1 MEAGCTIFLRWYTP
15 PCGTRFAAHEHN
27 DNAKERNTA
36 MKKRLLAGLLATS
49 IALSISMGAFPA
61 MAATNDDFVEDWEGA
76 ADFTDD
82 SYSSSEQLF
91 DDIIF
96 FDLDEEVDDTAAE
109 VVAEEDA
116 NDSSDTEIDK
126 AADSIE
132 ETEPEDEVQVS
143 DAAKDRNDLEN
154 PDEETE
160 SDTQNPWEAGPS
172 DAETEE
178 DVPDSWE
185 ETPKID
191 SELEAAIASEDP
203 FSYYDDNALE
213 EEMDDDIALLAAG
226 KTMAH
231 ENYAYTDVSG
241 TKYTVDLYTDHTAT
255 IWELTTSSGEAECI
269 LPSTI
274 YYTGDD
280 GVQEPAPYTV
290 TELSLSYYSGV
301 TSDNN
306 NYTSLVLPDT
316 LTDIRRSL
324 SGFKNVTEI
333 TIPGS
338 VKVFN
343 ATLQNMMELKTLT
356 FDEGVE
362 EIASGSVVSGCTKL
376 ETIHL
381 PSSLQKLSGTGTFSG
396 ASALTDITL
405 PEGIAITEGS
415 TFSKCTSLKS
425 IELPASI
432 TTIPRSMFAGCSALE
447 RVTAKGTITA
457 IGNGAF
463 GSVTDWNGHE
473 TADTALTEI
482 PDLSQV
488 TSIGDRAF
496 YGCSALTTVDL
507 HNVTT
512 MEYGAFQ
519 GCKELSGEIDLSKLE
534 VIPGNAFCYDSKI
547 TSVITCPT
555 LKSIGDW
562 AFIWAGISTISLP
575 ETLNSIGEYTF
586 FLASLSG
593 TVALPDS
600 LTKLGANAF
609 NGCEEIEAIQIGSG
623 LTDIPSNAFDGCRK
637 LTTITVNNRQ
647 EDVKI
652 PKIDRVT
659 VTYTIPS
666 LTADDDKVST
676 ATDALSLQD
685 AVKQAATNGTPV
697 TIEKDIRLDEPVTI
711 TAEQK
716 VEITATENHNIF
728 GNKDQN
734 LANLFV
740 VEAGGELSLTGA
752 LTLGGWNNTGSILVN
767 HGKTTIN
774 GNVVIEKSTL
784 EGNNIGVI
792 EDKGSSAK
800 LILENGTIQN
810 HKIRG
815 AHSAS
820 IRVTEGASFTMNG
833 GTIRDNIANTSS
845 SDSSS
850 PAVLLLGASTFTMN
864 EGSIC
869 NNSGQCGT
877 AVYLTA
883 SNDAKARFTMN
894 GGTLSNNESHS
905 YTSDSTPTGA
915 VFVKY
920 SAEFVLN
927 NGTITGNCAYGG
939 AGGGVAVMDELPTK
953 EHGTAFTMY
962 SGTIS
967 NNTASGYRCSG
978 GGIYSCSNRVSL
990 LGGRIENNSAYDG
1003 GGVYSEGN
1011 TQIYTTL
1018 HIQNALITGNTA
1030 DQGGG
1035 LWFCPTGDAKL
1046 YMQNGAVIYGNT
1058 AASAGDDFASPEVA
1072 TGAGGNG
1079 GVTLP
1084 DYFPNGKV
1092 IQWFS
1097 DGFLYAPPGN
1107 LGTSGQGTRYNAVEY
1122 AKRVT
1127 GVQNEKKGLALK
1139 SVVSDGV
1146 SIPAVGSLI
1155 ITGNQAS
1162 HGGGGIGAN
1171 GGVVIGEATS
1181 LSNSISVKKVWD
1193 NPGYEDTQPSGVTI
1207 HLKERDT
1214 GDVVS
1219 TAELTSENGW
1229 QYTFTDLPLSPN
1241 HYTVTEQPLEGYKA
1255 TYYQDADGNFI
1266 ITNTYLTT
1274 PTPDVPAVTISVPV
1288 EKKWVNDYKWERPAS
1303 IHVSL
1308 WNGDAKVK
1316 EADLTADMGWTY
1328 IFEDLPESSYSVT
1341 EDAVPGYET
1350 LIERSDAGGFIIT
1363 NTYERP
1369 LDPEPIEPIPPV
1381 DPPQEE
1387 IVTPPIV
1394 PETTGNEPSPPST
1407 EETTS
1412 VPPTEP
1418 TEESTEERSAE
1429 SDPEESP
1436 IKETQETPSVSAKPP
1451 KLIQTG
1457 QTWWPVF
1464 LLMFAGVGLLVF
1476 GFYKR
1481 SKENIDHE

>member
-1 MEAGCTIFLRWYTP
+1 
-15 PCGTRFAAHEHN
+15 
-27 DNAKERNTA
+27 

-61 MAATNDDFVEDWEGA
+61 MAATNDDFVEDREDI
-76 ADFTDD
+76 ADYTDD
-82 SYSSSEQLF
+82 SYSSGYSSSEQLF

-109 VVAEEDA
+109 VIAEEDA
-116 NDSSDTEIDK
+116 NDSSDTEIDR

-132 ETEPEDEVQVS
+132 ETEPEDEVQDT
-143 DAAKDRNDLEN
+143 DAAEDRNDREY
-154 PDEETE
+154 PDEETK
-160 SDTQNPWEAGPS
+160 SGTNPGEAGPS

-203 FSYYDDNALE
+203 FSYYDDDASE

-231 ENYAYTDVSG
+231 EDYAYTDVSSG
-241 TKYTVDLYTDHTAT
+241 TEYMVDLYTDHTAK
-255 IWELTTSSGEAECI
+255 IWKLTTSSGGAECI

-280 GVQEPAPYTV
+280 DVPEPTPYTV
-290 TELSLSYYSGV
+290 TELRFSPYGNSV
-301 TSDNN
+301 TSVNN
-306 NYTSLVLPDT
+306 NYTALVLPDT
-316 LTDIRRSL
+316 LTDIGGSL

-343 ATLQNMMELKTLT
+343 ATLQYMKQLRTLT
-356 FDEGVE
+356 FEEGVE
-362 EIASGSVVSGCTKL
+362 EIASGSVVSGCKNLT
-376 ETIHL
+376 TIHL

-415 TFSKCTSLKS
+415 TFSECTSLKS

-432 TTIPRSMFAGCSALE
+432 TTIPSYMFAGCSALE

-457 IGNGAF
+457 IGNSAF
-463 GSVTDWNGHE
+463 KS
-473 TADTALTEI
+473 DTALTEI

-496 YGCSALTTVDL
+496 YGCSALETVDL
-507 HNVTT
+507 HSVTT
-512 MEYGAFQ
+512 MEYAAFQ
-519 GCKELSGEIDLSKLE
+519 GCDALSGEIDLSNLE
-534 VIPGNAFCYDSKI
+534 VIPGHAFCYDPNI

-555 LKSIGDW
+555 LRSIGDW
-562 AFIWAGISTISLP
+562 AFIWADISTISLP
-575 ETLNSIGEYTF
+575 ETLNSIGTYTF
-586 FLASLSG
+586 YKASLSG

-600 LTKLGANAF
+600 LTQLGASAF
-609 NGCEEIEAIQIGSG
+609 SGCEEVNAIQIGSG
-623 LTDIPSNAFDGCRK
+623 LKDIPANAFAGCTNLK
-637 LTTITVNNRQ
+637 TITVNNRQ
-647 EDVKI
+647 EDVTI
-652 PKIDRVT
+652 PKIDGVT

-666 LTADDDKVST
+666 LTADNDKVS
-676 ATDALSLQD
+676 AAADALSLQQ
-685 AVKQAATNGTPV
+685 AVNQANGTPV
-697 TIEKDIRLDEPVTI
+697 TIEKDIRLDEPVRI
-711 TAEQK
+711 AAGQR
-716 VEITATENHNIF
+716 VEITANANENYNLF
-728 GNKDQN
+728 GNKDKN
-734 LANLFV
+734 LTNLFV

-767 HGKTTIN
+767 HGKTTID

-784 EGNNIGVI
+784 EGDSMGVI
-792 EDKGSSAK
+792 EDNGSSAE

-815 AHSAS
+815 ARSAS

-833 GTIRDNIANTSS
+833 GTIQNNIANTAS

-864 EGSIC
+864 GGSIC

-883 SNDAKARFTMN
+883 SSNAAKARFTMN
-894 GGTLSNNESHS
+894 SGTLSNNESRS
-905 YTSDSTPTGA
+905 YTPKSTPTGA

-939 AGGGVAVMDELPTK
+939 AGGGVAVMDELPTE
-953 EHGTAFTMY
+953 EHGTAFTMNG
-962 SGTIS
+962 GTIS

-978 GGIYSCSNRVSL
+978 GGIYSCSNYVSL

-1011 TQIYTTL
+1011 TEIYTTL
-1018 HIQNALITGNTA
+1018 HIENALITGNTA

-1046 YMQNGAVIYGNT
+1046 YMQDGAVIYGNT

-1097 DGFLYAPPGN
+1097 DGFLYAPAGN
-1107 LGTSGQGTRYNAVEY
+1107 RGTSGQGTRYNTVEY

-1139 SVVSDGV
+1139 SVVSGGV
-1146 SIPAVGSLI
+1146 SIPATGSLI

-1181 LSNSISVKKVWD
+1181 LSYSISVKKAWD

-1214 GDVVS
+1214 GDIVS
-1219 TAELTSENGW
+1219 TAELTGENGW
-1229 QYTFTDLPLSPN
+1229 QHTFTDLPLSPD

-1328 IFEDLPESSYSVT
+1328 IFEDLPEGTYSVT

-1369 LDPEPIEPIPPV
+1369 LYPEPIEPIDPIPPV

-1394 PETTGNEPSPPST
+1394 PGTTGNEPNPPST

-1418 TEESTEERSAE
+1418 TEESTEESTEERSAE

-1436 IKETQETPSVSAKPP
+1436 IKETQETSSVSAKPP

-1464 LLMFAGVGLLVF
+1464 LLMFAGAGLLVF

>member
-1 MEAGCTIFLRWYTP
+1 
-15 PCGTRFAAHEHN
+15 
-27 DNAKERNTA
+27 

-61 MAATNDDFVEDWEGA
+61 MAATNDDFVEDREDI
-76 ADFTDD
+76 ADYTDD
-82 SYSSSEQLF
+82 SYSSGYSSSEQLF

-109 VVAEEDA
+109 VIAEEDA
-116 NDSSDTEIDK
+116 NDSSDTEIDR

-132 ETEPEDEVQVS
+132 ETEPEDEVQDT
-143 DAAKDRNDLEN
+143 DAAEDRNDREY
-154 PDEETE
+154 PDEETK
-160 SDTQNPWEAGPS
+160 SGTNPGETGPS

-178 DVPDSWE
+178 DVSDSWE

-203 FSYYDDNALE
+203 FSYYDDDASE

-231 ENYAYTDVSG
+231 EDYAYTDVSSG
-241 TKYTVDLYTDHTAT
+241 TEYMVDLYTDHTAK
-255 IWELTTSSGEAECI
+255 IWKLTTSSGGAECI

-274 YYTGDD
+274 YYTDD
-280 GVQEPAPYTV
+280 DDVPEPTPYTV
-290 TELSLSYYSGV
+290 TELRFSPYGNSV
-301 TSDNN
+301 TSVNN
-306 NYTSLVLPDT
+306 NYTALVLPDT
-316 LTDIRRSL
+316 LTDIGGSL

-343 ATLQNMMELKTLT
+343 ATLQYMKQLRTLT
-356 FDEGVE
+356 FEEGVE
-362 EIASGSVVSGCTKL
+362 EIASGSVVSGCKNLT
-376 ETIHL
+376 TIHL

-415 TFSKCTSLKS
+415 TFSECTSLES

-432 TTIPRSMFAGCSALE
+432 TTIPSYMFAGCSALE

-457 IGNGAF
+457 IGNSAF
-463 GSVTDWNGHE
+463 KS
-473 TADTALTEI
+473 DTALTKI

-496 YGCSALTTVDL
+496 YGCSALKTVDL
-507 HNVTT
+507 HSVTT

-519 GCKELSGEIDLSKLE
+519 GCDALSGEIDLSNLE
-534 VIPGNAFCYDSKI
+534 EIPGHAFCYDPNI

-555 LKSIGDW
+555 LRSIGDW
-562 AFIWAGISTISLP
+562 AFIWADISTISLP
-575 ETLNSIGEYTF
+575 ETLNSIGTYAF
-586 FLASLSG
+586 YKASLSG

-600 LTKLGANAF
+600 LTQLGASAF
-609 NGCEEIEAIQIGSG
+609 SGCEEVNAIQIGSG
-623 LTDIPSNAFDGCRK
+623 LKDIPANAFAGCTNLK
-637 LTTITVNNRQ
+637 TITVNNRR
-647 EDVKI
+647 EDVTI
-652 PKIDRVT
+652 PKIDGVT

-666 LTADDDKVST
+666 LEATDDKVSN
-676 ATDALSLQD
+676 AEGALSLQQ
-685 AVKQAATNGTPV
+685 AVDQANGTPV
-697 TIEKDIRLDEPVTI
+697 TIEKDIRLDEPVRI
-711 TAEQK
+711 AAGQR
-716 VEITATENHNIF
+716 VEITANTNCNIF
-728 GNKDQN
+728 GNKDKD

-740 VEAGGELSLTGA
+740 VEPGGKLSLTGA

-767 HGKTTIN
+767 HGKTTID

-784 EGNNIGVI
+784 EGDSMGVI
-792 EDKGSSAK
+792 EDNGSSAE

-815 AHSAS
+815 ALSAS

-833 GTIRDNIANTSS
+833 GTIQDNIANTPS

-883 SNDAKARFTMN
+883 SSNAAKARFTMN

-905 YTSDSTPTGA
+905 YTPYSTPTGA

-927 NGTITGNCAYGG
+927 EGTITGNCAYGG
-939 AGGGVAVMDELPTK
+939 AGGGVAVMDELPTE
-953 EHGTAFTMY
+953 EHGTAFTMNG
-962 SGTIS
+962 GTIS
-967 NNTASGYRCSG
+967 NNTASGYRCDG
-978 GGIYSCSNRVSL
+978 GGIYSCSNYVSL

-1011 TQIYTTL
+1011 TEIYTTL

-1097 DGFLYAPPGN
+1097 DGFLYAPAGN
-1107 LGTSGQGTRYNAVEY
+1107 RGTSGQGTRYNAVEY

-1171 GGVVIGEATS
+1171 GGVVIGEETS
-1181 LSNSISVKKVWD
+1181 LSYSISVKKAWD

-1214 GDVVS
+1214 GDIVS
-1219 TAELTSENGW
+1219 TAELTGENGW
-1229 QYTFTDLPLSPN
+1229 QYTFTGLPLSPN

-1288 EKKWVNDYKWERPAS
+1288 EKKWANDYKWERPAS

-1328 IFEDLPESSYSVT
+1328 IFEDLPEGNYSVT

-1369 LDPEPIEPIPPV
+1369 LYPEPIEPIDPIPPV

-1394 PETTGNEPSPPST
+1394 PGTTGNEPSPPST

-1418 TEESTEERSAE
+1418 TEESTEESTEERSAE

-1464 LLMFAGVGLLVF
+1464 LLMFAGAGLLVF

>member
-1 MEAGCTIFLRWYTP
+1 
-15 PCGTRFAAHEHN
+15 
-27 DNAKERNTA
+27 

-61 MAATNDDFVEDWEGA
+61 MAATNDDFVEDREDI
-76 ADFTDD
+76 ADYTDD
-82 SYSSSEQLF
+82 SYSSGYSSSEQLF

-109 VVAEEDA
+109 VIAEEDA
-116 NDSSDTEIDK
+116 NDSSDTEIDR

-132 ETEPEDEVQVS
+132 ETEPEDEVQNTDS
-143 DAAKDRNDLEN
+143 AEDRNDREY
-154 PDEETE
+154 PDEETK
-160 SDTQNPWEAGPS
+160 SGTNPGEAGPS

-203 FSYYDDNALE
+203 FSYYDDDASE

-231 ENYAYTDVSG
+231 EDYAYTDVSSG
-241 TKYTVDLYTDHTAT
+241 TEYMVDLYTDHTAK
-255 IWELTTSSGEAECI
+255 IWKLITSSGGAECI

-274 YYTGDD
+274 YYTDDD
-280 GVQEPAPYTV
+280 GVPEPTPYTV
-290 TELSLSYYSGV
+290 TELHLSYWSGV

-306 NYTSLVLPDT
+306 NYTALVLPDT
-316 LTDIRRSL
+316 LTDIGGSL

-343 ATLQNMMELKTLT
+343 ATLQNMKQLKTLT
-356 FDEGVE
+356 FDEGVD
-362 EIASGSVVSGCTKL
+362 EIASGSVVSGCKSLT
-376 ETIHL
+376 TIHL

-415 TFSKCTSLKS
+415 TFSECTSLES

-432 TTIPRSMFAGCSALE
+432 TTIPSSMFAGCSALE

-463 GSVTDWNGHE
+463 GSVTDWNDQE

-496 YGCSALTTVDL
+496 YGCSALETVDL
-507 HNVTT
+507 HSVTT
-512 MEYGAFQ
+512 MGYAAFQ
-519 GCKELSGEIDLSKLE
+519 GCDALSGEIDLSKLE
-534 VIPGNAFCYDSKI
+534 VIPGHAFCYDPNI

-555 LKSIGDW
+555 LRSIGDW
-562 AFIWAGISTISLP
+562 AFIWADISTISLP
-575 ETLNSIGEYTF
+575 ETLNSIGTYTF
-586 FLASLSG
+586 YKASLSG

-600 LTKLGANAF
+600 LTQLGASAF
-609 NGCEEIEAIQIGSG
+609 SGCEEVNAIQIGSG
-623 LTDIPSNAFDGCRK
+623 LKDIPANAFAGCTNLK
-637 LTTITVNNRQ
+637 TITVNNRW
-647 EDVKI
+647 EDVTI
-652 PKIDRVT
+652 PKIDGVT

-666 LTADDDKVST
+666 LEATDDKVSN
-676 ATDALSLQD
+676 AEGALSLQQ
-685 AVKQAATNGTPV
+685 AVDQANGTPV
-697 TIEKDIRLDEPVTI
+697 TIEKDIRLDEPVRI
-711 TAEQK
+711 AAGQR
-716 VEITATENHNIF
+716 VEITANANENYNLF
-728 GNKDQN
+728 GNKDEKPT
-734 LANLFV
+734 NLFV
-740 VEAGGELSLTGA
+740 VEEGGELSLTGA

-767 HGKTTIN
+767 HGKTTID

-784 EGNNIGVI
+784 EGDSMGVI
-792 EDKGSSAK
+792 EDNGSSAE

-815 AHSAS
+815 ALSAS

-833 GTIRDNIANTSS
+833 GTIQDNIANTPS

-864 EGSIC
+864 GGSIC

-883 SNDAKARFTMN
+883 SSNAAKARFTMN
-894 GGTLSNNESHS
+894 GGSLSNNESRS
-905 YTSDSTPTGA
+905 YTPNSTPTGA

-927 NGTITGNCAYGG
+927 DGTITGNCAHDG
-939 AGGGVAVMDELPTK
+939 AGGGVAVMDELPTE
-953 EHGTAFTMY
+953 EHGTAFTMNG
-962 SGTIS
+962 GTIS

-978 GGIYSCSNRVSL
+978 GGIYSCSNYVSL

-1011 TQIYTTL
+1011 TEIYTTL
-1018 HIQNALITGNTA
+1018 HIENALITGNTA

-1046 YMQNGAVIYGNT
+1046 YMQDGAVIYGNT

-1107 LGTSGQGTRYNAVEY
+1107 RGTSGQGTRYNTVEY

-1146 SIPAVGSLI
+1146 SIPATGSLI

-1181 LSNSISVKKVWD
+1181 LSYSISVKKAWD
-1193 NPGYEDTQPSGVTI
+1193 NPGYEDTQPSSVTI

-1214 GDVVS
+1214 GDIVS
-1219 TAELTSENGW
+1219 TAELTGENGW
-1229 QYTFTDLPLSPN
+1229 QHTFTDLPLSPD

-1328 IFEDLPESSYSVT
+1328 IFEDLPEGTYSVT

-1369 LDPEPIEPIPPV
+1369 LYPEPIEPIDPIPPV

-1394 PETTGNEPSPPST
+1394 PGTTGNEPNPPST

-1418 TEESTEERSAE
+1418 TEESTEESTEERSAE

-1436 IKETQETPSVSAKPP
+1436 IKETQETSSVSAKPP

-1464 LLMFAGVGLLVF
+1464 LLMFAGAGLLVF

>member
-1 MEAGCTIFLRWYTP
+1 
-15 PCGTRFAAHEHN
+15 
-27 DNAKERNTA
+27 

-61 MAATNDDFVEDWEGA
+61 MAATNDDFVEDREDI
-76 ADFTDD
+76 ADYTDD
-82 SYSSSEQLF
+82 SYSSGYSSSEQLF

-109 VVAEEDA
+109 VIAEEDA
-116 NDSSDTEIDK
+116 NDSSDTEIDR

-132 ETEPEDEVQVS
+132 ETEPEDEVQNT
-143 DAAKDRNDLEN
+143 DAAEDRNDREY
-154 PDEETE
+154 PDEETK
-160 SDTQNPWEAGPS
+160 SGTNPGEAGPS

-203 FSYYDDNALE
+203 FSYYDDDASE

-231 ENYAYTDVSG
+231 EDYAYTDVSSG
-241 TKYTVDLYTDHTAT
+241 TEYMVNLYTDHTAK
-255 IWELTTSSGEAECI
+255 IWKLTTSSGGAECI

-280 GVQEPAPYTV
+280 GVPEPNPYTV
-290 TELSLSYYSGV
+290 TELSLSYWSGV

-306 NYTSLVLPDT
+306 NYTALVLPDT
-316 LTDIRRSL
+316 LTDIGGSL

-338 VKVFN
+338 VKVFK
-343 ATLQNMMELKTLT
+343 ATLQNMKELKTLT
-356 FDEGVE
+356 FEEGVE
-362 EIASGSVVSGCTKL
+362 EIASGSVVSGCKSLT
-376 ETIHL
+376 TIHL

-415 TFSKCTSLKS
+415 TFSECTSLES

-432 TTIPRSMFAGCSALE
+432 TTIPSSMFAGCSALE

-463 GSVTDWNGHE
+463 GSVTDWKDQE
-473 TADTALTEI
+473 IADTVLTEI

-496 YGCSALTTVDL
+496 YGCSALETVDL
-507 HNVTT
+507 HSVTT
-512 MEYGAFQ
+512 MGYGAFQ
-519 GCKELSGEIDLSKLE
+519 GCDALSGEIDLSNLE
-534 VIPGNAFCYDSKI
+534 VIPGHAFCYDPNI

-555 LKSIGDW
+555 LRSIGDW
-562 AFIWAGISTISLP
+562 AFIWADISTISLP
-575 ETLNSIGEYTF
+575 ETLNSIGTYTF
-586 FLASLSG
+586 YKASLSG

-600 LTKLGANAF
+600 LTQLGASAF
-609 NGCEEIEAIQIGSG
+609 SGCEEVNAIQIGSG
-623 LTDIPSNAFDGCRK
+623 LKDIPANAFAGCTNLK
-637 LTTITVNNRQ
+637 TITVNNRR
-647 EDVKI
+647 EDVTI
-652 PKIDRVT
+652 PKIDGVT

-666 LTADDDKVST
+666 LEATDDKVSN
-676 ATDALSLQD
+676 AEGALSLQQ
-685 AVKQAATNGTPV
+685 AVDQANGPV
-697 TIEKDIRLDEPVTI
+697 TIEIEKDIRLDEPVRI
-711 TAEQK
+711 AAGQR
-716 VEITATENHNIF
+716 VEITANANENYNLF
-728 GNKDQN
+728 GNKDEKPT
-734 LANLFV
+734 NLFV
-740 VEAGGELSLTGA
+740 VEEGGELSLTGA

-767 HGKTTIN
+767 HGKTTID

-784 EGNNIGVI
+784 EGDSMGVI
-792 EDKGSSAK
+792 EDNGSSAE

-815 AHSAS
+815 ALSAS

-833 GTIRDNIANTSS
+833 GTIQDNIANTSS

-864 EGSIC
+864 GGSIC

-883 SNDAKARFTMN
+883 SSNAAKARFTMN
-894 GGTLSNNESHS
+894 GGSLSNNESRS
-905 YTSDSTPTGA
+905 YTPNSTPTGA

-927 NGTITGNCAYGG
+927 DGTITGNCAHGG
-939 AGGGVAVMDELPTK
+939 AGGGVAVMDELPTE
-953 EHGTAFTMY
+953 EHGTAFTMNG
-962 SGTIS
+962 GTIS

-978 GGIYSCSNRVSL
+978 GGIYSCSNYVSL

-1011 TQIYTTL
+1011 TEIYTTL
-1018 HIQNALITGNTA
+1018 HIENALITGNTA

-1046 YMQNGAVIYGNT
+1046 YMQDGAVIYGNT

-1097 DGFLYAPPGN
+1097 DGFLYAPAGN
-1107 LGTSGQGTRYNAVEY
+1107 RGTSGQGTRYNTVEY

-1146 SIPAVGSLI
+1146 SIPATGSLI

-1162 HGGGGIGAN
+1162 YGGGGIGAN

-1181 LSNSISVKKVWD
+1181 LSYSISVKKAWD

-1214 GDVVS
+1214 GDIVS
-1219 TAELTSENGW
+1219 TAELTGENGW
-1229 QYTFTDLPLSPN
+1229 QHTFTDLPLSPD

-1328 IFEDLPESSYSVT
+1328 IFEDLPEGTYSVT

-1369 LDPEPIEPIPPV
+1369 LYPEPIEPIDPIPPV

-1394 PETTGNEPSPPST
+1394 PGTTGNEPNPPST

-1418 TEESTEERSAE
+1418 TEESTEESTEERSAE

-1436 IKETQETPSVSAKPP
+1436 IKETQETSSVSAKPP

-1464 LLMFAGVGLLVF
+1464 LLMFAGAGLLVF

>member
-1 MEAGCTIFLRWYTP
+1 
-15 PCGTRFAAHEHN
+15 
-27 DNAKERNTA
+27 

-61 MAATNDDFVEDWEGA
+61 MAATNDDFVEDREDI

-82 SYSSSEQLF
+82 SYSSGYSSSEQLF

-96 FDLDEEVDDTAAE
+96 FDLDEEVDNTAAE
-109 VVAEEDA
+109 VIAEEDA
-116 NDSSDTEIDK
+116 NDSSDTEIDR

-132 ETEPEDEVQVS
+132 ETEPEDEVQDT
-143 DAAKDRNDLEN
+143 DAAEDRNDREDS
-154 PDEETE
+154 DEETK
-160 SDTQNPWEAGPS
+160 SGTQNPEEAGPS

-203 FSYYDDNALE
+203 FSYYDDDASE

-231 ENYAYTDVSG
+231 EDYAYTDVSSG
-241 TKYTVDLYTDHTAT
+241 TEYMVDLYTDHTAK
-255 IWELTTSSGEAECI
+255 IWKLTTSSGEAECI

-274 YYTGDD
+274 YYTDAD
-280 GVQEPAPYTV
+280 GVPEPTPYTV
-290 TELSLSYYSGV
+290 TELRLSYWSGV

-306 NYTSLVLPDT
+306 NYTALVLPDT
-316 LTDIRRSL
+316 LTDIGGSL

-343 ATLQNMMELKTLT
+343 ATLQNMKELKTLT
-356 FDEGVE
+356 FEEGVE
-362 EIASGSVVSGCTKL
+362 EIASGSVVSGCKNLT
-376 ETIHL
+376 TIHL

-415 TFSKCTSLKS
+415 TFSECTSLKS
-425 IELPASI
+425 ITLPASI
-432 TTIPRSMFAGCSALE
+432 TTIPSYMFAGCSALE

-457 IGNGAF
+457 IGNSAF
-463 GSVTDWNGHE
+463 KS
-473 TADTALTEI
+473 DTALTEI

-496 YGCSALTTVDL
+496 YGCSALKTVDL
-507 HNVTT
+507 HSVTT

-519 GCKELSGEIDLSKLE
+519 GCDALSGEIDLSNLE
-534 VIPGNAFCYDSKI
+534 EIPGHAFCYDPNI

-555 LKSIGDW
+555 LRSIGDW
-562 AFIWAGISTISLP
+562 AFIWADISTISLP
-575 ETLNSIGEYTF
+575 ETLKSIGTYTF
-586 FLASLSG
+586 YKASLSG

-600 LTKLGANAF
+600 LTQLGASAF
-609 NGCEEIEAIQIGSG
+609 SGCEKVEAIQIGSG
-623 LTDIPSNAFDGCRK
+623 LTDIPKDAFAGCTNLK
-637 LTTITVNNRQ
+637 TITVNNRW
-647 EDVKI
+647 EDVTI
-652 PKIDRVT
+652 PKIDGVT

-666 LTADDDKVST
+666 LEATDDKVSN
-676 ATDALSLQD
+676 AEGALSLQQ
-685 AVKQAATNGTPV
+685 AVDQANGTPV
-697 TIEKDIRLDEPVTI
+697 TIEKDIRLDEPVRI
-711 TAEQK
+711 AAGQR
-716 VEITATENHNIF
+716 VEITANTNCNIF
-728 GNKDQN
+728 GNKDKD
-734 LANLFV
+734 LTNLFV
-740 VEAGGELSLTGA
+740 VEPGGELSLTGA

-767 HGKTTIN
+767 HGKTTID

-784 EGNNIGVI
+784 EGNDVGVI
-792 EDKGSSAK
+792 EDNGSSAE

-815 AHSAS
+815 ALSAS

-833 GTIRDNIANTSS
+833 GTIQANIANTSS

-864 EGSIC
+864 GGSIC

-883 SNDAKARFTMN
+883 SSNAAKARFTMN
-894 GGTLSNNESHS
+894 GGSLSNNESRS
-905 YTSDSTPTGA
+905 YTPNSTPTGA

-927 NGTITGNCAYGG
+927 DGTITGNCAHDG
-939 AGGGVAVMDELPTK
+939 AGGGVAVMDELPTE
-953 EHGTAFTMY
+953 EHGTAFTMNG
-962 SGTIS
+962 GTIS

-978 GGIYSCSNRVSL
+978 GGIYSCSNYVSL

-1011 TQIYTTL
+1011 TEIYTTL
-1018 HIQNALITGNTA
+1018 HIENALITGNTA

-1046 YMQNGAVIYGNT
+1046 YMQDGAVIYGNT

-1107 LGTSGQGTRYNAVEY
+1107 RGTSGQGTRYNTVEY

-1146 SIPAVGSLI
+1146 SIPATGSLI

-1171 GGVVIGEATS
+1171 GGVVIGEAIS
-1181 LSNSISVKKVWD
+1181 LSYSISVKKAWD
-1193 NPGYEDTQPSGVTI
+1193 NPGYEDTQPSSVTI

-1214 GDVVS
+1214 GDIVS
-1219 TAELTSENGW
+1219 TAELTGENGW
-1229 QYTFTDLPLSPN
+1229 QHTFTDLPLSPD

-1328 IFEDLPESSYSVT
+1328 IFEDLPEGTYSVT

-1350 LIERSDAGGFIIT
+1350 LIERSDTGGFIIT

-1369 LDPEPIEPIPPV
+1369 LYPEPIEPIDPIPPV

-1394 PETTGNEPSPPST
+1394 PGTTGNEPSPPST

-1418 TEESTEERSAE
+1418 TEESTEESTEERSAE

-1464 LLMFAGVGLLVF
+1464 LLMFAGAGLLVF

>member
-1 MEAGCTIFLRWYTP
+1 
-15 PCGTRFAAHEHN
+15 
-27 DNAKERNTA
+27 

-61 MAATNDDFVEDWEGA
+61 MAATNDDFVEDREDI

-82 SYSSSEQLF
+82 SYSSGYSSSEQLF

-96 FDLDEEVDDTAAE
+96 FDLDEEVDDTAAK
-109 VVAEEDA
+109 VIAEEDA
-116 NDSSDTEIDK
+116 NDSSDTEIDR

-132 ETEPEDEVQVS
+132 ETESEDEVQDT
-143 DAAKDRNDLEN
+143 DAAEDRNDREDS
-154 PDEETE
+154 DEETR
-160 SDTQNPWEAGPS
+160 SGTNPGETGPS

-178 DVPDSWE
+178 DVSDSWE

-203 FSYYDDNALE
+203 FSYYDDDASE

-231 ENYAYTDVSG
+231 EDYAYTDVSSG
-241 TKYTVDLYTDHTAT
+241 TEYMVDLYTDHTAK
-255 IWELTTSSGEAECI
+255 IWKLTTSSGGAECI

-274 YYTGDD
+274 YYTDD
-280 GVQEPAPYTV
+280 DDVPEPTPYTV
-290 TELSLSYYSGV
+290 TELRFSPYGNSV
-301 TSDNN
+301 TSVNN
-306 NYTSLVLPDT
+306 NYTALVLPDT
-316 LTDIRRSL
+316 LTDIGGSL

-343 ATLQNMMELKTLT
+343 ATLQYMKELRTLT
-356 FDEGVE
+356 FEEGVE
-362 EIASGSVVSGCTKL
+362 EIASGSVVSGCKNLT
-376 ETIHL
+376 TIHL

-415 TFSKCTSLKS
+415 TFSECTSLKS

-432 TTIPRSMFAGCSALE
+432 TTIPSYMFAGCSALE

-457 IGNGAF
+457 IGNSAF
-463 GSVTDWNGHE
+463 KS
-473 TADTALTEI
+473 DTALTEI

-496 YGCSALTTVDL
+496 YGCSALKTVDL
-507 HNVTT
+507 HSVTT

-519 GCKELSGEIDLSKLE
+519 GCDALSGEIDLSNLE
-534 VIPGNAFCYDSKI
+534 EIPGNAFCYDPNI

-555 LKSIGDW
+555 LRSIGDW
-562 AFIWAGISTISLP
+562 AFIWADISTISLP
-575 ETLNSIGEYTF
+575 ETLKSIGTYTF
-586 FLASLSG
+586 YKASLSG

-600 LTKLGANAF
+600 LTQLGASAF
-609 NGCEEIEAIQIGSG
+609 SGCEKVEAIQIGSG
-623 LTDIPSNAFDGCRK
+623 LTDIPKDAFDGCTNLK
-637 LTTITVNNRQ
+637 TITVNNRR
-647 EDVKI
+647 EDVTI
-652 PKIDRVT
+652 PKIDGVT

-666 LTADDDKVST
+666 LTADNDKVSN
-676 ATDALSLQD
+676 AEGALSLQQ
-685 AVKQAATNGTPV
+685 AVDQANGTPV
-697 TIEKDIRLDEPVTI
+697 TIEKDIRLDEPVRI
-711 TAEQK
+711 AAGQR
-716 VEITATENHNIF
+716 VEITANENCNIF
-728 GNKDQN
+728 GNKDEN

-740 VEAGGELSLTGA
+740 VEEGGELSLTGA

-767 HGKTTIN
+767 HGKTTID

-784 EGNNIGVI
+784 EGDSMGVI
-792 EDKGSSAK
+792 EDNGSSAE

-815 AHSAS
+815 ALSAS

-833 GTIRDNIANTSS
+833 GTIQDNIANTPS

-883 SNDAKARFTMN
+883 SSNAAKARFTMN

-905 YTSDSTPTGA
+905 YTPYSTPTGA

-927 NGTITGNCAYGG
+927 EGTITGNCAYGG
-939 AGGGVAVMDELPTK
+939 AGGGVAVMDELPTE
-953 EHGTAFTMY
+953 EHGTAFTMNG
-962 SGTIS
+962 GTIS

-978 GGIYSCSNRVSL
+978 GGIYSCSNYVSL

-1011 TQIYTTL
+1011 TEIYTTL
-1018 HIQNALITGNTA
+1018 HIENALITGNTA

-1046 YMQNGAVIYGNT
+1046 YMQDGAVIYGNT

-1097 DGFLYAPPGN
+1097 DGFLYAPAGN
-1107 LGTSGQGTRYNAVEY
+1107 RGTSGQGTRYNTVEY

-1146 SIPAVGSLI
+1146 SIPATGSLI

-1181 LSNSISVKKVWD
+1181 LSYSISVKKAWD

-1214 GDVVS
+1214 GDIVS
-1219 TAELTSENGW
+1219 TAELTGENGW
-1229 QYTFTDLPLSPN
+1229 QHTFTDLPLSPD

-1328 IFEDLPESSYSVT
+1328 IFEDLPEGTYSVT

-1369 LDPEPIEPIPPV
+1369 LYPEPIEPIDPIPPV

-1394 PETTGNEPSPPST
+1394 PGTTGNEPNPPST

-1418 TEESTEERSAE
+1418 TEESTEESTEERSAE

-1436 IKETQETPSVSAKPP
+1436 IKETQETPSVSANPP

-1464 LLMFAGVGLLVF
+1464 LLMFAGAGLLVF

>member
-1 MEAGCTIFLRWYTP
+1 MRWYTP
-15 PCGTRFAAHEHN
+15 PCGIRFAAHEHN

-61 MAATNDDFVEDWEGA
+61 MAATNDDFVEDREDI

-82 SYSSSEQLF
+82 SYSSGYSSSEQLF

-109 VVAEEDA
+109 VIAEEDA
-116 NDSSDTEIDK
+116 NDSSDTEIDR

-132 ETEPEDEVQVS
+132 ETEPEDEVQNT
-143 DAAKDRNDLEN
+143 DAAEDRNDREY
-154 PDEETE
+154 PDEETK
-160 SDTQNPWEAGPS
+160 SGTNPGEAGPS

-203 FSYYDDNALE
+203 FSYYDDDASE

-231 ENYAYTDVSG
+231 EDYAYTDVSSG
-241 TKYTVDLYTDHTAT
+241 TEYMVDLYTDHTAK
-255 IWELTTSSGEAECI
+255 IWKLTTSSGEAECI

-274 YYTGDD
+274 YYTDD
-280 GVQEPAPYTV
+280 DDVPEPTPYTV
-290 TELSLSYYSGV
+290 TELRFSPYGNSV
-301 TSDNN
+301 TSVNN
-306 NYTSLVLPDT
+306 NYTALVLPDT
-316 LTDIRRSL
+316 LTDIGGSL

-343 ATLQNMMELKTLT
+343 ATLQYMKQLRTLT
-356 FDEGVE
+356 FEEGVE
-362 EIASGSVVSGCTKL
+362 EIASGSVVSGCKNLT
-376 ETIHL
+376 TIHL

-415 TFSKCTSLKS
+415 TFSECTSLKS
-425 IELPASI
+425 ITLPASI
-432 TTIPRSMFAGCSALE
+432 TTIPSYMFAGCSALE

-457 IGNGAF
+457 IGNSAF
-463 GSVTDWNGHE
+463 KS
-473 TADTALTEI
+473 DTALTEI

-496 YGCSALTTVDL
+496 YGCSALKTVDL
-507 HNVTT
+507 HSVTT

-519 GCKELSGEIDLSKLE
+519 GCDALSGEIDLSNLE
-534 VIPGNAFCYDSKI
+534 EIPGHAFCYDPNI

-555 LKSIGDW
+555 LRSIGDW
-562 AFIWAGISTISLP
+562 AFIWADISTISLP
-575 ETLNSIGEYTF
+575 ETLKSIGTYTF
-586 FLASLSG
+586 YKASLSG

-600 LTKLGANAF
+600 LTQLGASAF
-609 NGCEEIEAIQIGSG
+609 SGCEKVEAIQIGSG
-623 LTDIPSNAFDGCRK
+623 LTDIPKDAFDGCK
-637 LTTITVNNRQ
+637 PKTITVNNRR
-647 EDVKI
+647 EDVHI
-652 PKIDRVT
+652 PEIDGVT

-666 LTADDDKVST
+666 LTADNDKVSN
-676 ATDALSLQD
+676 AEGALSLQQ
-685 AVKQAATNGTPV
+685 AVDQANGTPV
-697 TIEKDIRLDEPVTI
+697 TIEKDIRLDEPVRI
-711 TAEQK
+711 AAGQR
-716 VEITATENHNIF
+716 VEITANTNCNIF
-728 GNKDQN
+728 GNKDKD
-734 LANLFV
+734 LTNLFV
-740 VEAGGELSLTGA
+740 VEEGGELSLTGA

-767 HGKTTIN
+767 HGKTTID

-784 EGNNIGVI
+784 EGDSMGVI
-792 EDKGSSAK
+792 EDNGSSAE

-815 AHSAS
+815 ALSAS

-833 GTIRDNIANTSS
+833 GTIQDNIANTPS

-864 EGSIC
+864 RGSIC

-883 SNDAKARFTMN
+883 SSNAAKARFTMN

-905 YTSDSTPTGA
+905 YTPYSTPTGA

-939 AGGGVAVMDELPTK
+939 AGGGVAVMDELPTE
-953 EHGTAFTMY
+953 EHGTAFTMN
-962 SGTIS
+962 GGIIS

-978 GGIYSCSNRVSL
+978 GGIYSCSNYVSL

-1011 TQIYTTL
+1011 TEIYTTL
-1018 HIQNALITGNTA
+1018 HIENALITGNTA

-1046 YMQNGAVIYGNT
+1046 YMQDGAVIYGNT

-1097 DGFLYAPPGN
+1097 DGFLYAPAGN
-1107 LGTSGQGTRYNAVEY
+1107 RGTSGQGTRYNTVEY

-1146 SIPAVGSLI
+1146 SIPATGSLI

-1181 LSNSISVKKVWD
+1181 LSHSILVKKAWD

-1214 GDVVS
+1214 GDIVS
-1219 TAELTSENGW
+1219 TAELSGENGW
-1229 QYTFTDLPLSPN
+1229 QHTFTDLPLSPD

-1328 IFEDLPESSYSVT
+1328 IFEDLPEGTYSVT

-1369 LDPEPIEPIPPV
+1369 LYPEPIDPIDPIPPV

-1394 PETTGNEPSPPST
+1394 PGTTGNEPNPPST

-1418 TEESTEERSAE
+1418 TEESTDESTEERSAE

-1436 IKETQETPSVSAKPP
+1436 IKETQETSSVSAKPP

-1464 LLMFAGVGLLVF
+1464 LLMFAGAGLLVF

>member
-1 MEAGCTIFLRWYTP
+1 
-15 PCGTRFAAHEHN
+15 
-27 DNAKERNTA
+27 

-61 MAATNDDFVEDWEGA
+61 MAATNDDFVEDREDI
-76 ADFTDD
+76 ADYTDD
-82 SYSSSEQLF
+82 SYSSGYSSSEQLF

-109 VVAEEDA
+109 VIAEEDA
-116 NDSSDTEIDK
+116 NDSSDTEIDR

-132 ETEPEDEVQVS
+132 ETEPEDEVQNT
-143 DAAKDRNDLEN
+143 DAAEDRNDREY
-154 PDEETE
+154 PDEETK
-160 SDTQNPWEAGPS
+160 SGTNPGEAGPS

-203 FSYYDDNALE
+203 FSYYDDDASE

-231 ENYAYTDVSG
+231 EDYAYTDVSSG
-241 TKYTVDLYTDHTAT
+241 TEYMVNLYTDHTAK
-255 IWELTTSSGEAECI
+255 IRKLTTSSGGAECI

-280 GVQEPAPYTV
+280 GVPEPNPYTV
-290 TELSLSYYSGV
+290 TELSLSYWSGV

-306 NYTSLVLPDT
+306 NYTALVLPDT
-316 LTDIRRSL
+316 LTDIGGSL

-338 VKVFN
+338 VKVFK
-343 ATLQNMMELKTLT
+343 ATLQNMKELKTLT
-356 FDEGVE
+356 FEEGVE
-362 EIASGSVVSGCTKL
+362 EIASGSVVSGCKSLT
-376 ETIHL
+376 TIHL

-415 TFSKCTSLKS
+415 TFSECTSLES

-432 TTIPRSMFAGCSALE
+432 TTIPSSMFAGCSALE

-463 GSVTDWNGHE
+463 GSVTDWKDQE
-473 TADTALTEI
+473 IADTALTEI

-496 YGCSALTTVDL
+496 YGCSALETVDL
-507 HNVTT
+507 HSVTT
-512 MEYGAFQ
+512 MGYGAFQ
-519 GCKELSGEIDLSKLE
+519 GCDALSGEIDLSNLE
-534 VIPGNAFCYDSKI
+534 VIPGHAFCYDPNI

-555 LKSIGDW
+555 LRSIGDW
-562 AFIWAGISTISLP
+562 AFIWADISTISLP
-575 ETLNSIGEYTF
+575 ETLNSIGTYTF
-586 FLASLSG
+586 YKASLSG

-600 LTKLGANAF
+600 LTQLGASAF
-609 NGCEEIEAIQIGSG
+609 SGCEEVNAIQIGSG
-623 LTDIPSNAFDGCRK
+623 LKDIPANAFAGCTNLK
-637 LTTITVNNRQ
+637 TITVNNRR
-647 EDVKI
+647 EDVTI
-652 PKIDRVT
+652 PKIDGVT

-666 LTADDDKVST
+666 LEATDDKVSN
-676 ATDALSLQD
+676 AEGALSLQQ
-685 AVKQAATNGTPV
+685 AVDQANGPV
-697 TIEKDIRLDEPVTI
+697 TIEIEKNICLNAPVTI
-711 TAEQK
+711 AAGQR
-716 VEITATENHNIF
+716 VEITANENYNLF
-728 GNKDQN
+728 GNKDEKPT
-734 LANLFV
+734 NLFV
-740 VEAGGELSLTGA
+740 VEEGGELSLTGA

-767 HGKTTIN
+767 HGKTTI
-774 GNVVIEKSTL
+774 EKSTL
-784 EGNNIGVI
+784 EGDSMGVI
-792 EDKGSSAK
+792 EDNGSSAE

-815 AHSAS
+815 ALSAS

-833 GTIRDNIANTSS
+833 GTIQDNIANTPS

-864 EGSIC
+864 GGSIC

-883 SNDAKARFTMN
+883 SSNAAKARFTMN

-905 YTSDSTPTGA
+905 YTPYSTPTGA

-927 NGTITGNCAYGG
+927 EGTITGNCAYGG
-939 AGGGVAVMDELPTK
+939 AGGGVAVMDELPTE
-953 EHGTAFTMY
+953 EHGTAFTMNG
-962 SGTIS
+962 GTIS

-978 GGIYSCSNRVSL
+978 GGIYSCSNYVSL

-1011 TQIYTTL
+1011 TEIYTTL
-1018 HIQNALITGNTA
+1018 HIENALITGNTA

-1046 YMQNGAVIYGNT
+1046 YMQDGAVIYGNT

-1097 DGFLYAPPGN
+1097 DGFLYAPAGN
-1107 LGTSGQGTRYNAVEY
+1107 RGTSGQGTRYNAVEY

-1146 SIPAVGSLI
+1146 SIPATGSLI

-1181 LSNSISVKKVWD
+1181 LSYSISVKKAWD

-1214 GDVVS
+1214 GDIVS
-1219 TAELTSENGW
+1219 TAELTGENGW
-1229 QYTFTDLPLSPN
+1229 QYTFTNLPLSPN

-1288 EKKWVNDYKWERPAS
+1288 EKKWVNDYKWKRPAS

-1308 WNGDAKVK
+1308 WNGDTKVK

-1328 IFEDLPESSYSVT
+1328 IFEDLPKGTYSVT

-1369 LDPEPIEPIPPV
+1369 LYPEPIEPIDPIPPV

-1394 PETTGNEPSPPST
+1394 PGTTGNEPTPPST

-1418 TEESTEERSAE
+1418 TEESTEESAEERSAE

-1436 IKETQETPSVSAKPP
+1436 IKETQETPSVSANPP

-1464 LLMFAGVGLLVF
+1464 LLMFAGAGLLVF

>member
-1 MEAGCTIFLRWYTP
+1 
-15 PCGTRFAAHEHN
+15 
-27 DNAKERNTA
+27 

-61 MAATNDDFVEDWEGA
+61 MAATNDDFVEDREDI
-76 ADFTDD
+76 ADYTDD
-82 SYSSSEQLF
+82 SYSSGYSSSEQLF

-109 VVAEEDA
+109 VIAEEDA
-116 NDSSDTEIDK
+116 NDSSDTEIDR

-132 ETEPEDEVQVS
+132 ETEPEDEVQNT
-143 DAAKDRNDLEN
+143 DAAEDRNDREY
-154 PDEETE
+154 PDEETK
-160 SDTQNPWEAGPS
+160 SGTNPGEAGPS

-203 FSYYDDNALE
+203 FSYYDDDASE

-231 ENYAYTDVSG
+231 EDYAYTDVSSG
-241 TKYTVDLYTDHTAT
+241 TEYMVDLYTDHTAK
-255 IWELTTSSGEAECI
+255 IWKLTTSSGEAECI

-274 YYTGDD
+274 YYTDAD
-280 GVQEPAPYTV
+280 GVPEPNPYTV
-290 TELSLSYYSGV
+290 TELRFSPYGNSV
-301 TSDNN
+301 TSVNN
-306 NYTSLVLPDT
+306 NYTALVLPDT
-316 LTDIRRSL
+316 LTDIGGSL

-343 ATLQNMMELKTLT
+343 ATLQYMKQLRTLT
-356 FDEGVE
+356 FEEGVE
-362 EIASGSVVSGCTKL
+362 EIASGSVVSGCKSLT
-376 ETIHL
+376 TIHL

-415 TFSKCTSLKS
+415 TFSECTSLES

-432 TTIPRSMFAGCSALE
+432 TTIPSYMFAGCSALE

-457 IGNGAF
+457 IGNSAF
-463 GSVTDWNGHE
+463 KS
-473 TADTALTEI
+473 DTALTEI

-496 YGCSALTTVDL
+496 YGCSALETVDL
-507 HNVTT
+507 HSVTT
-512 MEYGAFQ
+512 MEYAAFQ
-519 GCKELSGEIDLSKLE
+519 GCDALSGEIDLSNLE
-534 VIPGNAFCYDSKI
+534 VIPGHAFCYDPNI
-547 TSVITCPT
+547 TSVVTCPT
-555 LKSIGDW
+555 LRSIGDW

-575 ETLNSIGEYTF
+575 ETLNSIGTYTF
-586 FLASLSG
+586 YKASLSG

-600 LTKLGANAF
+600 LTQLGASAF
-609 NGCEEIEAIQIGSG
+609 SGCKEVNAIQIGSG
-623 LTDIPSNAFDGCRK
+623 LNDIPANAFDGCTNLK
-637 LTTITVNNRQ
+637 TITVNNRR
-647 EDVKI
+647 EDVTI
-652 PKIDRVT
+652 PKIDGVT

-666 LTADDDKVST
+666 LEATDDKVSN
-676 ATDALSLQD
+676 AEGALSLQQ
-685 AVKQAATNGTPV
+685 AVDQANGTPV

-711 TAEQK
+711 AEGQR
-716 VEITATENHNIF
+716 VEITAEANWNIF
-728 GNKDQN
+728 GNKDKD
-734 LANLFV
+734 LTNLFV
-740 VEAGGELSLTGA
+740 VKAGGELSLTGA

-767 HGKTTIN
+767 HGKTTID

-784 EGNNIGVI
+784 EGDPMGVI
-792 EDKGSSAK
+792 EDNGSSAE

-815 AHSAS
+815 ALSAS

-833 GTIRDNIANTSS
+833 GTIQDNIANTPS

-883 SNDAKARFTMN
+883 SSNAAKARFTMN

-905 YTSDSTPTGA
+905 YTPYSTPTGA

-927 NGTITGNCAYGG
+927 EGTITGNCAYGG
-939 AGGGVAVMDELPTK
+939 AGGGVAVMDELPTE
-953 EHGTAFTMY
+953 EHGTAFTMNG
-962 SGTIS
+962 GTIS

-978 GGIYSCSNRVSL
+978 GGIYSCSNYVSL

-1011 TQIYTTL
+1011 TEIYTTL
-1018 HIQNALITGNTA
+1018 HIENALITGNTA

-1046 YMQNGAVIYGNT
+1046 YMQDGAVIYGNT

-1097 DGFLYAPPGN
+1097 DGFLYAPAGN
-1107 LGTSGQGTRYNAVEY
+1107 RGTSGQGTRYNTVEY

-1146 SIPAVGSLI
+1146 SIPATGSLI

-1181 LSNSISVKKVWD
+1181 LSYSISVKKAWD

-1214 GDVVS
+1214 GDIVS
-1219 TAELTSENGW
+1219 TAELTGENGW
-1229 QYTFTDLPLSPN
+1229 QHTFTDLPLSPD

-1328 IFEDLPESSYSVT
+1328 IFEDLPEGTYSVT

-1369 LDPEPIEPIPPV
+1369 LYPEPIEPIDPIPPV

-1394 PETTGNEPSPPST
+1394 PGTTGNEPSPPST

-1418 TEESTEERSAE
+1418 TKESTEESTEERSAE

-1464 LLMFAGVGLLVF
+1464 LLMFAGAGLLVF
-1476 GFYKR
+1476 GLYKR

>member
-1 MEAGCTIFLRWYTP
+1 
-15 PCGTRFAAHEHN
+15 
-27 DNAKERNTA
+27 

-61 MAATNDDFVEDWEGA
+61 MAATNDDFVEDREDI
-76 ADFTDD
+76 ADYTDD
-82 SYSSSEQLF
+82 SYSSGYSSSEQLF

-109 VVAEEDA
+109 VIAEEDA
-116 NDSSDTEIDK
+116 NDSSDTEIDR

-132 ETEPEDEVQVS
+132 ETEPEDEVQDT
-143 DAAKDRNDLEN
+143 DAAEDRNDREDS
-154 PDEETE
+154 DEETK
-160 SDTQNPWEAGPS
+160 SGTNPGETGPS

-203 FSYYDDNALE
+203 FSYYDDDASE

-231 ENYAYTDVSG
+231 EDYAYTDVSSG
-241 TKYTVDLYTDHTAT
+241 TEYMVDLYTDHTAK
-255 IWELTTSSGEAECI
+255 IWKLTTSSGEAKCI

-274 YYTGDD
+274 YYTDDD
-280 GVQEPAPYTV
+280 GVPEPNPYTV
-290 TELSLSYYSGV
+290 TELRFSPYGNSV
-301 TSDNN
+301 TSVNN
-306 NYTSLVLPDT
+306 NYTALVLPDT
-316 LTDIRRSL
+316 LTDIGGSL

-343 ATLQNMMELKTLT
+343 ATLQYMKQLRTLT
-356 FDEGVE
+356 FEEGVE
-362 EIASGSVVSGCTKL
+362 EIASGSVVSGCKSLT
-376 ETIHL
+376 TIHL

-415 TFSKCTSLKS
+415 TFSECTSLES

-432 TTIPRSMFAGCSALE
+432 TTIPSYMFAGCSALE

-457 IGNGAF
+457 IGNSAF
-463 GSVTDWNGHE
+463 KS
-473 TADTALTEI
+473 DTALTEI

-496 YGCSALTTVDL
+496 YGCSALETVDL
-507 HNVTT
+507 HSVTT
-512 MEYGAFQ
+512 MEYAAFQ
-519 GCKELSGEIDLSKLE
+519 GCDALSGEIDLSNLE
-534 VIPGNAFCYDSKI
+534 VIPGHAFCYDPNI
-547 TSVITCPT
+547 TSVVTCPT
-555 LKSIGDW
+555 LRSIGDW

-575 ETLNSIGEYTF
+575 ETLNSIGTYTF
-586 FLASLSG
+586 YKSSLSG

-600 LTKLGANAF
+600 LTQLGASAF
-609 NGCEEIEAIQIGSG
+609 SGCEKVEAIQIGSG
-623 LTDIPSNAFDGCRK
+623 LTDIPKDAFDGCTNLK
-637 LTTITVNNRQ
+637 TITVNNRR
-647 EDVKI
+647 EDVHI
-652 PKIDRVT
+652 PEIDGVT

-666 LTADDDKVST
+666 LEATDDKVSN
-676 ATDALSLQD
+676 AEGALSLQQ
-685 AVKQAATNGTPV
+685 AVDQANGPV
-697 TIEKDIRLDEPVTI
+697 TIEIEKNICLNAPVRI
-711 TAEQK
+711 AAGQR
-716 VEITATENHNIF
+716 VEITANTNCNIF
-728 GNKDQN
+728 GNKDKD
-734 LANLFV
+734 LTNLFV
-740 VEAGGELSLTGA
+740 VEEGGELSLTGA

-767 HGKTTIN
+767 HGKTTID

-784 EGNNIGVI
+784 EGNDMGVI
-792 EDKGSSAK
+792 EDNGSSAE

-815 AHSAS
+815 ALSAS

-833 GTIRDNIANTSS
+833 GTIQDNIANTPS

-864 EGSIC
+864 GGSIC

-883 SNDAKARFTMN
+883 SSNAAKARFTMN
-894 GGTLSNNESHS
+894 SGTLSNNESRS
-905 YTSDSTPTGA
+905 YTPNSTPTGA

-939 AGGGVAVMDELPTK
+939 AGGGVAVMDELPTE
-953 EHGTAFTMY
+953 EHGTAFTMNG
-962 SGTIS
+962 GTIS

-978 GGIYSCSNRVSL
+978 GGIYSCSNYVSL

-1011 TQIYTTL
+1011 TEIYTTL
-1018 HIQNALITGNTA
+1018 HIENALITGNTA

-1046 YMQNGAVIYGNT
+1046 YMQDGAVIYGNT

-1097 DGFLYAPPGN
+1097 DGFLYAPAGN
-1107 LGTSGQGTRYNAVEY
+1107 RGTSGQGTRYNTVEY

-1146 SIPAVGSLI
+1146 SIPATGSLI

-1181 LSNSISVKKVWD
+1181 LSYSISVKKVWD

-1214 GDVVS
+1214 GDIVS
-1219 TAELTSENGW
+1219 TAELTGENGW
-1229 QYTFTDLPLSPN
+1229 QYTFTDLPLSPD

-1266 ITNTYLTT
+1266 ITNTHLTT
-1274 PTPDVPAVTISVPV
+1274 PTPMPDVPAVTISVPV

-1328 IFEDLPESSYSVT
+1328 IFEDLPEGTYSVT

-1369 LDPEPIEPIPPV
+1369 LYPEPIEPIDPIPPV

-1394 PETTGNEPSPPST
+1394 PGTTGNEPNPPST

-1418 TEESTEERSAE
+1418 TEESTEESTEERSAE

-1436 IKETQETPSVSAKPP
+1436 IKETQETSSVSAKPP

-1464 LLMFAGVGLLVF
+1464 LLMFAGAGLLVF

>member
-1 MEAGCTIFLRWYTP
+1 
-15 PCGTRFAAHEHN
+15 
-27 DNAKERNTA
+27 

-61 MAATNDDFVEDWEGA
+61 MAATNDDFVEDREDI
-76 ADFTDD
+76 ADYTDD
-82 SYSSSEQLF
+82 SYSSGYSSSEQLF

-109 VVAEEDA
+109 VIAEEDA
-116 NDSSDTEIDK
+116 NDSSDTEIDR

-132 ETEPEDEVQVS
+132 ETEPEDEVQNT
-143 DAAKDRNDLEN
+143 DAAEDRNDREY
-154 PDEETE
+154 PDEETK
-160 SDTQNPWEAGPS
+160 SGTNPGEAGPS

-203 FSYYDDNALE
+203 FSYYDDDASE

-231 ENYAYTDVSG
+231 EDYAYTDVSSG
-241 TKYTVDLYTDHTAT
+241 TEYMVDLYTDHTAK
-255 IWELTTSSGEAECI
+255 IWKLITSSGGAECI

-280 GVQEPAPYTV
+280 GVQEPNPYTV
-290 TELSLSYYSGV
+290 TELRFSPYGNSV
-301 TSDNN
+301 TSVNN
-306 NYTSLVLPDT
+306 NYTALVLPDT
-316 LTDIRRSL
+316 LTDIGGSL

-343 ATLQNMMELKTLT
+343 ATLQYMKQLRTLT

-362 EIASGSVVSGCTKL
+362 EIASGSVVSGCKSLT
-376 ETIHL
+376 TIHL

-415 TFSKCTSLKS
+415 TFSECTSLES
-425 IELPASI
+425 IELPSSI
-432 TTIPRSMFAGCSALE
+432 TTIPSYMFAGCSALE

-463 GSVTDWNGHE
+463 GSVTDWNDQE

-496 YGCSALTTVDL
+496 YGCSALETVDL
-507 HNVTT
+507 HSVTT
-512 MEYGAFQ
+512 MGYAAFQ
-519 GCKELSGEIDLSKLE
+519 GCDALSGEIDLSKLE
-534 VIPGNAFCYDSKI
+534 VIPGHAFCYDPNI

-555 LKSIGDW
+555 LRSIGDW
-562 AFIWAGISTISLP
+562 AFIWADISTISLP
-575 ETLNSIGEYTF
+575 ETLKSIGTYTF
-586 FLASLSG
+586 YKASLSG

-600 LTKLGANAF
+600 LTQLGASAF
-609 NGCEEIEAIQIGSG
+609 SGCEKVEAIQIGSG
-623 LTDIPSNAFDGCRK
+623 LTDIPKDAFDGCTNLK
-637 LTTITVNNRQ
+637 TITVNNRR
-647 EDVKI
+647 EDVTI
-652 PKIDRVT
+652 PKIDGVT

-666 LTADDDKVST
+666 LEATDDKVSN
-676 ATDALSLQD
+676 AEGALSLQQ
-685 AVKQAATNGTPV
+685 AVDQANGPV
-697 TIEKDIRLDEPVTI
+697 TIEIEKDIRLDEPVRI
-711 TAEQK
+711 AAGQR
-716 VEITATENHNIF
+716 VEITANTNCNIF
-728 GNKDQN
+728 GNKDKD
-734 LANLFV
+734 LTNLFV
-740 VEAGGELSLTGA
+740 VEPGGELSLTGA

-767 HGKTTIN
+767 YGKTTID

-784 EGNNIGVI
+784 EGNDVGVI
-792 EDKGSSAK
+792 EDNGSSAE

-815 AHSAS
+815 ALSAS

-833 GTIRDNIANTSS
+833 GTIQANIANTSS

-864 EGSIC
+864 GGSIC

-883 SNDAKARFTMN
+883 SSNAAKARFTMN
-894 GGTLSNNESHS
+894 GGSLSNNESRS
-905 YTSDSTPTGA
+905 YTPNSTPTGA

-927 NGTITGNCAYGG
+927 DGTITGNCAHDG
-939 AGGGVAVMDELPTK
+939 AGGGVAVMDELPTE
-953 EHGTAFTMY
+953 EHGTAFTMNG
-962 SGTIS
+962 GTIS

-978 GGIYSCSNRVSL
+978 GGIYSCSNYVSL

-1011 TQIYTTL
+1011 TEIYTTL
-1018 HIQNALITGNTA
+1018 HIENALITGNTA

-1046 YMQNGAVIYGNT
+1046 YMQDGAVIYGNT

-1107 LGTSGQGTRYNAVEY
+1107 RGTSGQGTRYNTVEY

-1146 SIPAVGSLI
+1146 SIPATGSLI

-1181 LSNSISVKKVWD
+1181 LSYSISVKKAWD

-1214 GDVVS
+1214 GDIVS
-1219 TAELTSENGW
+1219 TAELTGENGW
-1229 QYTFTDLPLSPN
+1229 QHTFTDLPLSPD

-1328 IFEDLPESSYSVT
+1328 IFEDLPEGTYSVT

-1369 LDPEPIEPIPPV
+1369 LYPEPIEPIDPIPPV

-1394 PETTGNEPSPPST
+1394 PGTTGNEPNPPST

-1418 TEESTEERSAE
+1418 TEESTEESTEERSAE

-1436 IKETQETPSVSAKPP
+1436 IKETQETSSVSAKPP

-1464 LLMFAGVGLLVF
+1464 LLMFAGAGLLVF

>member
-1 MEAGCTIFLRWYTP
+1 
-15 PCGTRFAAHEHN
+15 
-27 DNAKERNTA
+27 

-61 MAATNDDFVEDWEGA
+61 MAATNDDFVEDREDI

-82 SYSSSEQLF
+82 SYSSGYSSSEQLF

-109 VVAEEDA
+109 VIAEEDA
-116 NDSSDTEIDK
+116 NDSSDTEIDR

-132 ETEPEDEVQVS
+132 ETEPEDEVQNT
-143 DAAKDRNDLEN
+143 DAAEDRNDRED
-154 PDEETE
+154 PDEETK
-160 SDTQNPWEAGPS
+160 SGTNPGEAGPS

-203 FSYYDDNALE
+203 FSYYDDDASE

-231 ENYAYTDVSG
+231 EDYAYTDVSSG
-241 TKYTVDLYTDHTAT
+241 TEYMVDLYTDHTAK
-255 IWELTTSSGEAECI
+255 IWKLTTSSGEAECI

-274 YYTGDD
+274 YYTDAD
-280 GVQEPAPYTV
+280 GVPEPTPYTV
-290 TELSLSYYSGV
+290 TELRLSYWSGV

-306 NYTSLVLPDT
+306 NYTALVLPDT
-316 LTDIRRSL
+316 LTDIGGSL

-343 ATLQNMMELKTLT
+343 ATLQNMKQLKTLT

-362 EIASGSVVSGCTKL
+362 EIASGSVVSGCKSLT
-376 ETIHL
+376 TIHL

-405 PEGIAITEGS
+405 PEGIVITEGS
-415 TFSKCTSLKS
+415 TFSECTSLKS

-432 TTIPRSMFAGCSALE
+432 TTIPSSMFAGCSALE

-463 GSVTDWNGHE
+463 GSVTDWKDQE
-473 TADTALTEI
+473 IADTVLTEI

-496 YGCSALTTVDL
+496 YGCSALETVDL
-507 HNVTT
+507 HSVTT
-512 MEYGAFQ
+512 MGYGAFQ
-519 GCKELSGEIDLSKLE
+519 GCDALSGEIDLSNLE
-534 VIPGNAFCYDSKI
+534 VIPGHAFCYDPNI

-555 LKSIGDW
+555 LRSIWDW
-562 AFIWAGISTISLP
+562 AFIWADISTISLP
-575 ETLNSIGEYTF
+575 ETLNSIGTYTF
-586 FLASLSG
+586 YKASLSG

-600 LTKLGANAF
+600 LTQLGASAF
-609 NGCEEIEAIQIGSG
+609 SGCEEVNAIQIGSG
-623 LTDIPSNAFDGCRK
+623 LKDIPANAFAGCTNLK
-637 LTTITVNNRQ
+637 TITVNNRQ
-647 EDVKI
+647 EDVTI
-652 PKIDRVT
+652 PKIDGVT

-666 LTADDDKVST
+666 LTADNDKVS
-676 ATDALSLQD
+676 AAADALSLQQ
-685 AVKQAATNGTPV
+685 AVNQANGTPV
-697 TIEKDIRLDEPVTI
+697 TIEKDIRLDEPVRI
-711 TAEQK
+711 AAGQR
-716 VEITATENHNIF
+716 VEITANANENYNLF
-728 GNKDQN
+728 GNKDEKPT
-734 LANLFV
+734 NLFV
-740 VEAGGELSLTGA
+740 VEEGGELSLTGA

-767 HGKTTIN
+767 HGKTTID

-784 EGNNIGVI
+784 EGNDMGVI
-792 EDKGSSAK
+792 EDNGSSAE

-815 AHSAS
+815 ALSAS

-833 GTIRDNIANTSS
+833 GTIQDNIANTPS

-883 SNDAKARFTMN
+883 SSNAAKARFTMN

-905 YTSDSTPTGA
+905 YTPYSTPTGA

-927 NGTITGNCAYGG
+927 EGTITGNCAYGG
-939 AGGGVAVMDELPTK
+939 AGGGVAVMDELPTE
-953 EHGTAFTMY
+953 EHGTAFTMNG
-962 SGTIS
+962 GTIS

-978 GGIYSCSNRVSL
+978 GGIYSCSNYVSL

-1011 TQIYTTL
+1011 TEIYTTL
-1018 HIQNALITGNTA
+1018 HIENALITGNTA

-1046 YMQNGAVIYGNT
+1046 YMQDGAVIYGNT

-1097 DGFLYAPPGN
+1097 DGFLYAPAGN
-1107 LGTSGQGTRYNAVEY
+1107 RGTSGQGTRYNTVEY

-1146 SIPAVGSLI
+1146 SIPATGSLI

-1181 LSNSISVKKVWD
+1181 LSYSISVKK
-1193 NPGYEDTQPSGVTI
+1193 PG
-1207 HLKERDT
+1207 
-1214 GDVVS
+1214 
-1219 TAELTSENGW
+1219 
-1229 QYTFTDLPLSPN
+1229 
-1241 HYTVTEQPLEGYKA
+1241 
-1255 TYYQDADGNFI
+1255 I
-1266 ITNTYLTT
+1266 IR
-1274 PTPDVPAVTISVPV
+1274 AM
-1288 EKKWVNDYKWERPAS
+1288 R
-1303 IHVSL
+1303 
-1308 WNGDAKVK
+1308 
-1316 EADLTADMGWTY
+1316 
-1328 IFEDLPESSYSVT
+1328 
-1341 EDAVPGYET
+1341 
-1350 LIERSDAGGFIIT
+1350 
-1363 NTYERP
+1363 
-1369 LDPEPIEPIPPV
+1369 
-1381 DPPQEE
+1381 
-1387 IVTPPIV
+1387 
-1394 PETTGNEPSPPST
+1394 
-1407 EETTS
+1407 
-1412 VPPTEP
+1412 
-1418 TEESTEERSAE
+1418 
-1429 SDPEESP
+1429 
-1436 IKETQETPSVSAKPP
+1436 TPSLPA
-1451 KLIQTG
+1451 
-1457 QTWWPVF
+1457 
-1464 LLMFAGVGLLVF
+1464 
-1476 GFYKR
+1476 
-1481 SKENIDHE
+1481 

>member
-1 MEAGCTIFLRWYTP
+1 
-15 PCGTRFAAHEHN
+15 
-27 DNAKERNTA
+27 

-61 MAATNDDFVEDWEGA
+61 MAATNDDFVEDREDI
-76 ADFTDD
+76 ADYTDD
-82 SYSSSEQLF
+82 SYSSGYSSSEQLF

-109 VVAEEDA
+109 VIAEEDA
-116 NDSSDTEIDK
+116 NDSSDTEIDR

-132 ETEPEDEVQVS
+132 ETEPEDEVQNT
-143 DAAKDRNDLEN
+143 DAAEDRNDREY
-154 PDEETE
+154 PDEETK
-160 SDTQNPWEAGPS
+160 SGTNPGEAGPS

-203 FSYYDDNALE
+203 FSYYDDDASE

-231 ENYAYTDVSG
+231 EDYAYTDVSSG
-241 TKYTVDLYTDHTAT
+241 TEYMVDLYTDHTAK
-255 IWELTTSSGEAECI
+255 IWKLTTSSGEAECI

-274 YYTGDD
+274 YYTDAD
-280 GVQEPAPYTV
+280 GVPEPNPYTV
-290 TELSLSYYSGV
+290 TELRFSPYGNSV
-301 TSDNN
+301 TSVNN
-306 NYTSLVLPDT
+306 NYTALVLPDT
-316 LTDIRRSL
+316 LTDIGGSL

-343 ATLQNMMELKTLT
+343 ATLQYMKQLRTLT
-356 FDEGVE
+356 FEEGVE
-362 EIASGSVVSGCTKL
+362 EIASGSVVSGCKSLT
-376 ETIHL
+376 TIHL

-415 TFSKCTSLKS
+415 TFSECTSLES

-432 TTIPRSMFAGCSALE
+432 TTIPSYMFAGCSALE

-457 IGNGAF
+457 IGNSAF
-463 GSVTDWNGHE
+463 KS
-473 TADTALTEI
+473 DTALTEI

-496 YGCSALTTVDL
+496 YGCSALETVDL
-507 HNVTT
+507 HSVTT
-512 MEYGAFQ
+512 MEYAAFQ
-519 GCKELSGEIDLSKLE
+519 GCDALSGEIDLSNLE
-534 VIPGNAFCYDSKI
+534 VIPGHAFCYDPNI

-555 LKSIGDW
+555 LRSIGDW
-562 AFIWAGISTISLP
+562 AFIWADISTISLP
-575 ETLNSIGEYTF
+575 ETLNSIGTYTF
-586 FLASLSG
+586 YKASLSG

-600 LTKLGANAF
+600 LTQLGASAF
-609 NGCEEIEAIQIGSG
+609 SGCEEVNAIQIGSG
-623 LTDIPSNAFDGCRK
+623 LKDIPANAFAGCTNLK
-637 LTTITVNNRQ
+637 TITVNNRR
-647 EDVKI
+647 EDVHI
-652 PKIDRVT
+652 PEIDGVT

-666 LTADDDKVST
+666 LTADNDKVSN
-676 ATDALSLQD
+676 AEGALSLQQ
-685 AVKQAATNGTPV
+685 AVDQANGTPV
-697 TIEKDIRLDEPVTI
+697 TIEKDIRLDKPVRI
-711 TAEQK
+711 AAGQR
-716 VEITATENHNIF
+716 VEITANTNCNIF
-728 GNKDQN
+728 GNKDKD
-734 LANLFV
+734 LTNLFV
-740 VEAGGELSLTGA
+740 VEEGGELSLTGA

-767 HGKTTIN
+767 HGKTTID

-784 EGNNIGVI
+784 EGNDVGVI
-792 EDKGSSAK
+792 EDNGSSAE

-815 AHSAS
+815 ALSAS

-833 GTIRDNIANTSS
+833 GTIQANIANTSS

-864 EGSIC
+864 GGSIC

-883 SNDAKARFTMN
+883 SSNAAKARFTMN
-894 GGTLSNNESHS
+894 GGSLSNNESRS
-905 YTSDSTPTGA
+905 YTPNSTPTGA

-927 NGTITGNCAYGG
+927 DGTITGNCAHDG
-939 AGGGVAVMDELPTK
+939 AGGGVAVMDELPTE
-953 EHGTAFTMY
+953 EHGTAFTMNG
-962 SGTIS
+962 GTIS

-978 GGIYSCSNRVSL
+978 GGIYSCSNYVSL

-1011 TQIYTTL
+1011 TEIYTTL
-1018 HIQNALITGNTA
+1018 HIENALITGNTA

-1046 YMQNGAVIYGNT
+1046 YMQDGAVIYGNT

-1107 LGTSGQGTRYNAVEY
+1107 RGTSGQGTRYNTVEY

-1146 SIPAVGSLI
+1146 SIPATGSLI

-1181 LSNSISVKKVWD
+1181 LSYSISVKKAWD

-1214 GDVVS
+1214 GDIVS
-1219 TAELTSENGW
+1219 TAELTGENGW
-1229 QYTFTDLPLSPN
+1229 QHTFTDLPLSPN

-1328 IFEDLPESSYSVT
+1328 IFEDLPEGTYSVT

-1369 LDPEPIEPIPPV
+1369 LYPEPIEPIDPIPPV

-1394 PETTGNEPSPPST
+1394 PGTTGNEPNPPST

-1418 TEESTEERSAE
+1418 TEESTDESTEERSTE

-1464 LLMFAGVGLLVF
+1464 LLMFAGAGLLVF

>member
-1 MEAGCTIFLRWYTP
+1 
-15 PCGTRFAAHEHN
+15 
-27 DNAKERNTA
+27 

-61 MAATNDDFVEDWEGA
+61 MAATNDDFVEDREDI
-76 ADFTDD
+76 ADYTDD
-82 SYSSSEQLF
+82 SYSSGYSSSEQLF

-109 VVAEEDA
+109 VIAEEDA
-116 NDSSDTEIDK
+116 NDSSDTEIDR

-132 ETEPEDEVQVS
+132 ETEPEDEVQNT
-143 DAAKDRNDLEN
+143 DAAEDRNDREY
-154 PDEETE
+154 PDEETK
-160 SDTQNPWEAGPS
+160 SGTNPGEAGPS

-203 FSYYDDNALE
+203 FSYYDDDASE

-231 ENYAYTDVSG
+231 EDYAYTDVSSG
-241 TKYTVDLYTDHTAT
+241 TEYMVDLYTDHTAK
-255 IWELTTSSGEAECI
+255 IWKLTTSSGEAECI

-280 GVQEPAPYTV
+280 GVQEPNPYTV
-290 TELSLSYYSGV
+290 TELRFSPYGNSV
-301 TSDNN
+301 TSVNN
-306 NYTSLVLPDT
+306 NYTALVLPDT
-316 LTDIRRSL
+316 LTDIGGSL

-343 ATLQNMMELKTLT
+343 ATLQYMKQLRTLT

-362 EIASGSVVSGCTKL
+362 EIASGSVVSGSKNLT
-376 ETIHL
+376 TIHL

-415 TFSKCTSLKS
+415 TFSECTSLKS
-425 IELPASI
+425 ITLPASI
-432 TTIPRSMFAGCSALE
+432 TTIPSYMFAGCSALE

-457 IGNGAF
+457 IGNSAF
-463 GSVTDWNGHE
+463 KS
-473 TADTALTEI
+473 DTALTEI

-496 YGCSALTTVDL
+496 YGCSALKTVDL
-507 HNVTT
+507 HSVTT

-519 GCKELSGEIDLSKLE
+519 GCDALSGEIDLSNLE
-534 VIPGNAFCYDSKI
+534 EIPGHAFCYDPNI

-555 LKSIGDW
+555 LRSIGDW
-562 AFIWAGISTISLP
+562 AFIWADISTISLP
-575 ETLNSIGEYTF
+575 ETLKSIGTYTF
-586 FLASLSG
+586 YKASLSG

-600 LTKLGANAF
+600 LIQLGASAF
-609 NGCEEIEAIQIGSG
+609 SGCEKVEAIQIGSG
-623 LTDIPSNAFDGCRK
+623 LTDIPKDAFDGCK
-637 LTTITVNNRQ
+637 PKTITVNNRR
-647 EDVKI
+647 EDVHI
-652 PKIDRVT
+652 PEIDGVT

-666 LTADDDKVST
+666 LTADNDKVSN
-676 ATDALSLQD
+676 AEGALSLQE
-685 AVKQAATNGTPV
+685 AVDQANGTPV
-697 TIEKDIRLDEPVTI
+697 TIEKDIRLDEPVRI
-711 TAEQK
+711 AAGQR
-716 VEITATENHNIF
+716 VEITANANENYNLF
-728 GNKDQN
+728 GNKDEKPT
-734 LANLFV
+734 NLFV
-740 VEAGGELSLTGA
+740 VEEGGELSLTGA

-767 HGKTTIN
+767 HGKTTID

-784 EGNNIGVI
+784 EGNDVGVI
-792 EDKGSSAK
+792 EDNGSSAE

-833 GTIRDNIANTSS
+833 GTIQDNIANTAS

-864 EGSIC
+864 GGSIC

-883 SNDAKARFTMN
+883 SNNAAKARFTMN
-894 GGTLSNNESHS
+894 GGTLSNNESRS
-905 YTSDSTPTGA
+905 YTPYSTPTGA

-927 NGTITGNCAYGG
+927 NGTITGNCAHGG
-939 AGGGVAVMDELPTK
+939 AGGGVAVMDELPRE
-953 EHGTAFTMY
+953 EHGTAFTMN

-978 GGIYSCSNRVSL
+978 GGIYSCSNYVSL

-1003 GGVYSEGN
+1003 GGIYSEGN
-1011 TQIYTTL
+1011 TEIYTTL

-1046 YMQNGAVIYGNT
+1046 YMQDGAVIYGNT

-1072 TGAGGNG
+1072 AGAGGNG

-1107 LGTSGQGTRYNAVEY
+1107 RGTAGQGTRYNTVEY

-1146 SIPAVGSLI
+1146 SIPAVGLLI

-1181 LSNSISVKKVWD
+1181 LSYSISVKKVWD

-1214 GDVVS
+1214 GDIVS
-1219 TAELTSENGW
+1219 TAELTGENGW
-1229 QYTFTDLPLSPN
+1229 QYTFTDLPLSPD

-1328 IFEDLPESSYSVT
+1328 IFEDLPEGNYSVT
-1341 EDAVPGYET
+1341 EDAVPGYKT

-1369 LDPEPIEPIPPV
+1369 LYPEPIEPIDPIPPV

-1394 PETTGNEPSPPST
+1394 PGTTGNEPSPPST

-1418 TEESTEERSAE
+1418 TEESTEESTEERSAE

-1436 IKETQETPSVSAKPP
+1436 IKETQETPSVSANPP

-1464 LLMFAGVGLLVF
+1464 LLMFAGAGLLVF

>member
-1 MEAGCTIFLRWYTP
+1 
-15 PCGTRFAAHEHN
+15 
-27 DNAKERNTA
+27 

-61 MAATNDDFVEDWEGA
+61 MAATNDDFVEDREDI
-76 ADFTDD
+76 ADYTDD
-82 SYSSSEQLF
+82 SYSSGYSSSEQLF

-109 VVAEEDA
+109 VIAEEDA
-116 NDSSDTEIDK
+116 NDSSDTEIDR

-132 ETEPEDEVQVS
+132 ETEPEDEVQDT
-143 DAAKDRNDLEN
+143 DAAEDRNDREDS
-154 PDEETE
+154 DEETK
-160 SDTQNPWEAGPS
+160 SGTNPGETGPS

-203 FSYYDDNALE
+203 FSYYDDDASE

-231 ENYAYTDVSG
+231 EDYAYTDVSSG
-241 TKYTVDLYTDHTAT
+241 TEYMVDLYTDHTAK
-255 IWELTTSSGEAECI
+255 IWKLTTSSGEAECI

-274 YYTGDD
+274 YYTDAD
-280 GVQEPAPYTV
+280 GVPEPTPYTV
-290 TELSLSYYSGV
+290 TELRLSYWSGV

-306 NYTSLVLPDT
+306 NYTALVLPDT
-316 LTDIRRSL
+316 LTDIGGSL

-343 ATLQNMMELKTLT
+343 ATLQNMKQLKTLT
-356 FDEGVE
+356 FEEGVE
-362 EIASGSVVSGCTKL
+362 EIASGSVVSGCKNLT
-376 ETIHL
+376 TIHL

-415 TFSKCTSLKS
+415 TFSECTSLKS
-425 IELPASI
+425 ITLPASI
-432 TTIPRSMFAGCSALE
+432 TTIPSYMFAGCSALE

-457 IGNGAF
+457 IGNSAF
-463 GSVTDWNGHE
+463 KS
-473 TADTALTEI
+473 DTALTEI

-496 YGCSALTTVDL
+496 YGCSALKTVDL
-507 HNVTT
+507 HSVTT

-519 GCKELSGEIDLSKLE
+519 GCDALSGEIDLSNLE
-534 VIPGNAFCYDSKI
+534 EIPGHAFCYDPNI

-555 LKSIGDW
+555 LRSIGDW
-562 AFIWAGISTISLP
+562 AFIWADISTISLP
-575 ETLNSIGEYTF
+575 ETLKSIGTYTF
-586 FLASLSG
+586 YKASLSG

-600 LTKLGANAF
+600 LTQLGASAF
-609 NGCEEIEAIQIGSG
+609 SGCEKVEAIQIGSG
-623 LTDIPSNAFDGCRK
+623 LTDIPKDAFDGCK
-637 LTTITVNNRQ
+637 PKTITVNNRR
-647 EDVKI
+647 EDVHI
-652 PKIDRVT
+652 PEIDGVT

-666 LTADDDKVST
+666 LTADNDKVSN
-676 ATDALSLQD
+676 AEGALSLQE
-685 AVKQAATNGTPV
+685 AVDQANGTPV
-697 TIEKDIRLDEPVTI
+697 TIEKDIRLDEPVRI
-711 TAEQK
+711 AAGQR
-716 VEITATENHNIF
+716 VEITANANENYNLF
-728 GNKDQN
+728 GNKDEKPT
-734 LANLFV
+734 NLFV
-740 VEAGGELSLTGA
+740 VEEGGELSLTGA

-767 HGKTTIN
+767 HGKTTID

-784 EGNNIGVI
+784 EGNDMGVI
-792 EDKGSSAK
+792 EDNGSSAE

-815 AHSAS
+815 ALSAS

-833 GTIRDNIANTSS
+833 GTIQDNIANTPS

-883 SNDAKARFTMN
+883 SSNAAKARFTMN

-905 YTSDSTPTGA
+905 YTPYSTPTGA

-927 NGTITGNCAYGG
+927 EGTITGNCAYGG
-939 AGGGVAVMDELPTK
+939 AGGGVAVMDELPTE
-953 EHGTAFTMY
+953 EHGTAFTMNG
-962 SGTIS
+962 GTIS

-978 GGIYSCSNRVSL
+978 GGIYSCSNYVSL

-1011 TQIYTTL
+1011 TEIYTTL
-1018 HIQNALITGNTA
+1018 HIENALITGNTA

-1046 YMQNGAVIYGNT
+1046 YMQDGAVIYGNT

-1097 DGFLYAPPGN
+1097 DGFLYAPAGN
-1107 LGTSGQGTRYNAVEY
+1107 RGTSGQGTRYNAVEY

-1146 SIPAVGSLI
+1146 SIPATGSLI

-1171 GGVVIGEATS
+1171 GGVVIGEETS
-1181 LSNSISVKKVWD
+1181 LSYSISVKKAWD

-1214 GDVVS
+1214 GDIVS
-1219 TAELTSENGW
+1219 TAELTGENGW
-1229 QYTFTDLPLSPN
+1229 QHTFTDLPLSPD

-1328 IFEDLPESSYSVT
+1328 IFEDLPEGNYSVT
-1341 EDAVPGYET
+1341 EDAVPGYKT

-1369 LDPEPIEPIPPV
+1369 LYPEPIEPIDPIPPV

-1394 PETTGNEPSPPST
+1394 PGTTGNEPNPPST

-1418 TEESTEERSAE
+1418 TEESTEESTEERSAE

-1436 IKETQETPSVSAKPP
+1436 IKETQETSSVSAKPP

-1464 LLMFAGVGLLVF
+1464 LLMFAGAGLLVF

>member
-1 MEAGCTIFLRWYTP
+1 
-15 PCGTRFAAHEHN
+15 
-27 DNAKERNTA
+27 

-61 MAATNDDFVEDWEGA
+61 MAATNDDFVEDREDI
-76 ADFTDD
+76 ADYTDD
-82 SYSSSEQLF
+82 SYSSGYSSSEQLF

-109 VVAEEDA
+109 VIAEEDA
-116 NDSSDTEIDK
+116 NDSSDTEIDR

-132 ETEPEDEVQVS
+132 ETEPEDEVQNT
-143 DAAKDRNDLEN
+143 DAAEDRNDREY
-154 PDEETE
+154 PDEETK
-160 SDTQNPWEAGPS
+160 SGTNSGEAGPS

-203 FSYYDDNALE
+203 FSYYDDDASE

-231 ENYAYTDVSG
+231 EDYAYTDVSSG
-241 TKYTVDLYTDHTAT
+241 TEYMVDLYTDHTAK
-255 IWELTTSSGEAECI
+255 IWKLTTSSGEAECI

-274 YYTGDD
+274 YYTDDD
-280 GVQEPAPYTV
+280 GVPEPTPYTV
-290 TELSLSYYSGV
+290 TELRLSYWSGV

-306 NYTSLVLPDT
+306 NYTALVLPDT
-316 LTDIRRSL
+316 LTDIGGSL

-343 ATLQNMMELKTLT
+343 ATLQNMKQLKTLT

-362 EIASGSVVSGCTKL
+362 EIASGSVVSGCKSLT
-376 ETIHL
+376 TIHL
-381 PSSLQKLSGTGTFSG
+381 PSSLQKLSGTSTFSG

-415 TFSKCTSLKS
+415 TFSECTSLES

-432 TTIPRSMFAGCSALE
+432 TTIPSSMFAGCSALE

-463 GSVTDWNGHE
+463 GSVTDWKDQE
-473 TADTALTEI
+473 IADTVLTEI

-496 YGCSALTTVDL
+496 YGCSALETVDL
-507 HNVTT
+507 HSVTT
-512 MEYGAFQ
+512 MGYGAFQ
-519 GCKELSGEIDLSKLE
+519 GCDALSGEIDLSNLE
-534 VIPGNAFCYDSKI
+534 VIPGHAFCYDPNI

-555 LKSIGDW
+555 LRSIGDW
-562 AFIWAGISTISLP
+562 AFIWADISTISLP
-575 ETLNSIGEYTF
+575 ETLNSIGTYTF
-586 FLASLSG
+586 YKASLSG

-600 LTKLGANAF
+600 LTQLGASAF
-609 NGCEEIEAIQIGSG
+609 SGCEEVNAIQIGSG
-623 LTDIPSNAFDGCRK
+623 LKDIPANAFAGCTNLK
-637 LTTITVNNRQ
+637 TITVNNRR
-647 EDVKI
+647 EDVTI
-652 PKIDRVT
+652 PKIDGVT

-666 LTADDDKVST
+666 LEATDDKVSN
-676 ATDALSLQD
+676 AEGALSLQQ
-685 AVKQAATNGTPV
+685 AVDQANGPV
-697 TIEKDIRLDEPVTI
+697 TIEIEKNICLNAPVTI
-711 TAEQK
+711 AKGKQ
-716 VEITATENHNIF
+716 VEITANANENYNLF
-728 GNKDQN
+728 GNKDEN
-734 LANLFV
+734 LTNLFV

-767 HGKTTIN
+767 HGKTTID

-784 EGNNIGVI
+784 EGDSMGVI
-792 EDKGSSAK
+792 EDNGSSAE

-833 GTIRDNIANTSS
+833 GTIQDNIANTAS

-883 SNDAKARFTMN
+883 SNNAAKARFTMN
-894 GGTLSNNESHS
+894 GGTLSNNESRS
-905 YTSDSTPTGA
+905 YTPYSTPTGA

-927 NGTITGNCAYGG
+927 NGTITGNCAHGG
-939 AGGGVAVMDELPTK
+939 AGGGVAVMDELPRE
-953 EHGTAFTMY
+953 EHGTAFTMNG
-962 SGTIS
+962 GTIS

-978 GGIYSCSNRVSL
+978 GGIYSCSNHVSL

-1011 TQIYTTL
+1011 TEIYTTL
-1018 HIQNALITGNTA
+1018 HIENALITGNTA

-1046 YMQNGAVIYGNT
+1046 YMQDGAVIYGNT

-1097 DGFLYAPPGN
+1097 DGFLYAPAGN
-1107 LGTSGQGTRYNAVEY
+1107 RGTSGQGTRYNTVEY

-1146 SIPAVGSLI
+1146 SIPATGSLI
-1155 ITGNQAS
+1155 ITANQAS

-1181 LSNSISVKKVWD
+1181 LSYSISVKKAWD

-1214 GDVVS
+1214 GDIVS
-1219 TAELTSENGW
+1219 TAELTGENGW
-1229 QYTFTDLPLSPN
+1229 QHTFTDLPLSPN

-1316 EADLTADMGWTY
+1316 EADLTADMSWTY
-1328 IFEDLPESSYSVT
+1328 IFEDLPEGTYSVT

-1369 LDPEPIEPIPPV
+1369 LYPEPIEPIDPIPPV

-1394 PETTGNEPSPPST
+1394 PGTTGNEPNPPST

-1418 TEESTEERSAE
+1418 TEESTEERSTE
-1429 SDPEESP
+1429 SDSQESP

-1464 LLMFAGVGLLVF
+1464 LLMFAGAGLLVF

>member
-1 MEAGCTIFLRWYTP
+1 
-15 PCGTRFAAHEHN
+15 
-27 DNAKERNTA
+27 

-61 MAATNDDFVEDWEGA
+61 MAATNDDFVEDREDI
-76 ADFTDD
+76 ADYTDD
-82 SYSSSEQLF
+82 SYSSGYSSSEQLF

-109 VVAEEDA
+109 VIAEEDA
-116 NDSSDTEIDK
+116 NDSSDTEIDR

-132 ETEPEDEVQVS
+132 ETEPKDEVQDT
-143 DAAKDRNDLEN
+143 DAAEDRNDREDS
-154 PDEETE
+154 DEETK
-160 SDTQNPWEAGPS
+160 SGTQNPEETGPS

-203 FSYYDDNALE
+203 FSYYDDDASE

-231 ENYAYTDVSG
+231 EDYAYTDVSSG
-241 TKYTVDLYTDHTAT
+241 TEYMVNLYTDHTAK
-255 IWELTTSSGEAECI
+255 IWKLTTSSGGAECI

-274 YYTGDD
+274 YYTDD
-280 GVQEPAPYTV
+280 AGVQEPTPYTV
-290 TELSLSYYSGV
+290 TELSLSYWSGV

-306 NYTSLVLPDT
+306 NYTALVLPDT
-316 LTDIRRSL
+316 LTDIGGSL

-333 TIPGS
+333 IIPGS
-338 VKVFN
+338 VKVFKAN
-343 ATLQNMMELKTLT
+343 LQNMKELKTLT
-356 FDEGVE
+356 FEEGVE
-362 EIASGSVVSGCTKL
+362 EIASGSVVSGCKSLT
-376 ETIHL
+376 TIHL
-381 PSSLQKLSGTGTFSG
+381 PSSLQKLSGMGTFSG

-405 PEGIAITEGS
+405 PEGITIKEGS
-415 TFSKCTSLKS
+415 TFSECTSLKS
-425 IELPASI
+425 ITLPASI
-432 TTIPRSMFAGCSALE
+432 TTIPSSMFKDCSALE
-447 RVTAKGTITA
+447 QVTARGIITA
-457 IGNGAF
+457 IGKEAF
-463 GSVTDWNGHE
+463 RSDKV
-473 TADTALTEI
+473 LTEI
-482 PDLSQV
+482 PDLGQV
-488 TSIGDRAF
+488 TSIEERAF
-496 YGCSALTTVDL
+496 NGCSALETVDL
-507 HNVTT
+507 HSVTT
-512 MEYGAFQ
+512 MGYGAFED
-519 GCKELSGEIDLSKLE
+519 CDALSREIDLSNLE
-534 VIPGNAFCYDSKI
+534 VIPGHAFCYDPNI

-555 LKSIGDW
+555 LRSIGDW

-575 ETLNSIGEYTF
+575 ETLNSIGTYTF
-586 FLASLSG
+586 YKASLSG

-600 LTKLGANAF
+600 LTQLGASAF
-609 NGCEEIEAIQIGSG
+609 SGCKEVNAIQIGSG
-623 LTDIPSNAFDGCRK
+623 LTDIPADAFDGCTIK
-637 LTTITVNNRQ
+637 TITVNNRR
-647 EDVKI
+647 EDVHI
-652 PKIDRVT
+652 PEIYRDR

-666 LTADDDKVST
+666 LTADNDKVSN
-676 ATDALSLQD
+676 AEDALSLQQ
-685 AVKQAATNGTPV
+685 AVDQANGTPV

-711 TAEQK
+711 AAGQR
-716 VEITATENHNIF
+716 VEITANANCNIF
-728 GNKDQN
+728 GNKDEN
-734 LANLFV
+734 LTNLFV
-740 VEAGGELSLTGA
+740 VEPGGKLSLTGA

-767 HGKTTIN
+767 HGKTTID

-784 EGNNIGVI
+784 EGDSMGVI
-792 EDKGSSAK
+792 EDNGSSAE

-815 AHSAS
+815 ALSAS

-833 GTIRDNIANTSS
+833 GTIQDNIANTSS

-883 SNDAKARFTMN
+883 SSNAAKARFTMN

-905 YTSDSTPTGA
+905 YTPYSTPTGA

-927 NGTITGNCAYGG
+927 EGTITGNCAYGG
-939 AGGGVAVMDELPTK
+939 AGGGVAVMDELPTE
-953 EHGTAFTMY
+953 EHGTAFTMNG
-962 SGTIS
+962 GTIS

-978 GGIYSCSNRVSL
+978 GGIYSCSNYVSL

-1011 TQIYTTL
+1011 TDIYTTL
-1018 HIQNALITGNTA
+1018 HIRNALITGNTA

-1046 YMQNGAVIYGNT
+1046 YMQDGAVIYGNT

-1097 DGFLYAPPGN
+1097 DGFLYAPAGN
-1107 LGTSGQGTRYNAVEY
+1107 RGTSGQGTRYNTVEY

-1146 SIPAVGSLI
+1146 SIPATGSLI

-1181 LSNSISVKKVWD
+1181 LSHSILVKKAWD
-1193 NPGYEDTQPSGVTI
+1193 NPGHEDTQPSGVTI

-1214 GDVVS
+1214 GDIVS
-1219 TAELTSENGW
+1219 TAELTGENGW
-1229 QYTFTDLPLSPN
+1229 QHTFTDLPLSPD

-1328 IFEDLPESSYSVT
+1328 IFEDLPEGTYSVT

-1369 LDPEPIEPIPPV
+1369 LYPEPIEPIDPIPPV

-1394 PETTGNEPSPPST
+1394 PGTTGNEPNPPST

-1418 TEESTEERSAE
+1418 TEESTEESTEERSAE

-1436 IKETQETPSVSAKPP
+1436 IKETQETSSVSAKPP

-1464 LLMFAGVGLLVF
+1464 LLMFAGAGLLVF

>member
-1 MEAGCTIFLRWYTP
+1 
-15 PCGTRFAAHEHN
+15 
-27 DNAKERNTA
+27 

-61 MAATNDDFVEDWEGA
+61 MAATNDDFVEDREDI

-82 SYSSSEQLF
+82 SYSSGYSSSEQLF

-109 VVAEEDA
+109 VIAEEDA
-116 NDSSDTEIDK
+116 NDSSDTEIDR

-132 ETEPEDEVQVS
+132 ETEPEDEVQNT
-143 DAAKDRNDLEN
+143 DAAEDRNDREY
-154 PDEETE
+154 PDEETK
-160 SDTQNPWEAGPS
+160 SGTNPGETGPS

-178 DVPDSWE
+178 DVLDSWE

-203 FSYYDDNALE
+203 FSYYDDDASE

-231 ENYAYTDVSG
+231 EDYAYTDVSSG
-241 TKYTVDLYTDHTAT
+241 TEYMVDLYTDHTAK
-255 IWELTTSSGEAECI
+255 IWKLTTSSGEAECI

-274 YYTGDD
+274 YYTDAD
-280 GVQEPAPYTV
+280 GVPEPNPYTV
-290 TELSLSYYSGV
+290 TELRFSPYGNSV
-301 TSDNN
+301 TSVNN
-306 NYTSLVLPDT
+306 NYTALVLPDT
-316 LTDIRRSL
+316 LTDIGGSL

-343 ATLQNMMELKTLT
+343 ATLQYMKQLRTLT
-356 FDEGVE
+356 FEEGVE
-362 EIASGSVVSGCTKL
+362 EIASGSVVSGCKSLT
-376 ETIHL
+376 TIHL

-415 TFSKCTSLKS
+415 TFSECTSLES

-432 TTIPRSMFAGCSALE
+432 TTIPSYMFAGCSALE

-457 IGNGAF
+457 IGNSAF
-463 GSVTDWNGHE
+463 KS
-473 TADTALTEI
+473 DTALTEI

-496 YGCSALTTVDL
+496 YGCSALETVDL
-507 HNVTT
+507 HSVTT
-512 MEYGAFQ
+512 MEYAAFQ
-519 GCKELSGEIDLSKLE
+519 GCDALSGEIDLSNLE
-534 VIPGNAFCYDSKI
+534 AIPGHAFCYDPNI
-547 TSVITCPT
+547 TSVVTCPT
-555 LKSIGDW
+555 LRSIGDW

-575 ETLNSIGEYTF
+575 ETLNSIGTYTF
-586 FLASLSG
+586 YKASLSG

-600 LTKLGANAF
+600 LTQLGASAF
-609 NGCEEIEAIQIGSG
+609 SGCEKVEAIQIGSG
-623 LTDIPSNAFDGCRK
+623 LTDIPKDAFDGCK
-637 LTTITVNNRQ
+637 PKTITVNNRR
-647 EDVKI
+647 EDVTI
-652 PKIDRVT
+652 PKIDGVT
-659 VTYTIPS
+659 VTYIIPS
-666 LTADDDKVST
+666 LEATDDKVSN
-676 ATDALSLQD
+676 AEGALSLQQ
-685 AVKQAATNGTPV
+685 AVDQANGTPV
-697 TIEKDIRLDEPVTI
+697 TIEKDIRLDEPVRI
-711 TAEQK
+711 AAGQR
-716 VEITATENHNIF
+716 VEITANTNCNIF
-728 GNKDQN
+728 GNKDKD
-734 LANLFV
+734 LTNLFV
-740 VEAGGELSLTGA
+740 VEEGGELSLTGA

-767 HGKTTIN
+767 HGKTTID

-784 EGNNIGVI
+784 EGDSMGVI
-792 EDKGSSAK
+792 EDNGSSAE

-815 AHSAS
+815 ALSAS

-833 GTIRDNIANTSS
+833 GTIQDNIANTPS

-864 EGSIC
+864 GGSIC

-883 SNDAKARFTMN
+883 SSNAAKARFTMN

-905 YTSDSTPTGA
+905 YTPYSTPTGA

-927 NGTITGNCAYGG
+927 EGTITGNCAYGG
-939 AGGGVAVMDELPTK
+939 AGGGVAVMDELPTE
-953 EHGTAFTMY
+953 EHGTAFTMNG
-962 SGTIS
+962 GTIS

-978 GGIYSCSNRVSL
+978 GGIYSCSNYVSL

-1011 TQIYTTL
+1011 TEIYTTL
-1018 HIQNALITGNTA
+1018 HIENALITGNTA

-1046 YMQNGAVIYGNT
+1046 YMQDGAVIYGNT

-1097 DGFLYAPPGN
+1097 DGFLYAPAGN
-1107 LGTSGQGTRYNAVEY
+1107 RGTSGQGTRYNAVEY

-1146 SIPAVGSLI
+1146 SIPATGSLI

-1181 LSNSISVKKVWD
+1181 LSYSISVKKAWD

-1214 GDVVS
+1214 GDIVS
-1219 TAELTSENGW
+1219 TAELTGENGW

-1288 EKKWVNDYKWERPAS
+1288 EKKWVNDYKWKRPAS

-1308 WNGDAKVK
+1308 WNGDTKVK

-1328 IFEDLPESSYSVT
+1328 IFEDLPKGTYSVT

-1369 LDPEPIEPIPPV
+1369 LYPEPIEPIDPIPPV

-1394 PETTGNEPSPPST
+1394 PGTTGNEPTPPST

-1418 TEESTEERSAE
+1418 TEESTEESAEERSAE

-1436 IKETQETPSVSAKPP
+1436 IKETQETSSVSAKPP

-1464 LLMFAGVGLLVF
+1464 LLMFAGAGLLVF

>member
-1 MEAGCTIFLRWYTP
+1 
-15 PCGTRFAAHEHN
+15 
-27 DNAKERNTA
+27 

-61 MAATNDDFVEDWEGA
+61 MAATNDDFVEDREDI

-82 SYSSSEQLF
+82 SYSSGYSSSEQLF

-109 VVAEEDA
+109 VIAEEDA
-116 NDSSDTEIDK
+116 NDSSDTEIDR

-132 ETEPEDEVQVS
+132 ETEPEDEVQDT
-143 DAAKDRNDLEN
+143 DAAEDRNDREDS
-154 PDEETE
+154 DEETK
-160 SDTQNPWEAGPS
+160 SGTNPGETGPS

-178 DVPDSWE
+178 DVSDSRE

-203 FSYYDDNALE
+203 FSYYDDDASE

-231 ENYAYTDVSG
+231 EDYAYTDVSSG
-241 TKYTVDLYTDHTAT
+241 TEYMVDLYTDHTAK
-255 IWELTTSSGEAECI
+255 IWKLTTSSGEAECI

-274 YYTGDD
+274 YYTDAD
-280 GVQEPAPYTV
+280 GVQEPNPYTV
-290 TELSLSYYSGV
+290 TELRFSPYGNSV
-301 TSDNN
+301 TSVNN
-306 NYTSLVLPDT
+306 NYTALVLPDT
-316 LTDIRRSL
+316 LTDIGGSL

-343 ATLQNMMELKTLT
+343 ATLQYMKQLRTLT

-362 EIASGSVVSGCTKL
+362 EIASGSVVSGCKNLT
-376 ETIHL
+376 TIHL

-415 TFSKCTSLKS
+415 TFSECTSLKS

-432 TTIPRSMFAGCSALE
+432 TTIPSYMFAGCSALE
-447 RVTAKGTITA
+447 RVTAKGTITT

-463 GSVTDWNGHE
+463 GSVTDWKDQE
-473 TADTALTEI
+473 IADTVLTEI

-496 YGCSALTTVDL
+496 YGCSALETVDL
-507 HNVTT
+507 HSVTT
-512 MEYGAFQ
+512 MGYGAFQ
-519 GCKELSGEIDLSKLE
+519 GCDALSGEIDLSNLE
-534 VIPGNAFCYDSKI
+534 VIPGHAFCYDPNI

-555 LKSIGDW
+555 LRSIGDW
-562 AFIWAGISTISLP
+562 AFIWADISTISLP
-575 ETLNSIGEYTF
+575 ETLNSIGTYTF
-586 FLASLSG
+586 YKASLSG

-600 LTKLGANAF
+600 LTQLGASAF
-609 NGCEEIEAIQIGSG
+609 SGCEEVNAIQIGSG
-623 LTDIPSNAFDGCRK
+623 LKDIPANAFAGCTNLK
-637 LTTITVNNRQ
+637 TITVNNRR
-647 EDVKI
+647 EDVTI
-652 PKIDRVT
+652 PKIDGVT

-666 LTADDDKVST
+666 LEATDDKVSN
-676 ATDALSLQD
+676 AEGALSLQQ
-685 AVKQAATNGTPV
+685 AVDQANGPV
-697 TIEKDIRLDEPVTI
+697 TIEIEKNICLNAPVTI
-711 TAEQK
+711 AKGKQ
-716 VEITATENHNIF
+716 VEITANANENYNLF
-728 GNKDQN
+728 GNKDEKPT
-734 LANLFV
+734 NLFV
-740 VEAGGELSLTGA
+740 VEEGGELSLTGA

-767 HGKTTIN
+767 HGKTTID

-784 EGNNIGVI
+784 EGDSMGVI
-792 EDKGSSAK
+792 EDNGSSAE

-833 GTIRDNIANTSS
+833 GTIQDNIANTAS

-864 EGSIC
+864 GGSIC

-883 SNDAKARFTMN
+883 SNNAAKARFTMN
-894 GGTLSNNESHS
+894 GGTLSNNESRS
-905 YTSDSTPTGA
+905 YTPYSTPTGA

-927 NGTITGNCAYGG
+927 NGTITGNCAHGG
-939 AGGGVAVMDELPTK
+939 AGGGVAVMDELPTE
-953 EHGTAFTMY
+953 EHGTAFTMNG
-962 SGTIS
+962 GTIS

-978 GGIYSCSNRVSL
+978 GGIYSCSNHVSL
-990 LGGRIENNSAYDG
+990 LGGQIENNSAYDG

-1011 TQIYTTL
+1011 TEIYTTL
-1018 HIQNALITGNTA
+1018 HIENALITGNTA

-1046 YMQNGAVIYGNT
+1046 YMQDGAVIYGNT

-1097 DGFLYAPPGN
+1097 DGFLYAPAGN
-1107 LGTSGQGTRYNAVEY
+1107 RGTSGQGTRYNTVEY

-1146 SIPAVGSLI
+1146 SIPATGSLI

-1181 LSNSISVKKVWD
+1181 LSYSISVKKAWD

-1214 GDVVS
+1214 GDIVS
-1219 TAELTSENGW
+1219 TAELTGENGW
-1229 QYTFTDLPLSPN
+1229 QHTFTDLPLSPD

-1328 IFEDLPESSYSVT
+1328 IFEDLPEGTYSVT

-1369 LDPEPIEPIPPV
+1369 LYPEPIEPIDPIPPV

-1394 PETTGNEPSPPST
+1394 PGTTGNEPNPPST

-1418 TEESTEERSAE
+1418 TKESTEESTEERSAE

-1436 IKETQETPSVSAKPP
+1436 IKETQETSSVSAKPP

-1464 LLMFAGVGLLVF
+1464 LLMFAGAGLLVF

>member
-1 MEAGCTIFLRWYTP
+1 
-15 PCGTRFAAHEHN
+15 
-27 DNAKERNTA
+27 

-61 MAATNDDFVEDWEGA
+61 MAATNDDFVEDREDI

-82 SYSSSEQLF
+82 SYSSGYSSSEQLF

-109 VVAEEDA
+109 VIAEEDA
-116 NDSSDTEIDK
+116 NDSSDTEIDR

-132 ETEPEDEVQVS
+132 ETEPEDEVQNT
-143 DAAKDRNDLEN
+143 DAAEDRNDREY
-154 PDEETE
+154 PDEETK
-160 SDTQNPWEAGPS
+160 SGTNPGEAGPS

-203 FSYYDDNALE
+203 FSYYDDDASE

-231 ENYAYTDVSG
+231 EDYAYTDVSSG
-241 TKYTVDLYTDHTAT
+241 TEYMVDLYTDHTAK
-255 IWELTTSSGEAECI
+255 IWKLTTSSGEAECI

-274 YYTGDD
+274 YYTDD
-280 GVQEPAPYTV
+280 DDVPEPTPYTV
-290 TELSLSYYSGV
+290 TELRFSPYGNSV
-301 TSDNN
+301 TSVNN
-306 NYTSLVLPDT
+306 NYTALVLPDT
-316 LTDIRRSL
+316 LTDIGGSL

-343 ATLQNMMELKTLT
+343 ATLQYMKQLRTLT
-356 FDEGVE
+356 FEEGVE
-362 EIASGSVVSGCTKL
+362 EIASGSVVSGCKNLT
-376 ETIHL
+376 TIHL

-415 TFSKCTSLKS
+415 TFSECTSLKS
-425 IELPASI
+425 ITLPASI
-432 TTIPRSMFAGCSALE
+432 TTIPSYMFAGCSALE

-457 IGNGAF
+457 IGNSAF
-463 GSVTDWNGHE
+463 KS
-473 TADTALTEI
+473 DTALTEI

-496 YGCSALTTVDL
+496 YGCSALKTVDL
-507 HNVTT
+507 HSVTT

-519 GCKELSGEIDLSKLE
+519 GCDALSGEIDLSNLE
-534 VIPGNAFCYDSKI
+534 EIPGHAFCYDPNI

-555 LKSIGDW
+555 LRSIGDW
-562 AFIWAGISTISLP
+562 AFIWADISTISLP
-575 ETLNSIGEYTF
+575 ETLKSIGTYTF
-586 FLASLSG
+586 YKASLSG

-600 LTKLGANAF
+600 LTQLGASAF
-609 NGCEEIEAIQIGSG
+609 SGCEKVEAIQIGSG
-623 LTDIPSNAFDGCRK
+623 LTDIPKDAFDGCK
-637 LTTITVNNRQ
+637 PKTITVNNRR
-647 EDVKI
+647 EDVHI
-652 PKIDRVT
+652 PEIDGVT

-666 LTADDDKVST
+666 LTADNDKVSN
-676 ATDALSLQD
+676 AEGALSLQQ
-685 AVKQAATNGTPV
+685 AVDQANGTPV
-697 TIEKDIRLDEPVTI
+697 TIEKDIRLDEPVRI
-711 TAEQK
+711 AAGQR
-716 VEITATENHNIF
+716 VEITANENCNIF
-728 GNKDQN
+728 GNKDEN

-740 VEAGGELSLTGA
+740 VEEGGELSLTGA

-767 HGKTTIN
+767 HGKTTID

-784 EGNNIGVI
+784 EGDSMGVI
-792 EDKGSSAK
+792 EDNGSSAE

-820 IRVTEGASFTMNG
+820 IRVTKGASFTMNG
-833 GTIRDNIANTSS
+833 GTIQDNIANTPS

-864 EGSIC
+864 RGSIC

-883 SNDAKARFTMN
+883 SSNAAKARFTMN

-905 YTSDSTPTGA
+905 YTPYSTPTGA

-927 NGTITGNCAYGG
+927 EGTITGNCAYGG
-939 AGGGVAVMDELPTK
+939 AGGGVAVMDELPTE
-953 EHGTAFTMY
+953 EHGTAFTMNG
-962 SGTIS
+962 GTIS

-978 GGIYSCSNRVSL
+978 GGIYSCSNYVSL
-990 LGGRIENNSAYDG
+990 LGGRIENNAAYDG

-1011 TQIYTTL
+1011 TDIYTTL

-1046 YMQNGAVIYGNT
+1046 YMQDGAVIYGNT

-1097 DGFLYAPPGN
+1097 DGFLYAPAGN
-1107 LGTSGQGTRYNAVEY
+1107 RGTSGQGNRYNAVEY

-1146 SIPAVGSLI
+1146 SIPATGSLI

-1181 LSNSISVKKVWD
+1181 LSYSISVKKAWD

-1214 GDVVS
+1214 GDIVS
-1219 TAELTSENGW
+1219 TAELTGENGW
-1229 QYTFTDLPLSPN
+1229 QHTFTDLPLSPD

-1328 IFEDLPESSYSVT
+1328 IFEDLPEGTYSVT

-1369 LDPEPIEPIPPV
+1369 LYPEPIEPIDPIPPV

-1394 PETTGNEPSPPST
+1394 PGTTGNEPNPPST

-1418 TEESTEERSAE
+1418 TEESTDESTEERSTE
-1429 SDPEESP
+1429 SDPQESP
-1436 IKETQETPSVSAKPP
+1436 IKETQETSSVSAKPP

-1464 LLMFAGVGLLVF
+1464 LLMFAGAGLLVF

>member
-1 MEAGCTIFLRWYTP
+1 
-15 PCGTRFAAHEHN
+15 
-27 DNAKERNTA
+27 

-61 MAATNDDFVEDWEGA
+61 MAATNDDFVEDREDI
-76 ADFTDD
+76 ADYTDD
-82 SYSSSEQLF
+82 SYSSGYSSSEQLF

-109 VVAEEDA
+109 VIAEEDA
-116 NDSSDTEIDK
+116 NDSSDTEIDR

-132 ETEPEDEVQVS
+132 ETEPEDEVQDT
-143 DAAKDRNDLEN
+143 DAAEDRNDREDS
-154 PDEETE
+154 DEETK
-160 SDTQNPWEAGPS
+160 SGTNPGETGPS

-203 FSYYDDNALE
+203 FSYYDDDASE

-231 ENYAYTDVSG
+231 EDYAYTDVSSG
-241 TKYTVDLYTDHTAT
+241 TEYMVDLYTDHTAK
-255 IWELTTSSGEAECI
+255 IWKLTTSSGEAECI

-274 YYTGDD
+274 YYTDD
-280 GVQEPAPYTV
+280 DDVPEPTPYTV
-290 TELSLSYYSGV
+290 TELRFSPYGNSV
-301 TSDNN
+301 TSVNN
-306 NYTSLVLPDT
+306 NYTALVLPDT
-316 LTDIRRSL
+316 LTDIGGSL

-343 ATLQNMMELKTLT
+343 ATLQYMKQLRTLT
-356 FDEGVE
+356 FEEGVE
-362 EIASGSVVSGCTKL
+362 EIASGSVVSGCKNLT
-376 ETIHL
+376 TIHL

-415 TFSKCTSLKS
+415 TFSECTSLKS
-425 IELPASI
+425 ITLPASI
-432 TTIPRSMFAGCSALE
+432 TTIPSYMFAGCSALE

-457 IGNGAF
+457 IGNSAF
-463 GSVTDWNGHE
+463 KS
-473 TADTALTEI
+473 DTALTEI

-496 YGCSALTTVDL
+496 YGCSALKTVDL
-507 HNVTT
+507 HSVTT

-519 GCKELSGEIDLSKLE
+519 GCDALSGEINLSNLE
-534 VIPGNAFCYDSKI
+534 EIPGHAFCYDPNI

-555 LKSIGDW
+555 LRSIGDW
-562 AFIWAGISTISLP
+562 AFIWADISTISLP
-575 ETLNSIGEYTF
+575 ETLKSIGTYTF
-586 FLASLSG
+586 YKASLSG

-600 LTKLGANAF
+600 LTQLGASAF
-609 NGCEEIEAIQIGSG
+609 SGCEKVEAIQIGSG
-623 LTDIPSNAFDGCRK
+623 LTDIPKDAFDGCK
-637 LTTITVNNRQ
+637 PKTITVNNRR
-647 EDVKI
+647 EDVHI
-652 PKIDRVT
+652 PEIDGVT

-666 LTADDDKVST
+666 LTADNDKVSN
-676 ATDALSLQD
+676 AEGALSLQE
-685 AVKQAATNGTPV
+685 AVDQANGTPV
-697 TIEKDIRLDEPVTI
+697 TIEKDIRLDEPVRI
-711 TAEQK
+711 AAGQR
-716 VEITATENHNIF
+716 VEITANANENYNLF
-728 GNKDQN
+728 GNKDEKPT
-734 LANLFV
+734 NLFV
-740 VEAGGELSLTGA
+740 VEEGGELSLTGA

-767 HGKTTIN
+767 HGKTTID

-784 EGNNIGVI
+784 EGDNMGVI
-792 EDKGSSAK
+792 EDNGSSAE

-833 GTIRDNIANTSS
+833 GTIQDNIANTAS

-864 EGSIC
+864 GGSIC

-883 SNDAKARFTMN
+883 SNNAAKARFTMN
-894 GGTLSNNESHS
+894 GGTLSNNESRS
-905 YTSDSTPTGA
+905 YTPYSTPTGA

-927 NGTITGNCAYGG
+927 NGTITGNCAHGG
-939 AGGGVAVMDELPTK
+939 AGGGVAVMDELPTE
-953 EHGTAFTMY
+953 EHGTAFTMNG
-962 SGTIS
+962 GTIS

-978 GGIYSCSNRVSL
+978 GGIYSCSNYVSL

-1011 TQIYTTL
+1011 TDIYTTL
-1018 HIQNALITGNTA
+1018 HIRNALITGNTA

-1046 YMQNGAVIYGNT
+1046 YMQDGAVIYGNT

-1097 DGFLYAPPGN
+1097 DGFLYAPAGN
-1107 LGTSGQGTRYNAVEY
+1107 RGTSGQGTRYNTVEY

-1181 LSNSISVKKVWD
+1181 LSYSISVKKAWD

-1214 GDVVS
+1214 GDIVS
-1219 TAELTSENGW
+1219 TAELTGENGW
-1229 QYTFTDLPLSPN
+1229 QYTFTDLPLSPD

-1328 IFEDLPESSYSVT
+1328 IFEDLPEGTYSVT

-1369 LDPEPIEPIPPV
+1369 LYPEPIEPIDPIPPV

-1394 PETTGNEPSPPST
+1394 PGTTGNEPNPPST

-1418 TEESTEERSAE
+1418 TEESTEESTEERSAE

-1436 IKETQETPSVSAKPP
+1436 IKETQETSSVSAKPP

-1464 LLMFAGVGLLVF
+1464 LLMFAGAGLLVF

>member
-1 MEAGCTIFLRWYTP
+1 
-15 PCGTRFAAHEHN
+15 
-27 DNAKERNTA
+27 

-61 MAATNDDFVEDWEGA
+61 MAATNDDFVEDREDI
-76 ADFTDD
+76 ADYTDD
-82 SYSSSEQLF
+82 SYSSGYSSSEQLF

-109 VVAEEDA
+109 VIAEEDA
-116 NDSSDTEIDK
+116 NDSSDTEIDR

-132 ETEPEDEVQVS
+132 ETEPEDEVQDT
-143 DAAKDRNDLEN
+143 DAAEDRNDREY
-154 PDEETE
+154 PDEETK
-160 SDTQNPWEAGPS
+160 SGTNPGETGPS

-203 FSYYDDNALE
+203 FSYYDDDASE

-231 ENYAYTDVSG
+231 EDYAYTDVSSG
-241 TKYTVDLYTDHTAT
+241 TEYMVDLYTDHTAK
-255 IWELTTSSGEAECI
+255 IWKLITSSGGAECI

-274 YYTGDD
+274 YYTDDD
-280 GVQEPAPYTV
+280 GVPEPTPYTV
-290 TELSLSYYSGV
+290 TELHLSYWSGV

-306 NYTSLVLPDT
+306 NYTALVLPDT
-316 LTDIRRSL
+316 LTDIGGSL

-343 ATLQNMMELKTLT
+343 ATLQNMKQLKTLT
-356 FDEGVE
+356 FDEGVD
-362 EIASGSVVSGCTKL
+362 EIASGSVVSGCKSLT
-376 ETIHL
+376 TIHL

-415 TFSKCTSLKS
+415 TFSECTSLES

-432 TTIPRSMFAGCSALE
+432 TTIPSSMFAGCSALE

-463 GSVTDWNGHE
+463 GSVTDWNDQE

-496 YGCSALTTVDL
+496 YGCSALETVDL
-507 HNVTT
+507 HSVTT
-512 MEYGAFQ
+512 MGYAAFQ
-519 GCKELSGEIDLSKLE
+519 GCDALSGEIDLSKLE
-534 VIPGNAFCYDSKI
+534 VIPGHAFCYDPNI

-555 LKSIGDW
+555 LRSIGDW
-562 AFIWAGISTISLP
+562 AFIWADISTISLP
-575 ETLNSIGEYTF
+575 ETLNSIGTYTF
-586 FLASLSG
+586 YKASLSG

-600 LTKLGANAF
+600 LTQLGASAF
-609 NGCEEIEAIQIGSG
+609 SGCEEVNAIQIGSG
-623 LTDIPSNAFDGCRK
+623 LKDIPANAFAGCTNLK
-637 LTTITVNNRQ
+637 TITVNNRW
-647 EDVKI
+647 EDVTI
-652 PKIDRVT
+652 PKIDGVT

-666 LTADDDKVST
+666 LEATDDKVSN
-676 ATDALSLQD
+676 AEGALSLQQ
-685 AVKQAATNGTPV
+685 AVDQANGPV
-697 TIEKDIRLDEPVTI
+697 TIEIEKNICLNAPVTI
-711 TAEQK
+711 AAGQR
-716 VEITATENHNIF
+716 VEITANANENYNLF
-728 GNKDQN
+728 GNKDEKPT
-734 LANLFV
+734 NLFV
-740 VEAGGELSLTGA
+740 VEEGGELSLTGA

-767 HGKTTIN
+767 HGKTTID

-784 EGNNIGVI
+784 EGDSMGVI
-792 EDKGSSAK
+792 EDNGSSAE

-815 AHSAS
+815 ALSAS

-833 GTIRDNIANTSS
+833 GTIQDNIANTSS

-864 EGSIC
+864 RGSIC

-883 SNDAKARFTMN
+883 SSNAAKARFTMN
-894 GGTLSNNESHS
+894 GGTLSNNESHL
-905 YTSDSTPTGA
+905 YTPNSTPTGA

-927 NGTITGNCAYGG
+927 NGTITGNCAHGG
-939 AGGGVAVMDELPTK
+939 AGGGVAVMDELPTE
-953 EHGTAFTMY
+953 EHGTAFTMNG
-962 SGTIS
+962 GTIS

-978 GGIYSCSNRVSL
+978 GGIYSCSNYVSL

-1011 TQIYTTL
+1011 TEIYTTL
-1018 HIQNALITGNTA
+1018 HIENALITGNTA

-1046 YMQNGAVIYGNT
+1046 YMQDGAVIYGNT

-1107 LGTSGQGTRYNAVEY
+1107 RGTSGQGTRYNTVEY

-1146 SIPAVGSLI
+1146 SIPATGSLI

-1181 LSNSISVKKVWD
+1181 LSYSISVKKAWD

-1214 GDVVS
+1214 GDIVS
-1219 TAELTSENGW
+1219 TAELTGENGW
-1229 QYTFTDLPLSPN
+1229 QHTFTDLPLSPD

-1328 IFEDLPESSYSVT
+1328 IFEDLPEGTYSVT

-1369 LDPEPIEPIPPV
+1369 LYPEPIEPIDPIPPV

-1394 PETTGNEPSPPST
+1394 PGTTGNEPNPPST

-1418 TEESTEERSAE
+1418 TEESTEESTEERSAE

-1436 IKETQETPSVSAKPP
+1436 IKETQETSSVSAKPP

-1464 LLMFAGVGLLVF
+1464 LLMFAGAGLLVF

>member
-1 MEAGCTIFLRWYTP
+1 
-15 PCGTRFAAHEHN
+15 
-27 DNAKERNTA
+27 

-61 MAATNDDFVEDWEGA
+61 MAATNDDFVENREDI
-76 ADFTDD
+76 ADYTDD
-82 SYSSSEQLF
+82 SYSSGYSSSEQLF

-109 VVAEEDA
+109 VIAEEDA
-116 NDSSDTEIDK
+116 NDSSDTEIDR

-132 ETEPEDEVQVS
+132 ETEPEDEVQNT
-143 DAAKDRNDLEN
+143 DAAEDRNDREY
-154 PDEETE
+154 PDEETK
-160 SDTQNPWEAGPS
+160 SGTNSGEAGPS

-203 FSYYDDNALE
+203 FSYYDDDASE

-231 ENYAYTDVSG
+231 EDYAYTDVSSG
-241 TKYTVDLYTDHTAT
+241 TEYMVDLYTDHTAK
-255 IWELTTSSGEAECI
+255 IWKLTTSSGEAECI

-274 YYTGDD
+274 YYTDDD
-280 GVQEPAPYTV
+280 GVPEPTPYTV
-290 TELSLSYYSGV
+290 TELRLSYWSGV

-306 NYTSLVLPDT
+306 NYTALVLPDT
-316 LTDIRRSL
+316 LTDIGGSL

-343 ATLQNMMELKTLT
+343 ATLQNMKQLKTLT

-362 EIASGSVVSGCTKL
+362 EIASGSVVSGCKSLT
-376 ETIHL
+376 TIHL
-381 PSSLQKLSGTGTFSG
+381 PSSLQKLSGTSTFSG

-415 TFSKCTSLKS
+415 TFSECTSLES

-432 TTIPRSMFAGCSALE
+432 TTIPSSMFAGCSALE

-463 GSVTDWNGHE
+463 GSVTDWKDQE
-473 TADTALTEI
+473 IADTVLTEI

-496 YGCSALTTVDL
+496 YGCSALETVDL
-507 HNVTT
+507 HSVTT
-512 MEYGAFQ
+512 MGYGAFQ
-519 GCKELSGEIDLSKLE
+519 GCDALSREIDLSNLE
-534 VIPGNAFCYDSKI
+534 VIPGHAFCYDPNI

-555 LKSIGDW
+555 LRSIGDW
-562 AFIWAGISTISLP
+562 AFIWADISTISLP
-575 ETLNSIGEYTF
+575 ETLNSIGTYTF
-586 FLASLSG
+586 YKASLSG

-600 LTKLGANAF
+600 LTQLGASAF
-609 NGCEEIEAIQIGSG
+609 SGCEEVNAIQIGSG
-623 LTDIPSNAFDGCRK
+623 LKDIPANAFAGCTNLK
-637 LTTITVNNRQ
+637 TITVNNRR
-647 EDVKI
+647 EDVTI
-652 PKIDRVT
+652 PKIDGVT

-666 LTADDDKVST
+666 LEATDDKVSN
-676 ATDALSLQD
+676 AEGALSLQQ
-685 AVKQAATNGTPV
+685 AVDQANGPV
-697 TIEKDIRLDEPVTI
+697 TIEIEKNICLNAPVTI
-711 TAEQK
+711 AKGKQ
-716 VEITATENHNIF
+716 VEITANANENYNLF
-728 GNKDQN
+728 GNKDEN
-734 LANLFV
+734 LTNLFV

-767 HGKTTIN
+767 HGKTTID

-784 EGNNIGVI
+784 EGDSMGVI
-792 EDKGSSAK
+792 EDNGSSAE

-815 AHSAS
+815 ALSAS

-833 GTIRDNIANTSS
+833 GTIQDNIANTSS

-883 SNDAKARFTMN
+883 SNNAAKACFTMN

-905 YTSDSTPTGA
+905 YTPYSTPTGA

-927 NGTITGNCAYGG
+927 NGTITGNCAHGG
-939 AGGGVAVMDELPTK
+939 AGGGVAVMDELPTE
-953 EHGTAFTMY
+953 EHGTAFTMIG
-962 SGTIS
+962 GTIS

-978 GGIYSCSNRVSL
+978 GGIYSCSNHVSL

-1011 TQIYTTL
+1011 TEIYTTL
-1018 HIQNALITGNTA
+1018 HIENALITGNTA

-1046 YMQNGAVIYGNT
+1046 YMQDGAVIYGNT

-1097 DGFLYAPPGN
+1097 DGFLYAPAGN
-1107 LGTSGQGTRYNAVEY
+1107 RGTSGQGTRYNAVEY

-1146 SIPAVGSLI
+1146 SIPATGSLI

-1181 LSNSISVKKVWD
+1181 LSHSILVKKAWD
-1193 NPGYEDTQPSGVTI
+1193 NPGHEDTQPSGVTI

-1214 GDVVS
+1214 GDIVS
-1219 TAELTSENGW
+1219 TAELTGENGW
-1229 QYTFTDLPLSPN
+1229 QHTFTDLPLSPD

-1288 EKKWVNDYKWERPAS
+1288 EKKWVNDYKWKRPAS

-1328 IFEDLPESSYSVT
+1328 IFEDLPEGTYSVT

-1369 LDPEPIEPIPPV
+1369 LYPEPIEPIDPIPPV

-1394 PETTGNEPSPPST
+1394 PGTTGNEPNPPST

-1418 TEESTEERSAE
+1418 TEESTDESTEERSAE

-1464 LLMFAGVGLLVF
+1464 LLMFAGAGLLVF
-1476 GFYKR
+1476 GLYKR

>member
-1 MEAGCTIFLRWYTP
+1 
-15 PCGTRFAAHEHN
+15 
-27 DNAKERNTA
+27 

-61 MAATNDDFVEDWEGA
+61 MAATNDDFVEDREDI

-82 SYSSSEQLF
+82 SYSSGYSSSEQLF

-96 FDLDEEVDDTAAE
+96 FDLDEEVDDTAAK
-109 VVAEEDA
+109 VIAEEDA
-116 NDSSDTEIDK
+116 NDSSDTEIDR

-132 ETEPEDEVQVS
+132 ETESEDEVQDT
-143 DAAKDRNDLEN
+143 DAAEDRNDREDS
-154 PDEETE
+154 DEETK
-160 SDTQNPWEAGPS
+160 SGTNPGETGPS

-203 FSYYDDNALE
+203 FSYYDDDASE

-231 ENYAYTDVSG
+231 KDYAYTDVSSG
-241 TKYTVDLYTDHTAT
+241 TEYMVDLYTDYTAK
-255 IWELTTSSGEAECI
+255 IRRLTSSSGGAECI

-274 YYTGDD
+274 YYTDD
-280 GVQEPAPYTV
+280 AGVQDPNPYTV
-290 TELSLSYYSGV
+290 TELSLPFSSSV
-301 TSDNN
+301 TSD
-306 NYTSLVLPDT
+306 YTTLVLPDT
-316 LTDIRRSL
+316 LTDMGGYL
-324 SGFKNVTEI
+324 SSFKNVTEI

-338 VKVFN
+338 VKVFK
-343 ATLQNMMELKTLT
+343 AILQNMTELKTLT
-356 FDEGVE
+356 FEEGVE
-362 EIASGSVVSGCTKL
+362 EIASGSVVSGCKNLT
-376 ETIHL
+376 TIHL
-381 PSSLQKLSGTGTFSG
+381 PSSLQKLSGTDTFSG

-415 TFSKCTSLKS
+415 TFSECTSLES

-432 TTIPRSMFAGCSALE
+432 TTIPSHMFAGCSALE

-457 IGNGAF
+457 IDNGAF
-463 GSVTDWNGHE
+463 GSVTDWKNHE

-496 YGCSALTTVDL
+496 YGCSALETVDL
-507 HNVTT
+507 HSVTT
-512 MEYGAFQ
+512 MGYAAFQ
-519 GCKELSGEIDLSKLE
+519 GCKALSGKIDLSNLE
-534 VIPGNAFCYDSKI
+534 EIPGHAFCYDPNI
-547 TSVITCPT
+547 TSVITCST
-555 LKSIGDW
+555 LSSIGDW

-575 ETLNSIGEYTF
+575 ETLNSIGTYTF
-586 FLASLSG
+586 YKASLSG

-600 LTKLGANAF
+600 LTQLGASAF
-609 NGCEEIEAIQIGSG
+609 SGCKEVEAIQIGSG
-623 LTDIPSNAFDGCRK
+623 LTDIPPNAFAGCTNLK
-637 LTTITVNNRQ
+637 TITVNNRR
-647 EDVKI
+647 EDVHI
-652 PKIDRVT
+652 PEIDGVT

-666 LTADDDKVST
+666 LTADNDKVS
-676 ATDALSLQD
+676 AAAGALSLQE
-685 AVKQAATNGTPV
+685 AVIQAASNGTPV
-697 TIEKDIRLDEPVTI
+697 TIEKDIRLDEPVRI
-711 TAEQK
+711 AAGQR
-716 VEITATENHNIF
+716 VEITANANCNIF
-728 GNKDQN
+728 GNKDEN
-734 LANLFV
+734 VKNLFV
-740 VEAGGELSLTGA
+740 VEPRGELSLTGA

-767 HGKTTIN
+767 HGKTTID

-784 EGNNIGVI
+784 EGNDMGVI
-792 EDKGSSAK
+792 EDNGSSAE

-815 AHSAS
+815 ALSAS

-833 GTIRDNIANTSS
+833 GTIQDNIANTAS

-864 EGSIC
+864 GGSIC

-883 SNDAKARFTMN
+883 SSNAAKARFTMN
-894 GGTLSNNESHS
+894 GGTLSNNESRS
-905 YTSDSTPTGA
+905 YTPYSTPTGA

-927 NGTITGNCAYGG
+927 NGTITGNCAHGG
-939 AGGGVAVMDELPTK
+939 AGGGVAVMDELPTE
-953 EHGTAFTMY
+953 EHGTAFTMIG
-962 SGTIS
+962 GTIS

-978 GGIYSCSNRVSL
+978 GGIYSCSNHVSL

-1011 TQIYTTL
+1011 TDIYTTL
-1018 HIQNALITGNTA
+1018 HIRNALITGNTA

-1046 YMQNGAVIYGNT
+1046 YMQDGAVIYGNT

-1097 DGFLYAPPGN
+1097 DGFLYAPAGN
-1107 LGTSGQGTRYNAVEY
+1107 RGTSGQGTRYNTVEY

-1146 SIPAVGSLI
+1146 SIPAMGSLI

-1181 LSNSISVKKVWD
+1181 LSYSISVKKAWD

-1214 GDVVS
+1214 GDIVS
-1219 TAELTSENGW
+1219 TAELTGENGW
-1229 QYTFTDLPLSPN
+1229 QHTFTDLPLSPD

-1288 EKKWVNDYKWERPAS
+1288 EKKWVNDYKWKRPAS

-1308 WNGDAKVK
+1308 WNGDTKVK
-1316 EADLTADMGWTY
+1316 EANLTADMGWTY
-1328 IFEDLPESSYSVT
+1328 IFEDLPEGTYSVT

-1369 LDPEPIEPIPPV
+1369 LYPEPIEPIDPIPPV

-1394 PETTGNEPSPPST
+1394 PGTTGNEPSPPST

-1418 TEESTEERSAE
+1418 TEESTEESTEERSAE

-1436 IKETQETPSVSAKPP
+1436 IKETQETSSVSAKPP

-1464 LLMFAGVGLLVF
+1464 LLMFAGAGLLVF

>member
-1 MEAGCTIFLRWYTP
+1 
-15 PCGTRFAAHEHN
+15 
-27 DNAKERNTA
+27 

-61 MAATNDDFVEDWEGA
+61 MAATNDDFVEDREDI
-76 ADFTDD
+76 ADYTDD
-82 SYSSSEQLF
+82 SYSSGYSSSEQLF

-109 VVAEEDA
+109 VIAEEDA
-116 NDSSDTEIDK
+116 NDSSDTEIDR

-132 ETEPEDEVQVS
+132 ETEPEDEVQNT
-143 DAAKDRNDLEN
+143 DAAEDRNDREY
-154 PDEETE
+154 PDEETK
-160 SDTQNPWEAGPS
+160 SGTNPGEAGPS
-172 DAETEE
+172 DAETAE

-185 ETPKID
+185 KTPKID

-203 FSYYDDNALE
+203 FSYYDDDASE

-231 ENYAYTDVSG
+231 EDYAYTDVSSG
-241 TKYTVDLYTDHTAT
+241 TEYMVDLYTDHTAK
-255 IWELTTSSGEAECI
+255 IWKLTTSSGEAECI

-274 YYTGDD
+274 YYTDDD
-280 GVQEPAPYTV
+280 GVPEPNPYTV
-290 TELSLSYYSGV
+290 TELRFSPYGNSV
-301 TSDNN
+301 TSVNN
-306 NYTSLVLPDT
+306 NYTALVLPDT
-316 LTDIRRSL
+316 LTDIGGSL

-343 ATLQNMMELKTLT
+343 ATLQYMKQLRTLT
-356 FDEGVE
+356 FEEGVE
-362 EIASGSVVSGCTKL
+362 EIASGSVVSGCKSLT
-376 ETIHL
+376 TIHL

-415 TFSKCTSLKS
+415 TFSECTSLES

-432 TTIPRSMFAGCSALE
+432 TTIPSYMFAGCSALE
-447 RVTAKGTITA
+447 RVTVKGTITA
-457 IGNGAF
+457 IGNSAF
-463 GSVTDWNGHE
+463 KS
-473 TADTALTEI
+473 DTALTEI

-496 YGCSALTTVDL
+496 YGCSALETVDL
-507 HNVTT
+507 HSVTT
-512 MEYGAFQ
+512 MEYAAFQ
-519 GCKELSGEIDLSKLE
+519 GCDALSGEIDLSNLE
-534 VIPGNAFCYDSKI
+534 VIPGHAFCYDPNI
-547 TSVITCPT
+547 TSVVTCPT
-555 LKSIGDW
+555 LRSIGDW
-562 AFIWAGISTISLP
+562 AFIWADISTISLP
-575 ETLNSIGEYTF
+575 ETLNSIGTYTF
-586 FLASLSG
+586 YKASLSG

-600 LTKLGANAF
+600 LTQLGASAF
-609 NGCEEIEAIQIGSG
+609 SGCEKVEAIQIGSG
-623 LTDIPSNAFDGCRK
+623 LTDIPKDAFDGCK
-637 LTTITVNNRQ
+637 PKTITVNNRR
-647 EDVKI
+647 EDVTI
-652 PKIDRVT
+652 PKIDGVT

-666 LTADDDKVST
+666 LEATDDKVSN
-676 ATDALSLQD
+676 AEGALSLQQ
-685 AVKQAATNGTPV
+685 AVNQANGTPV
-697 TIEKDIRLDEPVTI
+697 TIEKDIRLDEPVRI
-711 TAEQK
+711 AAGQR
-716 VEITATENHNIF
+716 VEITANENCNIF
-728 GNKDQN
+728 GNKDEN

-740 VEAGGELSLTGA
+740 VEEGGELSLTGA

-767 HGKTTIN
+767 HGKTTID

-784 EGNNIGVI
+784 EGDSMGVI
-792 EDKGSSAK
+792 EDNGSSAE

-815 AHSAS
+815 ALSAS

-833 GTIRDNIANTSS
+833 GTIQDNIANTSS

-864 EGSIC
+864 GGSIC

-883 SNDAKARFTMN
+883 SSNAAKARFTMN
-894 GGTLSNNESHS
+894 GGSLSNNESRS
-905 YTSDSTPTGA
+905 YTPNSTPTGA

-927 NGTITGNCAYGG
+927 DGTITGNCAHGG
-939 AGGGVAVMDELPTK
+939 AGGGVAVMDELPTE
-953 EHGTAFTMY
+953 EHGTAFTMNG
-962 SGTIS
+962 GTIS
-967 NNTASGYRCSG
+967 NNTASGSRCSG
-978 GGIYSCSNRVSL
+978 GGIYSCSNYVSL

-1011 TQIYTTL
+1011 TEIYTTL
-1018 HIQNALITGNTA
+1018 HIENALITGNTA

-1046 YMQNGAVIYGNT
+1046 YMQDGAVIYGNT

-1097 DGFLYAPPGN
+1097 DGFLYAPAGN
-1107 LGTSGQGTRYNAVEY
+1107 RGTSGQGTRYNAVEY

-1146 SIPAVGSLI
+1146 SIPATGSLI

-1181 LSNSISVKKVWD
+1181 LSHSILVKKAWD
-1193 NPGYEDTQPSGVTI
+1193 NPGHEDTQPSGVTI

-1214 GDVVS
+1214 GDIVS
-1219 TAELTSENGW
+1219 TAELTGENGW
-1229 QYTFTDLPLSPN
+1229 QHTFTDLPLSPD

-1328 IFEDLPESSYSVT
+1328 IFEDLPEGTYSVT

-1369 LDPEPIEPIPPV
+1369 LYPEPIEPI
-1381 DPPQEE
+1381 DP
-1387 IVTPPIV
+1387 
-1394 PETTGNEPSPPST
+1394 NPPST

-1418 TEESTEERSAE
+1418 TEESTEESTEERSAE
-1429 SDPEESP
+1429 SDPQESP
-1436 IKETQETPSVSAKPP
+1436 IKETQETSSVSAKPP

-1464 LLMFAGVGLLVF
+1464 LLMFAGAGLLVF

>member
-1 MEAGCTIFLRWYTP
+1 
-15 PCGTRFAAHEHN
+15 
-27 DNAKERNTA
+27 

-61 MAATNDDFVEDWEGA
+61 MAATNDDFVEDREDI
-76 ADFTDD
+76 ADYTDD
-82 SYSSSEQLF
+82 SYSSGYSSSEQLF

-109 VVAEEDA
+109 VIAEEDA
-116 NDSSDTEIDK
+116 NDSSDTEIDR

-132 ETEPEDEVQVS
+132 ETEPEDEVQNT
-143 DAAKDRNDLEN
+143 DAAEDRNDREY
-154 PDEETE
+154 PDEETK
-160 SDTQNPWEAGPS
+160 SGTNPGEAGPS
-172 DAETEE
+172 DAKTEE

-203 FSYYDDNALE
+203 FSYYDDDASE
-213 EEMDDDIALLAAG
+213 EGMDDDIALLAAG

-231 ENYAYTDVSG
+231 EDYAYTDVSSG
-241 TKYTVDLYTDHTAT
+241 TEYMVDLYTDHTAK
-255 IWELTTSSGEAECI
+255 IWKLTTSSGGAECI

-280 GVQEPAPYTV
+280 DVPEPTPYTV
-290 TELSLSYYSGV
+290 TELRFSPYGNSV
-301 TSDNN
+301 TSVNN
-306 NYTSLVLPDT
+306 NYTALVLPDT
-316 LTDIRRSL
+316 LTDIGGSL

-343 ATLQNMMELKTLT
+343 ATLQYMKQLRTLT
-356 FDEGVE
+356 FEEGVE
-362 EIASGSVVSGCTKL
+362 EIASGSVVSGCKSLT
-376 ETIHL
+376 TIHL

-415 TFSKCTSLKS
+415 TFSECTSLES
-425 IELPASI
+425 IELPSSI
-432 TTIPRSMFAGCSALE
+432 TTIPSYMFAGCSALE

-457 IGNGAF
+457 IGNSAF
-463 GSVTDWNGHE
+463 KS
-473 TADTALTEI
+473 DTALTEI

-496 YGCSALTTVDL
+496 YGCSALETVDL
-507 HNVTT
+507 HSVTT
-512 MEYGAFQ
+512 MEYAAFQ
-519 GCKELSGEIDLSKLE
+519 GCDALSGEIDLSNLE
-534 VIPGNAFCYDSKI
+534 VIPGHAFCYDPNI

-555 LKSIGDW
+555 LRSIGDW

-575 ETLNSIGEYTF
+575 ETLNSIGSYTF
-586 FLASLSG
+586 YKASLSG

-600 LTKLGANAF
+600 LTQLGASAF
-609 NGCEEIEAIQIGSG
+609 SGCKEVNAIQIGSG
-623 LTDIPSNAFDGCRK
+623 LTDIPADAFDGCTIK
-637 LTTITVNNRQ
+637 TITVNNRQ
-647 EDVKI
+647 EDVHI
-652 PKIDRVT
+652 PEIYRDR

-666 LTADDDKVST
+666 LTADNDKISN
-676 ATDALSLQD
+676 AADALSLQQ
-685 AVKQAATNGTPV
+685 AVDQANGTPV
-697 TIEKDIRLDEPVTI
+697 TIEKDIRLDEPVRI
-711 TAEQK
+711 AAGQR
-716 VEITATENHNIF
+716 VEITANTNCNIF
-728 GNKDQN
+728 GNKDKN
-734 LANLFV
+734 LTNLFV
-740 VEAGGELSLTGA
+740 VEEGGELSLTGA

-767 HGKTTIN
+767 HGKTTID

-784 EGNNIGVI
+784 EGDSMGVI
-792 EDKGSSAK
+792 EDNGSSAE

-815 AHSAS
+815 ALSAS

-833 GTIRDNIANTSS
+833 GTIQDNIANTSS

-864 EGSIC
+864 GGSIC

-883 SNDAKARFTMN
+883 SNNAAKARFTMN
-894 GGTLSNNESHS
+894 GGTLSNNESRS
-905 YTSDSTPTGA
+905 YTPNSTPTGA

-927 NGTITGNCAYGG
+927 NGTITDNCAHGG
-939 AGGGVAVMDELPTK
+939 AGGGVAVMDELPTE
-953 EHGTAFTMY
+953 EHCTAFTMY
-962 SGTIS
+962 GGTIS

-978 GGIYSCSNRVSL
+978 GGIYSCSNYVSL

-1011 TQIYTTL
+1011 TEIYTTL
-1018 HIQNALITGNTA
+1018 HIENALITGNTA

-1046 YMQNGAVIYGNT
+1046 YMQDGAVIYGNT

-1107 LGTSGQGTRYNAVEY
+1107 RGTAGQGTRYNTVEY

-1146 SIPAVGSLI
+1146 SIPATGSLI

-1181 LSNSISVKKVWD
+1181 LSYSISVKKAWD

-1214 GDVVS
+1214 GDIVS
-1219 TAELTSENGW
+1219 TAELTGENGW
-1229 QYTFTDLPLSPN
+1229 QHTFTDLPLSPD

-1328 IFEDLPESSYSVT
+1328 IFEDLPEGTYSVT

-1369 LDPEPIEPIPPV
+1369 LYPEPIEPIDPIPPV

-1394 PETTGNEPSPPST
+1394 PGTTGNEPNPPST

-1418 TEESTEERSAE
+1418 TEESTEESTEERSAE

-1436 IKETQETPSVSAKPP
+1436 IKETQETSSVSAKPP

-1464 LLMFAGVGLLVF
+1464 LLMFAGAGLLVF

>member
-1 MEAGCTIFLRWYTP
+1 
-15 PCGTRFAAHEHN
+15 
-27 DNAKERNTA
+27 

-61 MAATNDDFVEDWEGA
+61 MAATNDDFVEDREDI
-76 ADFTDD
+76 ADYTDD
-82 SYSSSEQLF
+82 SYSSGYSSSEQLF

-109 VVAEEDA
+109 VIAEEDA
-116 NDSSDTEIDK
+116 NDSSDTEIDR

-132 ETEPEDEVQVS
+132 ETEPEDEVQNT
-143 DAAKDRNDLEN
+143 DAAEDRNDREY
-154 PDEETE
+154 PDEETK
-160 SDTQNPWEAGPS
+160 SGTNPGEAGPS
-172 DAETEE
+172 DAETEK

-203 FSYYDDNALE
+203 FSYYDDDASE
-213 EEMDDDIALLAAG
+213 EEMDDDIALLATG

-231 ENYAYTDVSG
+231 EDYAYTDVSSG
-241 TKYTVDLYTDHTAT
+241 TEYMVDLYTDHTAK
-255 IWELTTSSGEAECI
+255 IWKLTTSSGEAECI

-274 YYTGDD
+274 YYTDAD
-280 GVQEPAPYTV
+280 GVPEPNPYTV
-290 TELSLSYYSGV
+290 TELRFSPYGNSV
-301 TSDNN
+301 TSVNN
-306 NYTSLVLPDT
+306 NYTALVLPDT
-316 LTDIRRSL
+316 LTDIGGSL

-343 ATLQNMMELKTLT
+343 ATLQYMKQLRTLT
-356 FDEGVE
+356 FEEGVE
-362 EIASGSVVSGCTKL
+362 EIASGSVVSGCKSLT
-376 ETIHL
+376 TIHL

-415 TFSKCTSLKS
+415 TFSECTSLES

-432 TTIPRSMFAGCSALE
+432 TTIPSYMFAGCSALE

-457 IGNGAF
+457 IGNSAF
-463 GSVTDWNGHE
+463 KS
-473 TADTALTEI
+473 DTALTEI

-496 YGCSALTTVDL
+496 YGCSALETVDL
-507 HNVTT
+507 HSVTT
-512 MEYGAFQ
+512 MGYAAFQ
-519 GCKELSGEIDLSKLE
+519 GCDALSGEIDLSNLE
-534 VIPGNAFCYDSKI
+534 VIPGHAFCYDPNI
-547 TSVITCPT
+547 TSVVTCPT
-555 LKSIGDW
+555 LRSIGDW

-575 ETLNSIGEYTF
+575 ETLNSIGTYTF
-586 FLASLSG
+586 YKASLSG

-600 LTKLGANAF
+600 LTQLGASAF
-609 NGCEEIEAIQIGSG
+609 SGCEKVEAIQIGSG
-623 LTDIPSNAFDGCRK
+623 LTDIPKDAFDGCK
-637 LTTITVNNRQ
+637 PKTITVNNRR
-647 EDVKI
+647 EDVHI
-652 PKIDRVT
+652 PEIDGVT

-666 LTADDDKVST
+666 LTADNDKVSN
-676 ATDALSLQD
+676 AEGALSLQQ
-685 AVKQAATNGTPV
+685 AVNQANGTPV
-697 TIEKDIRLDEPVTI
+697 TIEKDIRLDEPVRI
-711 TAEQK
+711 AAGQR
-716 VEITATENHNIF
+716 VEITANENCNIF
-728 GNKDQN
+728 GNKDEN

-740 VEAGGELSLTGA
+740 VEEGGELSLTGA

-767 HGKTTIN
+767 HGKTTID

-784 EGNNIGVI
+784 EGDSMGVI
-792 EDKGSSAK
+792 EDNGSSAE

-820 IRVTEGASFTMNG
+820 IRVTKGASFTMNG
-833 GTIRDNIANTSS
+833 GTIQDNIANTPS

-864 EGSIC
+864 RGSIC

-883 SNDAKARFTMN
+883 SSNAAKARFTMN

-905 YTSDSTPTGA
+905 YTPYSTPTGA

-927 NGTITGNCAYGG
+927 EGTITGNCAYGG
-939 AGGGVAVMDELPTK
+939 AGGGVAVMDELPTE
-953 EHGTAFTMY
+953 EHGTAFTMNG
-962 SGTIS
+962 GTIS

-978 GGIYSCSNRVSL
+978 GGIYSCSNYVSL

-1011 TQIYTTL
+1011 TDIYTTL
-1018 HIQNALITGNTA
+1018 HIENALITGNTA

-1046 YMQNGAVIYGNT
+1046 YMQDGAVIYGNT
-1058 AASAGDDFASPEVA
+1058 APSAGDDFASPEVA

-1097 DGFLYAPPGN
+1097 DGFLYAPAGN
-1107 LGTSGQGTRYNAVEY
+1107 RGTSGQGTRYNTVEY

-1146 SIPAVGSLI
+1146 SIPATGSLI

-1162 HGGGGIGAN
+1162 HGGGGIGVN

-1181 LSNSISVKKVWD
+1181 LSYSISVKK
-1193 NPGYEDTQPSGVTI
+1193 SG
-1207 HLKERDT
+1207 
-1214 GDVVS
+1214 
-1219 TAELTSENGW
+1219 
-1229 QYTFTDLPLSPN
+1229 
-1241 HYTVTEQPLEGYKA
+1241 
-1255 TYYQDADGNFI
+1255 I
-1266 ITNTYLTT
+1266 IR
-1274 PTPDVPAVTISVPV
+1274 AM
-1288 EKKWVNDYKWERPAS
+1288 R
-1303 IHVSL
+1303 
-1308 WNGDAKVK
+1308 
-1316 EADLTADMGWTY
+1316 
-1328 IFEDLPESSYSVT
+1328 
-1341 EDAVPGYET
+1341 
-1350 LIERSDAGGFIIT
+1350 
-1363 NTYERP
+1363 
-1369 LDPEPIEPIPPV
+1369 
-1381 DPPQEE
+1381 
-1387 IVTPPIV
+1387 
-1394 PETTGNEPSPPST
+1394 
-1407 EETTS
+1407 
-1412 VPPTEP
+1412 
-1418 TEESTEERSAE
+1418 
-1429 SDPEESP
+1429 
-1436 IKETQETPSVSAKPP
+1436 TPSLPA
-1451 KLIQTG
+1451 
-1457 QTWWPVF
+1457 
-1464 LLMFAGVGLLVF
+1464 
-1476 GFYKR
+1476 
-1481 SKENIDHE
+1481 

>member
-1 MEAGCTIFLRWYTP
+1 
-15 PCGTRFAAHEHN
+15 
-27 DNAKERNTA
+27 

-61 MAATNDDFVEDWEGA
+61 MAATNDDFVEDRE
-76 ADFTDD
+76 DITDYTDD
-82 SYSSSEQLF
+82 SYSSGYSSSEQLF

-96 FDLDEEVDDTAAE
+96 FDLDEEVDDTAAK
-109 VVAEEDA
+109 VIAEEDA
-116 NDSSDTEIDK
+116 NDSSDTEIDR

-132 ETEPEDEVQVS
+132 ETESEDEVQDT
-143 DAAKDRNDLEN
+143 DAAEDRNDREDS
-154 PDEETE
+154 DEETR
-160 SDTQNPWEAGPS
+160 SGTNPGETGPS

-178 DVPDSWE
+178 DVSDSWE

-203 FSYYDDNALE
+203 FSYYDDDASE

-231 ENYAYTDVSG
+231 EDYAYTDVSSG
-241 TKYTVDLYTDHTAT
+241 TEYMVDLYTDHTAK
-255 IWELTTSSGEAECI
+255 IWKLTTSSGGAECI

-274 YYTGDD
+274 YYTDD
-280 GVQEPAPYTV
+280 DDVPEPTPYTV
-290 TELSLSYYSGV
+290 TELKFSPYGNSV
-301 TSDNN
+301 TSVNN
-306 NYTSLVLPDT
+306 NYTALVLPDT
-316 LTDIRRSL
+316 LTDIGGSL

-343 ATLQNMMELKTLT
+343 ATLQYMKELRTLT
-356 FDEGVE
+356 FEEGVE
-362 EIASGSVVSGCTKL
+362 EIASGSVVSGCKNLT
-376 ETIHL
+376 TIHL

-415 TFSKCTSLKS
+415 TFSECTSLKS
-425 IELPASI
+425 ITLPASI
-432 TTIPRSMFAGCSALE
+432 TTIPSYMFAGCSALE

-457 IGNGAF
+457 IGNSAF
-463 GSVTDWNGHE
+463 KS
-473 TADTALTEI
+473 DTALTEI

-496 YGCSALTTVDL
+496 YGCSALKTVDL
-507 HNVTT
+507 HSVTT
-512 MEYGAFQ
+512 MEYAAFQ
-519 GCKELSGEIDLSKLE
+519 GCDALSGEINLSNLE
-534 VIPGNAFCYDSKI
+534 VIPGHAFCYDPNI
-547 TSVITCPT
+547 TSVVTCPT
-555 LKSIGDW
+555 LRSIGDW

-575 ETLNSIGEYTF
+575 ETLNSIGTYTF
-586 FLASLSG
+586 YKASLSG

-600 LTKLGANAF
+600 LTQLGASAF
-609 NGCEEIEAIQIGSG
+609 SGCEKVEAIQIGSG
-623 LTDIPSNAFDGCRK
+623 LTDIPKDAFDGCK
-637 LTTITVNNRQ
+637 PKTITVNNRR
-647 EDVKI
+647 EDVHI
-652 PKIDRVT
+652 PEIDGVT

-666 LTADDDKVST
+666 LTADNDKVSNT
-676 ATDALSLQD
+676 EGALSLQQ
-685 AVKQAATNGTPV
+685 AVDQANGTPV
-697 TIEKDIRLDEPVTI
+697 TIEKDIRLDEPVRI
-711 TAEQK
+711 AAGQR
-716 VEITATENHNIF
+716 VEITANVNCNIF
-728 GNKDQN
+728 GNNDKN
-734 LANLFV
+734 LTNLFV
-740 VEAGGELSLTGA
+740 VEPGGELSLTGA

-767 HGKTTIN
+767 HGKTTID

-784 EGNNIGVI
+784 EGNDVGVI
-792 EDKGSSAK
+792 EDNGSSAE

-815 AHSAS
+815 ALSAS

-833 GTIRDNIANTSS
+833 GTIQANIANTSS

-864 EGSIC
+864 GGSIC

-883 SNDAKARFTMN
+883 SSNAAKARFTMN
-894 GGTLSNNESHS
+894 GGSLSNNESRS
-905 YTSDSTPTGA
+905 YTPNSTPTGA

-927 NGTITGNCAYGG
+927 DGTITGNCAHDG
-939 AGGGVAVMDELPTK
+939 AGGGVAVMDELPTE
-953 EHGTAFTMY
+953 EHGTAFTMNG
-962 SGTIS
+962 GTIS

-978 GGIYSCSNRVSL
+978 GGIYSCSNYVSL

-1011 TQIYTTL
+1011 TEIYTTL
-1018 HIQNALITGNTA
+1018 HIENALITGNTA

-1046 YMQNGAVIYGNT
+1046 YMQDGAVIYGNT

-1107 LGTSGQGTRYNAVEY
+1107 RGTSGQGTRYNTVEY

-1146 SIPAVGSLI
+1146 SIPATGSLI

-1181 LSNSISVKKVWD
+1181 LSYSISVKKAWD
-1193 NPGYEDTQPSGVTI
+1193 NPGYEDTQPSSVTI

-1214 GDVVS
+1214 GDIVS
-1219 TAELTSENGW
+1219 TAELTGENGW

-1328 IFEDLPESSYSVT
+1328 IFEDLPEGTYSVT

-1369 LDPEPIEPIPPV
+1369 LYPEPIEPIDPIPPV

-1394 PETTGNEPSPPST
+1394 PGTTGNEPNPPST

-1418 TEESTEERSAE
+1418 TEESTEESTEERSAE

-1436 IKETQETPSVSAKPP
+1436 IKETQETSSVSAKPP

-1464 LLMFAGVGLLVF
+1464 LLMFAGAGLLVF

>member
-1 MEAGCTIFLRWYTP
+1 
-15 PCGTRFAAHEHN
+15 
-27 DNAKERNTA
+27 

-61 MAATNDDFVEDWEGA
+61 MAATNDDFVEDREDI
-76 ADFTDD
+76 ADYTDD
-82 SYSSSEQLF
+82 SYSSGYSSSEQLF

-109 VVAEEDA
+109 VIAEEDA
-116 NDSSDTEIDK
+116 NDSSDTEIDR

-132 ETEPEDEVQVS
+132 ETEPEDEVQNT
-143 DAAKDRNDLEN
+143 DAAEDRNDREY
-154 PDEETE
+154 PDEETK
-160 SDTQNPWEAGPS
+160 SGTNPGEAGPS

-203 FSYYDDNALE
+203 FSYYDDDASE

-231 ENYAYTDVSG
+231 EDYAYTDVSSG
-241 TKYTVDLYTDHTAT
+241 TEYMVNLYTDHTAK
-255 IWELTTSSGEAECI
+255 IRKLTTSSGGAECI

-280 GVQEPAPYTV
+280 GVPEPNPYTV
-290 TELSLSYYSGV
+290 TELSLSYWSGV

-306 NYTSLVLPDT
+306 NYTALVLPDT
-316 LTDIRRSL
+316 LTDIGGSL

-338 VKVFN
+338 VKVFK
-343 ATLQNMMELKTLT
+343 ATLQNMKELKTLT
-356 FDEGVE
+356 FEEGVE
-362 EIASGSVVSGCTKL
+362 EIASGSVVSGCKSLT
-376 ETIHL
+376 TIHL
-381 PSSLQKLSGTGTFSG
+381 PSSPQKLSGTGTFSG

-415 TFSKCTSLKS
+415 TFSECTSLES

-432 TTIPRSMFAGCSALE
+432 TTIPSSMFAGCSALE

-463 GSVTDWNGHE
+463 GSVTDWKDQE
-473 TADTALTEI
+473 IADTALTEI

-496 YGCSALTTVDL
+496 YGCSALETVDL
-507 HNVTT
+507 HSVTT
-512 MEYGAFQ
+512 MGYGAFQ
-519 GCKELSGEIDLSKLE
+519 GCDALSGEIDLSNLE
-534 VIPGNAFCYDSKI
+534 VIPGHAFCYDPNI

-555 LKSIGDW
+555 LRSIGDW
-562 AFIWAGISTISLP
+562 AFIWADISTISLP
-575 ETLNSIGEYTF
+575 ETLNSIGTYTF
-586 FLASLSG
+586 YKASLSG

-600 LTKLGANAF
+600 LTQLGASAF
-609 NGCEEIEAIQIGSG
+609 SGCEEVNAIQIGSG
-623 LTDIPSNAFDGCRK
+623 LKDIPANAFAGCTNLK
-637 LTTITVNNRQ
+637 TITVNNRR
-647 EDVKI
+647 EDVTI
-652 PKIDRVT
+652 PKIDGVT

-666 LTADDDKVST
+666 LEATDDKVSN
-676 ATDALSLQD
+676 AEGALSLQQ
-685 AVKQAATNGTPV
+685 AVDQANGPV
-697 TIEKDIRLDEPVTI
+697 TIEIEKNICLNAPVTI
-711 TAEQK
+711 AAGQR
-716 VEITATENHNIF
+716 VEITANENYNLF
-728 GNKDQN
+728 GNKDEKPT
-734 LANLFV
+734 NLFV
-740 VEAGGELSLTGA
+740 VEEGGELSLTGA

-767 HGKTTIN
+767 HGKTTID

-784 EGNNIGVI
+784 EGDSMGVI
-792 EDKGSSAK
+792 EDNGSSAE

-815 AHSAS
+815 ALSAS

-833 GTIRDNIANTSS
+833 GTIQDNIANTPS

-864 EGSIC
+864 GGSIC

-883 SNDAKARFTMN
+883 SSNAAKARFTMN

-905 YTSDSTPTGA
+905 YTPYSTPTGA

-927 NGTITGNCAYGG
+927 EGTITGNCAYGG
-939 AGGGVAVMDELPTK
+939 AGGGVAVMDELPTE
-953 EHGTAFTMY
+953 EHGTAFTMNG
-962 SGTIS
+962 GTIS

-978 GGIYSCSNRVSL
+978 GGIYSCSNYVSL

-1011 TQIYTTL
+1011 TEIYTTL
-1018 HIQNALITGNTA
+1018 HIENALITGNTA

-1046 YMQNGAVIYGNT
+1046 YMQDGAVIYGNT

-1097 DGFLYAPPGN
+1097 DGFLYAPAGN
-1107 LGTSGQGTRYNAVEY
+1107 RGTSGQGTRYNAVEY

-1146 SIPAVGSLI
+1146 SIPATGSLI

-1181 LSNSISVKKVWD
+1181 LSYSISVKKAWD

-1214 GDVVS
+1214 GDIVS
-1219 TAELTSENGW
+1219 TAELTGENGW

-1288 EKKWVNDYKWERPAS
+1288 EKKWVNDYKWKRPAS

-1308 WNGDAKVK
+1308 WNGDTKVK

-1328 IFEDLPESSYSVT
+1328 IFEDLPKGTYSVT

-1369 LDPEPIEPIPPV
+1369 LYPEPIEPIDPIPPV

-1394 PETTGNEPSPPST
+1394 PGTTGNEPTPPST

-1418 TEESTEERSAE
+1418 TEESTEESAEERSAE

-1436 IKETQETPSVSAKPP
+1436 IKETQETPSVSANPP

-1464 LLMFAGVGLLVF
+1464 LLMFAGAGLLVF

>member
-1 MEAGCTIFLRWYTP
+1 
-15 PCGTRFAAHEHN
+15 
-27 DNAKERNTA
+27 

-61 MAATNDDFVEDWEGA
+61 MAATNDDFVEDREDI
-76 ADFTDD
+76 ADYTDD
-82 SYSSSEQLF
+82 SYSSGYSSSEQLF

-109 VVAEEDA
+109 VIAEEDA
-116 NDSSDTEIDK
+116 NDSSDTEIDR

-132 ETEPEDEVQVS
+132 ETEPEDEVQDT
-143 DAAKDRNDLEN
+143 DAAEDRNDREY
-154 PDEETE
+154 PDEETK
-160 SDTQNPWEAGPS
+160 SGTNPGETGPS

-203 FSYYDDNALE
+203 FSYYDDDASE

-231 ENYAYTDVSG
+231 EDYAYTDVSSG
-241 TKYTVDLYTDHTAT
+241 TEYMVDLYTDHTAK
-255 IWELTTSSGEAECI
+255 IWKLTTSSGGAECI

-280 GVQEPAPYTV
+280 DVPEPTPYTV
-290 TELSLSYYSGV
+290 TELRFSPYGNSV
-301 TSDNN
+301 TSVNN
-306 NYTSLVLPDT
+306 NYTALVLPDT
-316 LTDIRRSL
+316 LTDIGGSL

-343 ATLQNMMELKTLT
+343 ATLQYMKQLRTLT
-356 FDEGVE
+356 FEEGVE
-362 EIASGSVVSGCTKL
+362 EIASGSVVSGCKNLT
-376 ETIHL
+376 TIHL

-415 TFSKCTSLKS
+415 TFSECTSLKS
-425 IELPASI
+425 ITLPASI
-432 TTIPRSMFAGCSALE
+432 TTIPSYMFAGCSALE

-457 IGNGAF
+457 IGNSAF
-463 GSVTDWNGHE
+463 KS
-473 TADTALTEI
+473 DTALTEI

-496 YGCSALTTVDL
+496 YGCSALKTVDL
-507 HNVTT
+507 HSVTT

-519 GCKELSGEIDLSKLE
+519 GCDALSGEIDLSNLE
-534 VIPGNAFCYDSKI
+534 EIPGHAFCYDPNI

-555 LKSIGDW
+555 LRSIGDW
-562 AFIWAGISTISLP
+562 AFIWADISTISLP
-575 ETLNSIGEYTF
+575 ETLRSIGTYTF
-586 FLASLSG
+586 YKASLSG

-600 LTKLGANAF
+600 LTQLGASAF
-609 NGCEEIEAIQIGSG
+609 SGCEKVEAIQIGSG
-623 LTDIPSNAFDGCRK
+623 LTDIPKDAFDGCK
-637 LTTITVNNRQ
+637 PKTITVNNRR
-647 EDVKI
+647 EDVTI
-652 PKIDRVT
+652 PKIDGVT

-666 LTADDDKVST
+666 LEATDDKVSN
-676 ATDALSLQD
+676 AEGALSLQQ
-685 AVKQAATNGTPV
+685 AVDQANGPV
-697 TIEKDIRLDEPVTI
+697 TIEIEKNICLNAPVTI
-711 TAEQK
+711 AAGQR
-716 VEITATENHNIF
+716 VEITANENYNLF
-728 GNKDQN
+728 GNKDEKPT
-734 LANLFV
+734 NLFV
-740 VEAGGELSLTGA
+740 VEEGGELSLTGA

-767 HGKTTIN
+767 HGKTTID

-784 EGNNIGVI
+784 EGDSMGVI
-792 EDKGSSAK
+792 EDNGSSAE

-833 GTIRDNIANTSS
+833 GTIQDNIANTSS

-864 EGSIC
+864 GGSIC

-883 SNDAKARFTMN
+883 SSNAAKARFTMN
-894 GGTLSNNESHS
+894 GGSLSNNESRS
-905 YTSDSTPTGA
+905 YTPNSTPTGA

-927 NGTITGNCAYGG
+927 DGTITGNCAHGG
-939 AGGGVAVMDELPTK
+939 AGGGVAVMDELPTE
-953 EHGTAFTMY
+953 EHGTAFTMNG
-962 SGTIS
+962 GTIS

-978 GGIYSCSNRVSL
+978 GGIYSCSNYVSL

-1011 TQIYTTL
+1011 TEIYTTL
-1018 HIQNALITGNTA
+1018 HIENALITGNTA

-1046 YMQNGAVIYGNT
+1046 YMQDGAVIYGNT

-1097 DGFLYAPPGN
+1097 DGFLYAPAGN
-1107 LGTSGQGTRYNAVEY
+1107 RGTSGQGTRYNAVEY

-1146 SIPAVGSLI
+1146 SIPATGSLI

-1181 LSNSISVKKVWD
+1181 LSHSILVKKAWD
-1193 NPGYEDTQPSGVTI
+1193 NPGHEDTQPSGVTI

-1214 GDVVS
+1214 GDIVS
-1219 TAELTSENGW
+1219 TAELTGENGW
-1229 QYTFTDLPLSPN
+1229 QHTFTDLPLSPD

-1328 IFEDLPESSYSVT
+1328 IFEDLPEGTYSVT

-1369 LDPEPIEPIPPV
+1369 LYPEPIEPIDPIPPV

-1394 PETTGNEPSPPST
+1394 PGTTGNEPNPPST

-1418 TEESTEERSAE
+1418 TEESTDESTEERSAE

-1464 LLMFAGVGLLVF
+1464 LLMFAGAGLLVF

>member
-1 MEAGCTIFLRWYTP
+1 
-15 PCGTRFAAHEHN
+15 
-27 DNAKERNTA
+27 

-61 MAATNDDFVEDWEGA
+61 MAATNDDFVEDREDI
-76 ADFTDD
+76 ADYTDD
-82 SYSSSEQLF
+82 SYSSGYSSSEQLF

-109 VVAEEDA
+109 VIAEEDA
-116 NDSSDTEIDK
+116 NDSSDTEIDR

-132 ETEPEDEVQVS
+132 ETEPEDEVQDT
-143 DAAKDRNDLEN
+143 DAAEDRNDREDS
-154 PDEETE
+154 DEETK
-160 SDTQNPWEAGPS
+160 SGTNPGETGPS

-203 FSYYDDNALE
+203 FSYYDDDASE
-213 EEMDDDIALLAAG
+213 EEMDDDIALLTAG

-231 ENYAYTDVSG
+231 EDYAYTDVSSG
-241 TKYTVDLYTDHTAT
+241 TEYMVDLYTDHTAK
-255 IWELTTSSGEAECI
+255 IWKLTTSSGEAECI

-274 YYTGDD
+274 YYTDAD
-280 GVQEPAPYTV
+280 GVPEPNPYTV
-290 TELSLSYYSGV
+290 TELRFSPYGNSV
-301 TSDNN
+301 TSVNN
-306 NYTSLVLPDT
+306 NYTALVLPDT
-316 LTDIRRSL
+316 LTDIGGSL

-343 ATLQNMMELKTLT
+343 ATLQYMKQLRTLT
-356 FDEGVE
+356 FEEGVE
-362 EIASGSVVSGCTKL
+362 EIASGSVVSGCKSLT
-376 ETIHL
+376 TIHL

-415 TFSKCTSLKS
+415 TFSECTSLES
-425 IELPASI
+425 IELPSSI
-432 TTIPRSMFAGCSALE
+432 TTIPSYMFAGCSALE

-457 IGNGAF
+457 IGNSAF
-463 GSVTDWNGHE
+463 KS
-473 TADTALTEI
+473 DTALTEI

-496 YGCSALTTVDL
+496 YGCSALETVDL
-507 HNVTT
+507 HSVTT
-512 MEYGAFQ
+512 MEYAAFQ
-519 GCKELSGEIDLSKLE
+519 GCDALSGKIDLSNLE
-534 VIPGNAFCYDSKI
+534 EIPGHAFCYDPNI

-555 LKSIGDW
+555 LRSIGDW

-575 ETLNSIGEYTF
+575 ETLNSIGTYTF
-586 FLASLSG
+586 YKASLSG

-600 LTKLGANAF
+600 LTQLGASAF
-609 NGCEEIEAIQIGSG
+609 SGCEEVNAIQIGSG
-623 LTDIPSNAFDGCRK
+623 LKDIPANAFAGCTNLK
-637 LTTITVNNRQ
+637 TITVNNRQ
-647 EDVKI
+647 EDVTI
-652 PKIDRVT
+652 PKIDGVT

-666 LTADDDKVST
+666 LTADNDKVS
-676 ATDALSLQD
+676 AAADALSLQQ
-685 AVKQAATNGTPV
+685 AVNQANGTPV
-697 TIEKDIRLDEPVTI
+697 TIEKDIRLDEPVRI
-711 TAEQK
+711 AAGQR
-716 VEITATENHNIF
+716 VEITANANENYNLF
-728 GNKDQN
+728 GNKDKN
-734 LANLFV
+734 LTNLFV

-767 HGKTTIN
+767 HGKTTID

-784 EGNNIGVI
+784 EGDSMGVI
-792 EDKGSSAK
+792 EDNGSSAE

-810 HKIRG
+810 
-815 AHSAS
+815 
-820 IRVTEGASFTMNG
+820 
-833 GTIRDNIANTSS
+833 NIANTAS

-864 EGSIC
+864 GGSIC

-883 SNDAKARFTMN
+883 SSNAAKARFTMN
-894 GGTLSNNESHS
+894 SGTLSNNESRS
-905 YTSDSTPTGA
+905 YTPKSTPTGA

-939 AGGGVAVMDELPTK
+939 AGGGVAVMDELPTE
-953 EHGTAFTMY
+953 EHGTAFTMNG
-962 SGTIS
+962 GTIS

-978 GGIYSCSNRVSL
+978 GGIYSCSNYVSL

-1011 TQIYTTL
+1011 TEIYTTL
-1018 HIQNALITGNTA
+1018 HIENALITGNTA

-1046 YMQNGAVIYGNT
+1046 YMQDGAVIYGNT

-1097 DGFLYAPPGN
+1097 DGFLYAPAGN
-1107 LGTSGQGTRYNAVEY
+1107 RGTSGQGTRYNTVEY

-1139 SVVSDGV
+1139 SVVSGGV
-1146 SIPAVGSLI
+1146 SIPATGSLI

-1181 LSNSISVKKVWD
+1181 LSYSISVKKAWD

-1214 GDVVS
+1214 GDIVS
-1219 TAELTSENGW
+1219 TAELTGENGW
-1229 QYTFTDLPLSPN
+1229 QHTFTDLPLSPD

-1328 IFEDLPESSYSVT
+1328 IFEDLPEGTYSVT

-1369 LDPEPIEPIPPV
+1369 LYPEPIEPIDPIPPV

-1394 PETTGNEPSPPST
+1394 PGTTGNEPNPPST

-1418 TEESTEERSAE
+1418 TEESTEESTEERSAE

-1436 IKETQETPSVSAKPP
+1436 IKETQETSSVSAKPP

-1464 LLMFAGVGLLVF
+1464 LLMFAGAGLLVF

>member
-1 MEAGCTIFLRWYTP
+1 MPTIR
-15 PCGTRFAAHEHN
+15 G
-27 DNAKERNTA
+27 
-36 MKKRLLAGLLATS
+36 
-49 IALSISMGAFPA
+49 
-61 MAATNDDFVEDWEGA
+61 
-76 ADFTDD
+76 
-82 SYSSSEQLF
+82 
-91 DDIIF
+91 
-96 FDLDEEVDDTAAE
+96 
-109 VVAEEDA
+109 
-116 NDSSDTEIDK
+116 DTEIDR

-132 ETEPEDEVQVS
+132 ETEPEDEVQDT
-143 DAAKDRNDLEN
+143 DAAEDRNDREDS
-154 PDEETE
+154 DEETK
-160 SDTQNPWEAGPS
+160 SGTNPGETGPS

-203 FSYYDDNALE
+203 FSYYDDDASE
-213 EEMDDDIALLAAG
+213 EEMDDDIALLTAG

-231 ENYAYTDVSG
+231 EDYAYTDVSSG
-241 TKYTVDLYTDHTAT
+241 TEYMVDLYTDHTAK
-255 IWELTTSSGEAECI
+255 IWKLTTSSGEAECI

-280 GVQEPAPYTV
+280 GVQEPNPYTV
-290 TELSLSYYSGV
+290 TELRFSPYGNSV
-301 TSDNN
+301 TSVNN
-306 NYTSLVLPDT
+306 NYTALVLPDT
-316 LTDIRRSL
+316 LTDIGGSL

-343 ATLQNMMELKTLT
+343 ATLQYMKQLRTLT

-362 EIASGSVVSGCTKL
+362 EIASGSVVSGCKNLT
-376 ETIHL
+376 TIHL

-415 TFSKCTSLKS
+415 TFSECTSLES
-425 IELPASI
+425 IELPSSI
-432 TTIPRSMFAGCSALE
+432 TTIPSYMFAGCSALE

-457 IGNGAF
+457 IGNSAF
-463 GSVTDWNGHE
+463 KS
-473 TADTALTEI
+473 DTALTEI

-496 YGCSALTTVDL
+496 YGCSALETVDL
-507 HNVTT
+507 HSVTT
-512 MEYGAFQ
+512 MEYAAFQ
-519 GCKELSGEIDLSKLE
+519 GCDALSGKIDLSNLE
-534 VIPGNAFCYDSKI
+534 EIPGHAFCYDPNI

-555 LKSIGDW
+555 LRSIGDW

-575 ETLNSIGEYTF
+575 ETLNSIGTYTF
-586 FLASLSG
+586 YKASLSG

-600 LTKLGANAF
+600 LTQLGASAF
-609 NGCEEIEAIQIGSG
+609 SGCEKVEAIQIGSG
-623 LTDIPSNAFDGCRK
+623 LTDIPKDAFDGCK
-637 LTTITVNNRQ
+637 PKTITVNNRR
-647 EDVKI
+647 EDVHI
-652 PKIDRVT
+652 PEIDGVT

-666 LTADDDKVST
+666 LTADNDKVSN
-676 ATDALSLQD
+676 AEGALSLQQ
-685 AVKQAATNGTPV
+685 AVDQANGTPV
-697 TIEKDIRLDEPVTI
+697 TIEKDIRLDEPVRI
-711 TAEQK
+711 IAGQR
-716 VEITATENHNIF
+716 VEITANANCNIF
-728 GNKDQN
+728 GNKDEN
-734 LANLFV
+734 VKNLFV
-740 VEAGGELSLTGA
+740 VEPGGELSLTGA

-767 HGKTTIN
+767 HGKTTID

-784 EGNNIGVI
+784 EGNDVGVI
-792 EDKGSSAK
+792 EDNGSSAE

-833 GTIRDNIANTSS
+833 GTIQDNIANTAS

-864 EGSIC
+864 GGSIC

-883 SNDAKARFTMN
+883 SNNAAKARFTMN
-894 GGTLSNNESHS
+894 SGTLSNNESRS
-905 YTSDSTPTGA
+905 YTPKSTPTGA

-939 AGGGVAVMDELPTK
+939 AGGGVAVMDELPTE

-962 SGTIS
+962 DGTIS
-967 NNTASGYRCSG
+967 NNKASGYRCDG
-978 GGIYSCSNRVSL
+978 GGIYSCSNHVSL

-1011 TQIYTTL
+1011 TEIYTTL
-1018 HIQNALITGNTA
+1018 HIENALITGNTA

-1097 DGFLYAPPGN
+1097 DGFLYAPAGN
-1107 LGTSGQGTRYNAVEY
+1107 RGTSGQGTRYNTVEY

-1146 SIPAVGSLI
+1146 SIPATGSLI

-1181 LSNSISVKKVWD
+1181 LSYSISVKKAWD

-1214 GDVVS
+1214 GDIVS
-1219 TAELTSENGW
+1219 TAELTGENGW
-1229 QYTFTDLPLSPN
+1229 QHTFTDLPLSPD

-1328 IFEDLPESSYSVT
+1328 IFEDLPEGTYSVT

-1369 LDPEPIEPIPPV
+1369 LYPEPIEPIDPIPPV

-1394 PETTGNEPSPPST
+1394 PGTTGNEPNPPST

-1418 TEESTEERSAE
+1418 TEESTEESTEERSAE

-1436 IKETQETPSVSAKPP
+1436 IKETQETSSVSAKPP

-1464 LLMFAGVGLLVF
+1464 LLMFAGAGLLVF

>member
-1 MEAGCTIFLRWYTP
+1 
-15 PCGTRFAAHEHN
+15 
-27 DNAKERNTA
+27 

-61 MAATNDDFVEDWEGA
+61 MAATNDDFVEDREDI
-76 ADFTDD
+76 ADYTDD
-82 SYSSSEQLF
+82 SYSSGYSSSEQLF

-109 VVAEEDA
+109 VIAEEDA
-116 NDSSDTEIDK
+116 NDSSDTEIDR

-132 ETEPEDEVQVS
+132 ETEPEDEVQDT
-143 DAAKDRNDLEN
+143 DAAEDRNDREY
-154 PDEETE
+154 PDEETK
-160 SDTQNPWEAGPS
+160 SGTNPGEAGPS

-203 FSYYDDNALE
+203 FSYYDDDASE

-231 ENYAYTDVSG
+231 EDYAYTDVSSG
-241 TKYTVDLYTDHTAT
+241 TEYMVDLYTDHTAK
-255 IWELTTSSGEAECI
+255 IWKLTTSSGGAECI

-280 GVQEPAPYTV
+280 DVPEPTPYTV
-290 TELSLSYYSGV
+290 TELRFSPYGNSV
-301 TSDNN
+301 TSVNN
-306 NYTSLVLPDT
+306 NYTALVLPDT
-316 LTDIRRSL
+316 LTDIGGSL

-343 ATLQNMMELKTLT
+343 ATLQYMKQLRTLT
-356 FDEGVE
+356 FEEGVE
-362 EIASGSVVSGCTKL
+362 EIASGSVVSGCKSLT
-376 ETIHL
+376 TIHL

-415 TFSKCTSLKS
+415 TFSECTSLES
-425 IELPASI
+425 IELPSSI
-432 TTIPRSMFAGCSALE
+432 TTIPSYMFAGCSALE
-447 RVTAKGTITA
+447 RVTVKGTITA
-457 IGNGAF
+457 IGNSAF
-463 GSVTDWNGHE
+463 KS
-473 TADTALTEI
+473 DTALTEI

-496 YGCSALTTVDL
+496 YGCSALETVDL
-507 HNVTT
+507 HSVTT
-512 MEYGAFQ
+512 MEYAAFQ
-519 GCKELSGEIDLSKLE
+519 GCDALSGEIDLSNLE
-534 VIPGNAFCYDSKI
+534 VIPGHAFCYDPNI

-555 LKSIGDW
+555 LRSIGDW
-562 AFIWAGISTISLP
+562 AFIWADISTISLP
-575 ETLNSIGEYTF
+575 ETLNSIGTYTF
-586 FLASLSG
+586 YKASLSG

-600 LTKLGANAF
+600 LTQLGASAF
-609 NGCEEIEAIQIGSG
+609 SGCEEVNAIQIGSG
-623 LTDIPSNAFDGCRK
+623 LKDIPANAFAGCTNLK
-637 LTTITVNNRQ
+637 TITVNNRR
-647 EDVKI
+647 EDVTI
-652 PKIDRVT
+652 PKIDGVT

-666 LTADDDKVST
+666 LEATDDKVSN
-676 ATDALSLQD
+676 AEGALSLQQ
-685 AVKQAATNGTPV
+685 AVDQANGPV
-697 TIEKDIRLDEPVTI
+697 TIEIEKNICLNAPVTI
-711 TAEQK
+711 AKGKQ
-716 VEITATENHNIF
+716 VEITANANENYNLF
-728 GNKDQN
+728 GNKDEN
-734 LANLFV
+734 LTNLFV

-767 HGKTTIN
+767 HGKTTID

-784 EGNNIGVI
+784 EGDSMGVI
-792 EDKGSSAK
+792 EDNGSSAE

-815 AHSAS
+815 ARSAS

-833 GTIRDNIANTSS
+833 GTIQDNIANTSS

-864 EGSIC
+864 GGSIC

-883 SNDAKARFTMN
+883 SSNAAKARFTMN
-894 GGTLSNNESHS
+894 SGTLSNNESRS
-905 YTSDSTPTGA
+905 YTPKSTPTGA

-939 AGGGVAVMDELPTK
+939 AGGGVAVMDELPTE
-953 EHGTAFTMY
+953 EHGTAFTMNG
-962 SGTIS
+962 GTIS

-978 GGIYSCSNRVSL
+978 GGIYSCSNYVSL

-1011 TQIYTTL
+1011 TEIYTTL
-1018 HIQNALITGNTA
+1018 HIENALITGNTA

-1046 YMQNGAVIYGNT
+1046 YMQDGAVIYGNT

-1097 DGFLYAPPGN
+1097 DGFLYAPAGN
-1107 LGTSGQGTRYNAVEY
+1107 RGTSGQGTRYNTVEY

-1146 SIPAVGSLI
+1146 SIPATGSLI

-1181 LSNSISVKKVWD
+1181 LSYSISVKKAWD

-1214 GDVVS
+1214 GDIVS
-1219 TAELTSENGW
+1219 TAELTGENGW
-1229 QYTFTDLPLSPN
+1229 QHTFTDLPLSPD

-1288 EKKWVNDYKWERPAS
+1288 EKKWVNDYKWKRPAS

-1328 IFEDLPESSYSVT
+1328 IFEDLPEGTYSVT

-1369 LDPEPIEPIPPV
+1369 LYPEPIEPIDPIPPV

-1394 PETTGNEPSPPST
+1394 PGTTGNEPNPPST

-1418 TEESTEERSAE
+1418 TEESTEESTEERSAE

-1436 IKETQETPSVSAKPP
+1436 IKETQETSSVSAKPP

-1464 LLMFAGVGLLVF
+1464 LLMFAGAGLLVF

>member
-1 MEAGCTIFLRWYTP
+1 
-15 PCGTRFAAHEHN
+15 
-27 DNAKERNTA
+27 

-61 MAATNDDFVEDWEGA
+61 MAATNDDFVEDREDI
-76 ADFTDD
+76 ADYTDD
-82 SYSSSEQLF
+82 SYSSGYSSSEQLF

-109 VVAEEDA
+109 VIAEEDA
-116 NDSSDTEIDK
+116 NDSSDTEIDR

-132 ETEPEDEVQVS
+132 ETEPEDEVQDT
-143 DAAKDRNDLEN
+143 DAAEDRNDREDS
-154 PDEETE
+154 DEETK
-160 SDTQNPWEAGPS
+160 SGTNPGETGPS

-203 FSYYDDNALE
+203 FSYYDDDASE

-231 ENYAYTDVSG
+231 EDYAYTDVSSG
-241 TKYTVDLYTDHTAT
+241 TEYMVDLYTDHTAK
-255 IWELTTSSGEAECI
+255 IWKLTTSSGEAKCI

-274 YYTGDD
+274 YYTDDD
-280 GVQEPAPYTV
+280 GVPEPNPYTV
-290 TELSLSYYSGV
+290 TELRFSPYGNSV
-301 TSDNN
+301 TSVNN
-306 NYTSLVLPDT
+306 NYTALVLPDT
-316 LTDIRRSL
+316 LTDIGGSL

-343 ATLQNMMELKTLT
+343 ATLQYMKQLRTLT
-356 FDEGVE
+356 FEEGVE
-362 EIASGSVVSGCTKL
+362 EIASGSVVSGCKSLT
-376 ETIHL
+376 TIHL

-415 TFSKCTSLKS
+415 TFSECTSLES

-432 TTIPRSMFAGCSALE
+432 TTIPSYMFAGCSALE

-457 IGNGAF
+457 IGNSAF
-463 GSVTDWNGHE
+463 KS
-473 TADTALTEI
+473 DTALTEI

-496 YGCSALTTVDL
+496 YGCSALETVDL
-507 HNVTT
+507 HSVTT
-512 MEYGAFQ
+512 MEYAAFQ
-519 GCKELSGEIDLSKLE
+519 GCDALSGEIDLSNLE
-534 VIPGNAFCYDSKI
+534 VIPGHAFCYDPNI
-547 TSVITCPT
+547 TSVVTCPT
-555 LKSIGDW
+555 LRSIGDW

-575 ETLNSIGEYTF
+575 ETLNSIGTYTF
-586 FLASLSG
+586 YKSSLSG

-600 LTKLGANAF
+600 LTQLGASAF
-609 NGCEEIEAIQIGSG
+609 SGCEKVEAIQIGSG
-623 LTDIPSNAFDGCRK
+623 LTDIPKDAFDGCTNLK
-637 LTTITVNNRQ
+637 TITVNNRR
-647 EDVKI
+647 EDVHI
-652 PKIDRVT
+652 PEIDGVT

-666 LTADDDKVST
+666 LEATDDKVSN
-676 ATDALSLQD
+676 AEGALSLQQ
-685 AVKQAATNGTPV
+685 AVDQANGPV
-697 TIEKDIRLDEPVTI
+697 TIEIEKNICLNAPVRI
-711 TAEQK
+711 AAGQR
-716 VEITATENHNIF
+716 VEITANTNCNIF
-728 GNKDQN
+728 GNKDKD
-734 LANLFV
+734 LTNLFV
-740 VEAGGELSLTGA
+740 VEEGGELSLTGA

-767 HGKTTIN
+767 HGKTTID

-784 EGNNIGVI
+784 EGNDMGVI
-792 EDKGSSAK
+792 EDNGSSAE

-815 AHSAS
+815 ALSAS

-833 GTIRDNIANTSS
+833 GTIQDNIANTPS

-864 EGSIC
+864 GGSIC

-883 SNDAKARFTMN
+883 SSNAAKARFTMN
-894 GGTLSNNESHS
+894 SGTLSNNESRS
-905 YTSDSTPTGA
+905 YTPNSTPTGA

-939 AGGGVAVMDELPTK
+939 AGGGVAVMDELPTE
-953 EHGTAFTMY
+953 EHGTAFTMNG
-962 SGTIS
+962 GTIS

-978 GGIYSCSNRVSL
+978 GGIYSCSNYVSL

-1011 TQIYTTL
+1011 TEIYTTL
-1018 HIQNALITGNTA
+1018 HIENALITGNTA

-1046 YMQNGAVIYGNT
+1046 YMQDGAVIYGNT

-1097 DGFLYAPPGN
+1097 DGFLYAPAGN
-1107 LGTSGQGTRYNAVEY
+1107 RGTSGQGTRYNTVEY

-1127 GVQNEKKGLALK
+1127 GVQNEKKGMALK

-1146 SIPAVGSLI
+1146 SIPATGSLI

-1181 LSNSISVKKVWD
+1181 LSYSISVKKAWD

-1214 GDVVS
+1214 GDIVS
-1219 TAELTSENGW
+1219 TAELTGENGW
-1229 QYTFTDLPLSPN
+1229 QHTFTDLPLSPD

-1328 IFEDLPESSYSVT
+1328 IFEDLPEGTYSVT

-1369 LDPEPIEPIPPV
+1369 LYPEPIEPIDPIPPV

-1394 PETTGNEPSPPST
+1394 PGTTGNEPNPPST

-1418 TEESTEERSAE
+1418 TEESTEESTEERSAE

-1436 IKETQETPSVSAKPP
+1436 IKETQETPSVSANPP

-1464 LLMFAGVGLLVF
+1464 LLMFAGAGLLVF

>member
-1 MEAGCTIFLRWYTP
+1 
-15 PCGTRFAAHEHN
+15 
-27 DNAKERNTA
+27 

-61 MAATNDDFVEDWEGA
+61 MAATNDDFVEDREDI
-76 ADFTDD
+76 ADYTDD
-82 SYSSSEQLF
+82 SYSSGYSSSEQLF

-109 VVAEEDA
+109 VIAEEDA
-116 NDSSDTEIDK
+116 NDSSDTEIDR

-132 ETEPEDEVQVS
+132 ETEPEDEVQNT
-143 DAAKDRNDLEN
+143 DAAEDRNDREY
-154 PDEETE
+154 PDEETK
-160 SDTQNPWEAGPS
+160 SGTNPGEAGPS

-203 FSYYDDNALE
+203 FSYYDDDASE

-231 ENYAYTDVSG
+231 EDYAYTDVSSG
-241 TKYTVDLYTDHTAT
+241 TEYMVDLYTDHTAK
-255 IWELTTSSGEAECI
+255 IWKLTTSSGEAECI

-274 YYTGDD
+274 YYTDAD
-280 GVQEPAPYTV
+280 GVPEPTPYTV
-290 TELSLSYYSGV
+290 TELRLSYWSGV

-306 NYTSLVLPDT
+306 NYTALVLPDT
-316 LTDIRRSL
+316 LTDIGGSL

-343 ATLQNMMELKTLT
+343 ATLQNMKELKTLT

-362 EIASGSVVSGCTKL
+362 EIASGSVVSGCKSLT
-376 ETIHL
+376 TIHL

-415 TFSKCTSLKS
+415 TFSECTSLES
-425 IELPASI
+425 IELPSSI
-432 TTIPRSMFAGCSALE
+432 TTIPSYMFAGCSALE

-457 IGNGAF
+457 IGNSAF
-463 GSVTDWNGHE
+463 KS
-473 TADTALTEI
+473 DTALTEI

-496 YGCSALTTVDL
+496 YGCSALETVDL
-507 HNVTT
+507 HSVTT
-512 MEYGAFQ
+512 MEYAAFQ
-519 GCKELSGEIDLSKLE
+519 GCDALSGEIDLSNLE
-534 VIPGNAFCYDSKI
+534 VIPGHAFCYDPNI

-555 LKSIGDW
+555 LRSIGDW
-562 AFIWAGISTISLP
+562 AFIWADISTISLP
-575 ETLNSIGEYTF
+575 ETLNSIGTYTF
-586 FLASLSG
+586 YKASLSG

-600 LTKLGANAF
+600 LTQLGASAF
-609 NGCEEIEAIQIGSG
+609 SGCEEVNAIQIGSG
-623 LTDIPSNAFDGCRK
+623 LKDIPANAFAGCTNLK
-637 LTTITVNNRQ
+637 TITVNNRR
-647 EDVKI
+647 EDVTI
-652 PKIDRVT
+652 PKIDGVT

-666 LTADDDKVST
+666 LEATDDKVSN
-676 ATDALSLQD
+676 AEGALSLQQ
-685 AVKQAATNGTPV
+685 AVDQANGPV
-697 TIEKDIRLDEPVTI
+697 TIEIEKNICLNAPVTI
-711 TAEQK
+711 AKGKQ
-716 VEITATENHNIF
+716 VEITANANENYNLF
-728 GNKDQN
+728 GNKDEKPT
-734 LANLFV
+734 NLFV
-740 VEAGGELSLTGA
+740 VEEGGELSLTGA

-767 HGKTTIN
+767 HGKTTID

-784 EGNNIGVI
+784 EGDSMGVI
-792 EDKGSSAK
+792 EDNGSSAE

-815 AHSAS
+815 ALSAS

-833 GTIRDNIANTSS
+833 GTIQDNIANTSS

-864 EGSIC
+864 GGSIC

-883 SNDAKARFTMN
+883 SSNAAKARFTMN
-894 GGTLSNNESHS
+894 GGTLSNNESRS
-905 YTSDSTPTGA
+905 YTPNSTPTGA

-927 NGTITGNCAYGG
+927 NGTITGNCAHGG
-939 AGGGVAVMDELPTK
+939 AGGGVAVMDELPTE
-953 EHGTAFTMY
+953 EHGTAFTMNG
-962 SGTIS
+962 GTIS

-978 GGIYSCSNRVSL
+978 GGIYSCSNCVSL

-1011 TQIYTTL
+1011 TEIYTTL

-1046 YMQNGAVIYGNT
+1046 YMQDGAVIYGNT

-1097 DGFLYAPPGN
+1097 DGFLYAPAGN
-1107 LGTSGQGTRYNAVEY
+1107 RGTSGQGTRYNAVEY

-1146 SIPAVGSLI
+1146 SIPATGSLI

-1181 LSNSISVKKVWD
+1181 LSYSISVKKAWD

-1214 GDVVS
+1214 GDIVS
-1219 TAELTSENGW
+1219 TAELTGENGW
-1229 QYTFTDLPLSPN
+1229 QHTFTDLPLSPD

-1328 IFEDLPESSYSVT
+1328 IFEDLPEGTYSVT

-1369 LDPEPIEPIPPV
+1369 LYPEPIEPIDPIPPV

-1394 PETTGNEPSPPST
+1394 PGTTGNEPNPPST

-1418 TEESTEERSAE
+1418 TKESTEESTEERSAE

-1464 LLMFAGVGLLVF
+1464 LLMFAGAGLLVF

>member
-1 MEAGCTIFLRWYTP
+1 
-15 PCGTRFAAHEHN
+15 
-27 DNAKERNTA
+27 

-126 AADSIE
+126 AADSIG

-143 DAAKDRNDLEN
+143 DATKDRNDLEN
-154 PDEETE
+154 PE
-160 SDTQNPWEAGPS
+160 EAGPS

-191 SELEAAIASEDP
+191 SDLEAAIASEDP
-203 FSYYDDNALE
+203 FSYYDDNAFE

-231 ENYAYTDVSG
+231 EDYAYTDVSSG
-241 TKYTVDLYTDHTAT
+241 TEYMVDLYTDHTAK
-255 IWELTTSSGEAECI
+255 IWKLTTSSGEAECI

-274 YYTGDD
+274 YYTDDD
-280 GVQEPAPYTV
+280 GIQEPDPYTV
-290 TELSLSYYSGV
+290 TALSLSYWSGV
-301 TSDNN
+301 TSTDN

-316 LTDIRRSL
+316 LTDIGGSL
-324 SGFKNVTEI
+324 SGFKKVEEI

-343 ATLQNMMELKTLT
+343 ATLQNMKELKTLT

-415 TFSKCTSLKS
+415 TFSECASLKS

-432 TTIPRSMFAGCSALE
+432 TTIPRNMFAGCSALE

-463 GSVTDWNGHE
+463 GSVTDWNDQE

-507 HNVTT
+507 HSVTT
-512 MEYGAFQ
+512 MGYGAFQ
-519 GCKELSGEIDLSKLE
+519 GCDELSGEIDLSNLE
-534 VIPGNAFCYDSKI
+534 VIPGHAFCYDPKI
-547 TSVITCPT
+547 TSVITCLT
-555 LKSIGDW
+555 LKSIGNW

-586 FLASLSG
+586 YLASLSG

-609 NGCEEIEAIQIGSG
+609 YGCNEIEAIQIGSG
-623 LTDIPSNAFDGCRK
+623 LKDIPSNAFDGCTN
-637 LTTITVNNRQ
+637 LTTITVNNRR
-647 EDVKI
+647 EDVAI
-652 PKIDRVT
+652 PKIDGVT

-666 LTADDDKVST
+666 LTADNDKVST
-676 ATDALSLQD
+676 AADALSLQE
-685 AVKQAATNGTPV
+685 AVNQAAINGTSV
-697 TIEKDIRLDEPVTI
+697 TIEKDIRLDEPITI
-711 TAEQK
+711 AAGQK
-716 VEITATENHNIF
+716 VEITAAANRNIF
-728 GNKDQN
+728 GNKDSN

-767 HGKTTIN
+767 HGKTTID

-784 EGNNIGVI
+784 EGDSIGVI
-792 EDKGSSAK
+792 EDNGSSAE
-800 LILENGTIQN
+800 LILESGTIQN

-815 AHSAS
+815 ALSAS

-833 GTIRDNIANTSS
+833 GTIQDNIANTSS

-864 EGSIC
+864 GGSIC

-883 SNDAKARFTMN
+883 SSNAAKARFTMN
-894 GGTLSNNESHS
+894 GGTLSNNESRS
-905 YTSDSTPTGA
+905 YTPNSTPTGA

-927 NGTITGNCAYGG
+927 DGTITGNCAYGG
-939 AGGGVAVMDELPTK
+939 AGGGVAVMDELPTE
-953 EHGTAFTMY
+953 EHGTAFTMNG
-962 SGTIS
+962 GTIS

-978 GGIYSCSNRVSL
+978 GGIYSCSNYVSL

-1011 TQIYTTL
+1011 TEIYTTL
-1018 HIQNALITGNTA
+1018 HIQNALITENTA

-1097 DGFLYAPPGN
+1097 DGFLYAPAGN
-1107 LGTSGQGTRYNAVEY
+1107 RGTSGQGTRYNAVEY

-1193 NPGYEDTQPSGVTI
+1193 NPGYEDTQPSSITI

-1219 TAELTSENGW
+1219 TAELTDENGW

-1241 HYTVTEQPLEGYKA
+1241 YYTVTEQPLEGYKA

-1328 IFEDLPESSYSVT
+1328 IFEDLPEGSYSVT

-1350 LIERSDAGGFIIT
+1350 LIERNDAGGFIIT

-1369 LDPEPIEPIPPV
+1369 LDPEPIEPIDPIPPV

-1418 TEESTEERSAE
+1418 TEESTEESTEERSAE

-1436 IKETQETPSVSAKPP
+1436 IEETQETPSVSAKPP

-1481 SKENIDHE
+1481 SKENINHE

>member
-1 MEAGCTIFLRWYTP
+1 
-15 PCGTRFAAHEHN
+15 
-27 DNAKERNTA
+27 

-61 MAATNDDFVEDWEGA
+61 MAATNDDFVEDREDI

-82 SYSSSEQLF
+82 SYSSGYSSSEQLF

-109 VVAEEDA
+109 VIAEEDA
-116 NDSSDTEIDK
+116 NDSSDTEIDR

-132 ETEPEDEVQVS
+132 ETEPEDEVQNT
-143 DAAKDRNDLEN
+143 DAAEDRNDREY
-154 PDEETE
+154 PDEETK
-160 SDTQNPWEAGPS
+160 SGTNPGEAGPS

-203 FSYYDDNALE
+203 FSYYDDDASE

-231 ENYAYTDVSG
+231 EDYAYTDVSSG
-241 TKYTVDLYTDHTAT
+241 TEYMVDLYTDHTAK
-255 IWELTTSSGEAECI
+255 IWKLTTSSGEAECI

-274 YYTGDD
+274 YYTDD
-280 GVQEPAPYTV
+280 DDVPEPTPYTV
-290 TELSLSYYSGV
+290 TELRFSPYGNSV
-301 TSDNN
+301 TSVNN
-306 NYTSLVLPDT
+306 NYTALVLPDT
-316 LTDIRRSL
+316 LTDIGGSL

-343 ATLQNMMELKTLT
+343 ATLQYMKQLRTLT
-356 FDEGVE
+356 FEEGVE
-362 EIASGSVVSGCTKL
+362 EIASGSVVSGCKNLT
-376 ETIHL
+376 TIHL

-415 TFSKCTSLKS
+415 TFSECTSLKS
-425 IELPASI
+425 ITLPASI
-432 TTIPRSMFAGCSALE
+432 TTIPSYMFAGCSALE

-457 IGNGAF
+457 IGNSAF
-463 GSVTDWNGHE
+463 KS
-473 TADTALTEI
+473 DTALTEI

-496 YGCSALTTVDL
+496 YGCSALKTVDL
-507 HNVTT
+507 HSVTT

-519 GCKELSGEIDLSKLE
+519 GCDALSGEIDLSNLE
-534 VIPGNAFCYDSKI
+534 EIPGHAFCYDPNI

-555 LKSIGDW
+555 LRSIGDW
-562 AFIWAGISTISLP
+562 AFIWADISTISLP
-575 ETLNSIGEYTF
+575 ETLKSIGTYTF
-586 FLASLSG
+586 YKASLSG

-600 LTKLGANAF
+600 LTQLGASAF
-609 NGCEEIEAIQIGSG
+609 SGCEKVEAIQIGSG
-623 LTDIPSNAFDGCRK
+623 LTDIPKDAFDGCK
-637 LTTITVNNRQ
+637 PKTITVNNRR
-647 EDVKI
+647 EDVHI
-652 PKIDRVT
+652 PEIDGVT

-666 LTADDDKVST
+666 LTADNDKVSN
-676 ATDALSLQD
+676 AEGALSLQQ
-685 AVKQAATNGTPV
+685 AVDQANWTPV
-697 TIEKDIRLDEPVTI
+697 TIEKDIRLDEPVRI
-711 TAEQK
+711 AAGQR
-716 VEITATENHNIF
+716 VEITANTNCNIF
-728 GNKDQN
+728 GNKDKD
-734 LANLFV
+734 LTNLFV
-740 VEAGGELSLTGA
+740 VEEGGELSLTGA

-767 HGKTTIN
+767 HGKTTID

-784 EGNNIGVI
+784 EGDSMGVI
-792 EDKGSSAK
+792 EDNGSSAE

-815 AHSAS
+815 ALSAS

-833 GTIRDNIANTSS
+833 GTIQDNIANTPS

-864 EGSIC
+864 RGSIC

-883 SNDAKARFTMN
+883 SSNAAKARFTMN

-905 YTSDSTPTGA
+905 YTPYSTPTGA

-939 AGGGVAVMDELPTK
+939 AGGGVAVMDELPTE
-953 EHGTAFTMY
+953 EHGTAFTMN
-962 SGTIS
+962 GGIIS

-978 GGIYSCSNRVSL
+978 GGIYSCSNYVSL

-1011 TQIYTTL
+1011 TEIYTTL
-1018 HIQNALITGNTA
+1018 HIENALITGNTA

-1046 YMQNGAVIYGNT
+1046 YMQDGAVIYGNT

-1097 DGFLYAPPGN
+1097 DGFLYAPAGN
-1107 LGTSGQGTRYNAVEY
+1107 RGTSGQGTRYNTVEY

-1146 SIPAVGSLI
+1146 SIPATGSLI

-1181 LSNSISVKKVWD
+1181 LSHSILVKKAWD

-1214 GDVVS
+1214 GDIVS
-1219 TAELTSENGW
+1219 TAELSGENGW
-1229 QYTFTDLPLSPN
+1229 QHTFTDLPLSPD

-1328 IFEDLPESSYSVT
+1328 IFEDLPEGTYSVT

-1369 LDPEPIEPIPPV
+1369 LYPEPIEPIDPIPPV

-1394 PETTGNEPSPPST
+1394 PGTTGNEPNPPST

-1418 TEESTEERSAE
+1418 TEESTDESTEERSAE

-1436 IKETQETPSVSAKPP
+1436 IKETQETSSVSAKPP

-1464 LLMFAGVGLLVF
+1464 LLMFAGAGLLVF